1 MKTPLYRIT
10 CWGEGESRVLTVF
23 RLGREFSH
31 PWNAQ
36 GCLGQTQTKARER
49 CPSVPRAAISTALSS
64 PQHATPLPGSLRQP
78 DSRGLSPQGRQI
90 QSPARNP
97 THVSLLVREMGLW
110 PLQQAP
116 GPRNS
121 RQTQHG
127 SVQRPCTSASCPH
140 EREAVQKKTFTK
152 WVNSHLGRVTCRIGD
167 LYTDLRDGRM
177 LIRLLEVL
185 SGEQLPKPTKGRMRI
200 HCLENVDKA
209 LQFLK
214 EQKVHLENMGSH
226 DIVDG
231 NHRLTLG
238 LIWTIILRF
247 QIQDISVETGDNK
260 EKKSAKDALLLWCQ
274 MKTAGYPNVNVHNF
288 TTSWR
293 DGLAFNAIVHKHR
306 PDVIEFD
313 TLKRSN
319 AHHNLQNAF
328 NVAEKELGLTKLL
341 DPEDVNV
348 DQPDEKSIITYVATY
363 YHYFSKMKAL
373 AVEGKRIGKVLDY
386 AIEADQLIDKYETLA
401 SELLQ
406 WIEQTILTL
415 NDRQLANSLSG
426 VQNQLQAFNT
436 YRTVEKPPKFTEK
449 GNLEVLLFTIQSKM
463 RANNQK
469 VYMPRE
475 GKLISDINKAWER
488 LEKAEH
494 ERELALRNELIRQE
508 KLEMLAA
515 RFDRKAAM
523 RETWLSENQ
532 RLVSQDN
539 FGVDLGAVEAAT
551 RKHEAIETDIGA
563 YGERVAA
570 VEAVAREL
578 EAEGYHDV
586 RRVLARRDNVLRLW
600 EYLKELLVARR
611 ERLHAHRDLQRL
623 LQEMSYVMDWMG
635 DMKGRL
641 QSQDSGKHLHD
652 VEDLLQTHTLVEA
665 DISAQAERVRAVQA
679 AAQPFTSPEQS
690 YKPCEP
696 GLVSERVSLLGQAYE
711 ELGRLAVERRERLE
725 DSRKLWQFLWE
736 LGEEA
741 AWIREQEQILAVADC
756 GRDLSSALHLLS
768 KHEAFRDEM
777 AARYTPLSNSIAV
790 GDTLVEEGHY
800 GAPEVTERIA
810 DVRAQ
815 WAHLEEAS
823 QLREQHLKEAVALH
837 QFQTDAND
845 MEAWIQETLRR
856 VSSPEVGHDEF
867 STQTLARKQR
877 EVEEEIQSHRPLID
891 SLHEQALALPA
902 DYANSPEVE
911 GRLPA
916 IEQRYEELEALSAA
930 RRQALEGA
938 LALYRMFSEAGACQ
952 LWVEEKEQW
961 LDTMEIPTKLEDLEV
976 VQQRFETLEP
986 EMNSLGTRVTDVNQ
1000 VAEQLLSTD
1009 HCSKEQI
1016 HQTQDQLN
1024 DRWAEFQEL
1033 ADKKKQALDSAL
1045 NIQNYHLECN
1055 EIQSWMKEKTKVIE
1069 STQSLGNDLAGVMAL
1084 QRKLTGMERDLK
1096 AIQGKLDDLRQEAE
1110 KLAQEHPDQ
1119 AEEIQARLGG
1129 ILEVWEELN
1138 ATMKRREEGLGEAS
1152 KLQGF
1157 LRDLDDFQ
1165 SWLSRTMTAVASE
1178 DIPTSLAEA
1187 EQLLARHEGIKNE
1200 VDNYRE
1206 DYEKMRA
1213 VGEEVTQGQTDA
1225 QHMFLGQRL
1234 QALDTGWNELRRM
1247 WENRHNLLAQAF
1259 DFQTFL
1265 RDVKQAEGF
1274 LNSQEYFLSHT
1285 EMPSSLQGAEEA
1297 IKKHE
1302 DFLTTMEANE
1312 EKIVGVV
1319 EAGRRLV
1326 NNDNANADK
1335 IQEKADSIQD
1345 RHQKNKQA
1353 ASELLA
1359 KLKDN
1364 RELQHFLQDG
1374 QELSLWI
1381 NEKMLTAQDMSYDEA
1396 RNLHSKWQKHQAF
1409 MAELASNK
1417 DWLDKIRKEGEALV
1431 REKPE
1436 LEPVVTQTLEGL
1448 QKQWEE
1454 LEATTQ
1460 TKAQCLFDANRAELF
1475 TQSCSALDTWVN
1487 NLSSQLQS
1495 DDYGKD
1501 LTSVNILLKKH
1512 QMLEHQME
1520 VREKEVQALQ
1530 SQALALS
1537 QEDAGLVEVDSQ
1549 QKKVST
1555 SFAHLLEPLRQRQE
1569 LLLASKEAHQFN
1581 RDLEDEIL
1589 WVKERMPLATSSDHG
1604 KDLPSVQLLMKKNQT
1619 LQKEIQGHQPR
1630 IDDIL
1635 AHGRSLAPAQ
1645 TGPEEEEVDAAGQPG
1660 QAGCLVQLRDS
1671 WAQLIDETDQRH
1683 ARLAEAHRAQQF
1695 YADVAEAEAWMGEQ
1709 ELHMM
1714 SEEKAKDEQSA
1725 VVMVKKHQ
1733 TVEQALED
1741 YAQTIHQLAN
1751 SSRLMVTSEHPESER
1766 ITLRQAQ
1773 VDKLYAGL
1781 KDLAEERRGRLQERL
1796 RLTQL
1801 KREVEDLEQWI
1812 AEREVVAGSHELGQ
1826 DYEHVTMLRDKF
1838 REFARDT
1845 SAIGQER
1852 VDGVN
1857 ALADDLIESGHPENA
1872 SVAEWKDGLNDAWAD
1887 LLELMDTRTQML
1899 AASYE
1904 LHRFH
1909 QDAREVLGRVREK
1922 RDALPSD
1929 LGRDLNSVQHLH
1941 RQHTTYEH
1949 DIQALSGQV
1958 RQVQDD
1964 AARLQK
1970 AYAGEKA
1977 DDIQKHERA
1986 VVEAWDALLAAG
1998 QSRRL
2003 LLLDTVEKFRFLNM
2017 VRDLMLWM
2025 DGVNLQIDAH
2035 DSPRD
2040 VSSAG
2045 LVIAN
2050 HQDIKSEIEAR
2061 DDSFTA
2067 CNEMGNLLINNNHY
2081 AADEI
2086 REKLDQL
2093 QDKRDEI
2100 NKKWQDKMGHLQI
2113 LLEVLQFGRDASVA
2127 ESWLAGQEPLVRTA
2141 ELGANVDEV
2150 ESLIKRHEA
2159 FEKLA
2164 AGWEERF
2171 TLLEKLTTL
2180 EEQVLQKKREDEER
2194 ARRPPTPPPAE
2205 EVVQSEAESQAH
2217 ESAART
2223 SLDQTTLNQS
2233 VSVNGVHS
2241 DQDTSQGSE
2250 SESVNG
2256 PGGDSGLPSSSRP
2269 DASATLPLK
2278 SSTEEPAPE
2287 ALEGLLC
2294 RKQEMESHTKKAASR
2309 SWQNVYC
2316 ALRKGTMGFY
2326 KDSKSAASGVPYHG
2340 EVPVSLAEAVCEIAH
2355 DYKKRKHV
2363 FKLRLNDGKEYL
2375 FQAKDEAEMN
2385 SWIHSIGSS
2394 ITAGEGGAG
2403 NHSPMGPK
2411 VLSRAMTMP
2420 PMSPS
2425 STEAP
2430 GGVTMRSKEG
2440 KERDREK
2447 RFSFFS
2453 KKK

>member
-1 MKTPLYRIT
+1 MAMD
-10 CWGEGESRVLTVF
+10 WG
-23 RLGREFSH
+23 H
-31 PWNAQ
+31 
-36 GCLGQTQTKARER
+36 RER
-49 CPSVPRAAISTALSS
+49 EP
-64 PQHATPLPGSLRQP
+64 
-78 DSRGLSPQGRQI
+78 GLSPAAFVNQVQYSNILEGRFKQ
-90 QSPARNP
+90 
-97 THVSLLVREMGLW
+97 
-110 PLQQAP
+110 LQD
-116 GPRNS
+116 
-121 RQTQHG
+121 
-127 SVQRPCTSASCPH
+127 

-185 SGEQLPKPTKGRMRI
+185 SGEQLPRPTKGRMRI

-247 QIQDISVETGDNK
+247 QIQDISVETEDNK

-274 MKTAGYPNVNVHNF
+274 MKTAGYPNVNIHNF

-306 PDVIEFD
+306 PDLIDFEN
-313 TLKRSN
+313 LKRSN
-319 AHHNLQNAF
+319 AHYNLQNAF

-386 AIEADQLIDKYETLA
+386 AIEADQLIEKYETLA

-406 WIEQTILTL
+406 WIEQTIVTL

-426 VQNQLQAFNT
+426 VQNQLQAFNS

-469 VYMPRE
+469 VYMPKE

-539 FGVDLGAVEAAT
+539 FGTNLGAVEAAT

-563 YGERVAA
+563 YWERVAA
-570 VEAVAREL
+570 VQAVAREL
-578 EAEGYHDV
+578 EAENYHDV
-586 RRVLARRDNVLRLW
+586 RRIVARRDNVLRLW
-600 EYLKELLVARR
+600 EYLKELLAARR
-611 ERLHAHRDLQRL
+611 ERLNAHRDLQRL
-623 LQEMSYVMDWMG
+623 FQEMRYIMDWMG
-635 DMKGRL
+635 DMKSRL
-641 QSQDSGKHLHD
+641 QSPDSGKHLHD
-652 VEDLLQTHTLVEA
+652 VLDLLQKHTLVEA
-665 DISAQAERVRAVQA
+665 DISAQAERIKGVQG
-679 AAQPFTSPEQS
+679 AAQRFTSYEQA

-696 GLVSERVSLLGQAYE
+696 GLVSEKVDLLGQAYE
-711 ELGRLAVERRERLE
+711 ELGQLTVKRREQLE
-725 DSRKLWQFLWE
+725 DSRRLWQFLWDV
-736 LGEEA
+736 GEEA
-741 AWIREQEQILAVADC
+741 AWIREQEQILASGDC
-756 GRDLSSALHLLS
+756 GRDLTSALHLLS
-768 KHEAFRDEM
+768 KHEAFTDEM
-777 AARYTPLSNSIAV
+777 AARYGPLSNSIAV
-790 GDTLVEEGHY
+790 GEALIKEGHF
-800 GAPEVTERIA
+800 GAPEVRERVEDI
-810 DVRAQ
+810 RGQ
-815 WAHLEEAS
+815 WNHLEETTK
-823 QLREQHLKEAVALH
+823 LREQSLKESVALH

-845 MEAWIQETLRR
+845 MEAWIMETFRQ
-856 VSSPEVGHDEF
+856 VSSQEVGHDEF

-877 EVEEEIQSHRPLID
+877 EIEEEIKSHRPLID
-891 SLHEQALALPA
+891 SLHEQAQALPEA
-902 DYANSPEVE
+902 FVHFPEVD

-916 IEQRYEELEALSAA
+916 IEQRYEELESLSAA

-961 LDTMEIPTKLEDLEV
+961 LHGMEIPTKLEDLEV
-976 VQQRFETLEP
+976 VQQRFDTLEP
-986 EMNSLGTRVTDVNQ
+986 EMNNLGARVTDVNQ
-1000 VAEQLLSTD
+1000 VAEQLLSSD
-1009 HCSKEQI
+1009 NRNKDQI
-1016 HQTQDQLN
+1016 HQTRDQLN
-1024 DRWAEFQEL
+1024 NRWKEFEQL
-1033 ADKKKQALDSAL
+1033 AGQKKEDLESAL

-1055 EIQSWMKEKTKVIE
+1055 EIQTWMKEKTKVIE
-1069 STQSLGNDLAGVMAL
+1069 STQGLGNDLAGVMAL
-1084 QRKLTGMERDLK
+1084 QRKLTGMERDLE
-1096 AIQGKLDDLRQEAE
+1096 AIQGKLDDLRTEAE
-1110 KLAQEHPDQ
+1110 KLAKEHPDQ
-1119 AEEIQARLGG
+1119 AGEIQGRLTE
-1129 ILEVWEELN
+1129 IQEVWEDLN
-1138 ATMKRREEGLGEAS
+1138 DTMKRREESLGEAS

-1165 SWLSRTMTAVASE
+1165 TWLSRTQTAVASE
-1178 DIPTSLAEA
+1178 DIPTSLPEA
-1187 EQLLARHEGIKNE
+1187 ESLLAQHESIKNE
-1200 VDNYRE
+1200 VDNYKE

-1225 QHMFLGQRL
+1225 QHMFLAQRL
-1234 QALDTGWNELRRM
+1234 QALDTGWHELRRM
-1247 WENRHNLLAQAF
+1247 WENRHSLLAQAF

-1265 RDVKQAEGF
+1265 RDAKQAETF
-1274 LNSQEYFLSHT
+1274 LNSQEYVLSHT
-1285 EMPSSLQGAEEA
+1285 EMPTSLQGAEEA

-1302 DFLTTMEANE
+1302 DFLTTTEASE
-1312 EKIVGVV
+1312 EKITGVV
-1319 EAGRRLV
+1319 ESGRRLI
-1326 NNDNANADK
+1326 NDSNANSDK
-1335 IQEKADSIQD
+1335 IQEKVDSIQE
-1345 RHQKNKQA
+1345 RHRKNKEA
-1353 ASELLA
+1353 ANELLT

-1374 QELSLWI
+1374 QELTLWI

-1417 DWLDKIRKEGEALV
+1417 DWLDKIDKEGQALV
-1431 REKPE
+1431 AEKPE
-1436 LEPVVTQTLEGL
+1436 LKPVVEQTLQDL
-1448 QKQWEE
+1448 QRQWEE
-1454 LEATTQ
+1454 LEGTTQ

-1475 TQSCSALDTWVN
+1475 TQSCSALDVWLK
-1487 NLSSQLQS
+1487 NLEGQLQS

-1520 VREKEVQALQ
+1520 VREKEVQSLQ

-1537 QEDAGLVEVDSQ
+1537 QEDAGLTEVDGQ
-1549 QKKVST
+1549 QRRVT
-1555 SFAHLLEPLRQRQE
+1555 DTFANLQEPLNLRRQQ
-1569 LLLASKEAHQFN
+1569 LLASKEAHQFN

-1589 WVKERMPLATSSDHG
+1589 WVKERMPLATSTDHG
-1604 KDLPSVQLLMKKNQT
+1604 KDLPTVQLLIKKNQT

-1630 IDDIL
+1630 IDDIDR
-1635 AHGRSLAPAQ
+1635 RSKTQ
-1645 TGPEEEEVDAAGQPG
+1645 SQVDGERQSVQEERLGELQD
-1660 QAGCLVQLRDS
+1660 L
-1671 WAQLIDETDQRH
+1671 WNQLIAETDKRH
-1683 ARLAEAHRAQQF
+1683 TRLIEANRAQQF
-1695 YADVAEAEAWMGEQ
+1695 YTDAAEAEAWMGEQ

-1725 VVMVKKHQ
+1725 LVMVKKHQ
-1733 TVEQALED
+1733 SLEQALED

-1751 SSRLMVTSEHPESER
+1751 SSRLMVNSEHPESER

-1801 KREVEDLEQWI
+1801 KREVDDLEQWI

-1845 SAIGQER
+1845 STIGQER

-1872 SVAEWKDGLNDAWAD
+1872 SVAEWKDGLNEAWAD
-1887 LLELMDTRTQML
+1887 LLELIDTRTQML

-1909 QDAREVLGRVREK
+1909 QDATEVLGRIKEK
-1922 RDALPSD
+1922 REGLPSD
-1929 LGRDLNSVQHLH
+1929 LGRDLNTVQHLH
-1941 RQHTTYEH
+1941 RQHNTFEN

-1958 RQVQDD
+1958 NQVQDD

-1977 DDIQKHERA
+1977 DDIQRSEHA
-1986 VVEAWDALLAAG
+1986 VTSAWEGLLDAG
-1998 QSRRL
+1998 QARRV
-2003 LLLDTVEKFRFLNM
+2003 LLLDTVEKFRFFNM

-2050 HQDIKSEIEAR
+2050 HQDIKSEIETRA
-2061 DDSFTA
+2061 DSFTA
-2067 CNEMGNLLINNNHY
+2067 CTEMGNTLLNNNHY
-2081 AADEI
+2081 ASDEI
-2086 REKLDQL
+2086 REKLIQL
-2093 QDKRDEI
+2093 QEKRDKI
-2100 NKKWQDKMGHLQI
+2100 NKKWQDKMDHLQI
-2113 LLEVLQFGRDASVA
+2113 VLEVLQFGRDAYIA
-2127 ESWLAGQEPLVRTA
+2127 ESWLAGQEPLVRAA

-2164 AGWEERF
+2164 VGWEDRF
-2171 TLLEKLTTL
+2171 VLLEKLTTL
-2180 EEQVLQKKREDEER
+2180 EEQEMQRRREEEER

-2205 EVVQSEAESQAH
+2205 EAADITESH
-2217 ESAART
+2217 VHDSAART

-2241 DQDTSQGSE
+2241 DNDTSQQSLSLSLSLGKKSDPKRVCRPKQLERGSE

-2256 PGGDSGLPSSSRP
+2256 PGRDSGLASSRLEP
-2269 DASATLPLK
+2269 SATLPNRGGAE
-2278 SSTEEPAPE
+2278 SGPE
-2287 ALEGLLC
+2287 TMEGMLN
-2294 RKQEMESHTKKAASR
+2294 RKQEMESHSKKAATR

-2316 ALRKGTMGFY
+2316 VLRKGSLGFY
-2326 KDSKSAASGVPYHG
+2326 KDGKSASNGIPYHG
-2340 EVPVSLAEAVCEIAH
+2340 EVPISLAEAVCEVAH

-2363 FKLRLNDGKEYL
+2363 FKLRLGDGKEFL
-2375 FQAKDEAEMN
+2375 FQAKDEAEMS
-2385 SWIHSIGSS
+2385 SWIRSILGSVPS
-2394 ITAGEGGAG
+2394 GGG
-2403 NHSPMGPK
+2403 DSPGGPRA
-2411 VLSRAMTMP
+2411 LSRAMTMP
-2420 PMSPS
+2420 PISPS
-2425 STEAP
+2425 SAEG
-2430 GGVTMRSKEG
+2430 GGVTMRNKDG
-2440 KERDREK
+2440 KDKDREK
-2447 RFSFFS
+2447 RFSFFG

>member
-1 MKTPLYRIT
+1 MSTISPTDFDSLEIQQQYNDINNRWDLAAETDWDNENSSARLFERSRI
-10 CWGEGESRVLTVF
+10 
-23 RLGREFSH
+23 
-31 PWNAQ
+31 
-36 GCLGQTQTKARER
+36 KAL
-49 CPSVPRAAISTALSS
+49 A
-64 PQHATPLPGSLRQP
+64 
-78 DSRGLSPQGRQI
+78 D
-90 QSPARNP
+90 
-97 THVSLLVREMGLW
+97 
-110 PLQQAP
+110 
-116 GPRNS
+116 
-121 RQTQHG
+121 
-127 SVQRPCTSASCPH
+127 

-260 EKKSAKDALLLWCQ
+260 EKKSAKEALLLWCQ

-306 PDVIEFD
+306 SDLIEFD
-313 TLKRSN
+313 SLKRSN
-319 AHHNLQNAF
+319 AHYNLQNAF

-415 NDRQLANSLSG
+415 NDRQLANSLSA

-570 VEAVAREL
+570 VEAVATEL

-600 EYLKELLVARR
+600 EYLKELLSARR
-611 ERLHAHRDLQRL
+611 ERLHAHLDLQRL
-623 LQEMSYVMDWMG
+623 LQEMRYIMDWMG

-641 QSQDSGKHLHD
+641 QSQDCGKHLHD
-652 VEDLLQTHTLVEA
+652 VEDLLQTHNLVEA
-665 DISAQAERVRAVQA
+665 DISGQAERVKNVQG
-679 AAQPFTSPEQS
+679 AAQRFTFEEQA

-696 GLVSERVSLLGQAYE
+696 ALVDEKVSLLGHAYE
-711 ELGRLAVERRERLE
+711 ELGQLAGQRRERLE
-725 DSRKLWQFLWE
+725 DSRRLWQFMWE

-741 AWIREQEQILAVADC
+741 AWIREQEQILAGGDC
-756 GRDLSSALHLLS
+756 GRDLTSALRLLS

-777 AARYTPLSNSIAV
+777 AARYGPLGNSIAS
-790 GDTLVEEGHY
+790 GQALVEEGHF
-800 GAPEVTERIA
+800 GAGEVTERIT

-815 WAHLEEAS
+815 WAHLEETS
-823 QLREQHLKEAVALH
+823 MLREQRLKEAVALH
-837 QFQTDAND
+837 QFQTDASD
-845 MEAWIQETLRR
+845 MEAWILETLRQ
-856 VSSPEVGHDEF
+856 VSSQEVGHDEF

-891 SLHEQALALPA
+891 SLQEQAQLLPQSFTH
-902 DYANSPEVE
+902 SPEVE
-911 GRLPA
+911 GRLPS
-916 IEQRYEELEALSAA
+916 IEQRYQELESLSVS

-952 LWVEEKEQW
+952 LWVGEKEQW
-961 LDTMEIPTKLEDLEV
+961 LDCMEIPTKLEDLEV

-986 EMNSLGTRVTDVNQ
+986 EMNNLATRITDVNQ
-1000 VAEQLLSTD
+1000 VAEQLLGSD
-1009 HCSKEQI
+1009 DRSKDQV
-1016 HQTQDQLN
+1016 HQTQEQLN
-1024 DRWAEFQEL
+1024 NRWKEFQRL
-1033 ADKKKQALDSAL
+1033 ADQKKQALESAL

-1055 EIQSWMKEKTKVIE
+1055 EIQTWMKEKTKVIE
-1069 STQSLGNDLAGVMAL
+1069 STQGLGNDLAGVMAL
-1084 QRKLTGMERDLK
+1084 QRKLTGMERDLE
-1096 AIQGKLDDLRQEAE
+1096 AIQGKLNDLKGEAE
-1110 KLAQEHPDQ
+1110 KLAREHPDQ

-1129 ILEVWEELN
+1129 IHEVWEELN
-1138 ATMKRREEGLGEAS
+1138 ATMKRREESLGEAS

-1165 SWLSRTMTAVASE
+1165 SWLSRTQTVVASE
-1178 DIPTSLAEA
+1178 DIPTSLPEA
-1187 EQLLARHEGIKNE
+1187 ERLLTQHEGIKNE
-1200 VDNYRE
+1200 VDNYKE

-1213 VGEEVTQGQTDA
+1213 TGEEVTQGQTDS
-1225 QHMFLGQRL
+1225 QHMFLAQRL
-1234 QALDTGWNELRRM
+1234 QALDTGWHELRRM
-1247 WENRHNLLAQAF
+1247 WENRHSLLAQAF
-1259 DFQTFL
+1259 NFQTFL
-1265 RDVKQAEGF
+1265 RDAKQAEGF
-1274 LNSQEYFLSHT
+1274 LNSQEYVLSHT
-1285 EMPSSLQGAEEA
+1285 EMPSSLQGADEA

-1302 DFLTTMEANE
+1302 DFLTTMEASE
-1312 EKIVGVV
+1312 EKITGVV
-1319 EAGRRLV
+1319 DTGKHLV
-1326 NNDNANADK
+1326 SELNANSDK

-1353 ASELLA
+1353 ASELLT

-1374 QELSLWI
+1374 QELTLWI

-1417 DWLDKIRKEGEALV
+1417 DWLDKIDKEGQALV
-1431 REKPE
+1431 KEKPE
-1436 LEPVVTQTLEGL
+1436 LQPVVQQTLEDL
-1448 QKQWEE
+1448 QRQWEE
-1454 LEATTQ
+1454 LEGTTR

-1475 TQSCSALDTWVN
+1475 TQSCSALDVWLK
-1487 NLSSQLQS
+1487 NLGGQLHS

-1501 LTSVNILLKKH
+1501 LTSVNILLQKH

-1520 VREKEVQALQ
+1520 VREKEVQSLQ
-1530 SQALALS
+1530 SQAQVLT
-1537 QEDAGLVEVDSQ
+1537 QEDSGLAEVDGQ
-1549 QKKVST
+1549 QKRVAD
-1555 SFAHLLEPLRQRQE
+1555 SFTELQEPLQLRRQR
-1569 LLLASKEAHQFN
+1569 LLASKEAHQFN

-1589 WVKERMPLATSSDHG
+1589 WVKERMPLANSTDHG
-1604 KDLPSVQLLMKKNQT
+1604 KDLPSVQLLIKKNQT

-1630 IDDIL
+1630 IDDI
-1635 AHGRSLAPAQ
+1635 HRRGGSQ
-1645 TGPEEEEVDAAGQPG
+1645 GPEEVDGERQSALGDRLAE
-1660 QAGCLVQLRDS
+1660 LRDL
-1671 WAQLIDETDQRH
+1671 WAQLIAETDERH
-1683 ARLAEAHRAQQF
+1683 GRLMEANRAQQF
-1695 YADVAEAEAWMGEQ
+1695 YTDAAEAEAWMGEQ

-1725 VVMVKKHQ
+1725 LVMVKKHQ
-1733 TVEQALED
+1733 ILEQALED

-1801 KREVEDLEQWI
+1801 KREVDDLEQWI

-1845 SAIGQER
+1845 STIGQER

-1857 ALADDLIESGHPENA
+1857 SLADDLIESGHPENA
-1872 SVAEWKDGLNDAWAD
+1872 SVAEWKDGLNEAWAD
-1887 LLELMDTRTQML
+1887 LLELIDTRTQML

-1909 QDAREVLGRVREK
+1909 QDAREALGRVREK
-1922 RDALPSD
+1922 RELLPSD
-1929 LGRDLNSVQHLH
+1929 LGRDLNTVQHLH
-1941 RQHTTYEH
+1941 RQHNAYEH

-1958 RQVQDD
+1958 NQVQDD

-1977 DDIQKHERA
+1977 EDIHRSEHS
-1986 VVEAWDALLAAG
+1986 VSEAWEGLLGAG
-1998 QSRRL
+1998 QARRL
-2003 LLLDTVEKFRFLNM
+2003 LLLDTVEKFRFFNM

-2050 HQDIKSEIEAR
+2050 HQDIKSEIETRA
-2061 DDSFTA
+2061 DSFTA
-2067 CNEMGNLLINNNHY
+2067 CIDMGNSLVNNNHY
-2081 AADEI
+2081 AADEV
-2086 REKLDQL
+2086 REKLSQL
-2093 QDKRDEI
+2093 REKREEI
-2100 NKKWQDKMGHLQI
+2100 NQKWQDKMDHLQI
-2113 LLEVLQFGRDASVA
+2113 VLEVLQFGRDACVA
-2127 ESWLAGQEPLVRTA
+2127 ESWLAGQEPLVRAA
-2141 ELGANVDEV
+2141 ELGSNVDEV

-2164 AGWEERF
+2164 AGWDERF
-2171 TLLEKLTTL
+2171 VLLEKLTTL
-2180 EEQVLQKKREDEER
+2180 EEQELQRRLEEEER
-2194 ARRPPTPPPAE
+2194 ARRPPTPPPTE
-2205 EVVQSEAESQAH
+2205 EVAPSELESQAH

-2241 DQDTSQGSE
+2241 DLDTSQSLSVSLSMGKQSEPKSEPKPVCRPKQTERSSE
-2250 SESVNG
+2250 SDSVNG
-2256 PGGDSGLPSSSRP
+2256 PGRDSGLASSRLDP
-2269 DASATLPLK
+2269 SATLPTRGGAE
-2278 SSTEEPAPE
+2278 SGPGTM
-2287 ALEGLLC
+2287 EGMLI
-2294 RKQEMESHTKKAASR
+2294 RKQEMESHNKKAATR
-2309 SWQNVYC
+2309 SWQSVYC
-2316 ALRKGTMGFY
+2316 VLRKGSLGFY
-2326 KDSKSAASGVPYHG
+2326 KDNKSASNGIPYHS
-2340 EVPVSLAEAVCEIAH
+2340 EVPISLGEAVCEVAH

-2363 FKLRLNDGKEYL
+2363 FKLRLGDGKEYL
-2375 FQAKDEAEMN
+2375 FQAKDEAEMS
-2385 SWIHSIGSS
+2385 SWISS
-2394 ITAGEGGAG
+2394 IHGTIPPRGSGD
-2403 NHSPMGPK
+2403 SPVGQRAM
-2411 VLSRAMTMP
+2411 SRAMTMP
-2420 PMSPS
+2420 PISPGS
-2425 STEAP
+2425 ADA
-2430 GGVTMRSKEG
+2430 GGVTMRNKDG
-2440 KERDREK
+2440 KDKNSEK
-2447 RFSFFS
+2447 RFSFFG

>member
-1 MKTPLYRIT
+1 MSTISPTDFDSVEIQQQYNDINNRWDIAAETEWDNENSSARLFERSRI
-10 CWGEGESRVLTVF
+10 
-23 RLGREFSH
+23 
-31 PWNAQ
+31 
-36 GCLGQTQTKARER
+36 KAL
-49 CPSVPRAAISTALSS
+49 A
-64 PQHATPLPGSLRQP
+64 
-78 DSRGLSPQGRQI
+78 D
-90 QSPARNP
+90 
-97 THVSLLVREMGLW
+97 
-110 PLQQAP
+110 
-116 GPRNS
+116 
-121 RQTQHG
+121 
-127 SVQRPCTSASCPH
+127 

-247 QIQDISVETGDNK
+247 QIQDISVETEDNK

-306 PDVIEFD
+306 PDLMDFD
-313 TLKRSN
+313 NLKRSN
-319 AHHNLQNAF
+319 AHYNLQNAF

-341 DPEDVNV
+341 DPEEIPSNTQILKHQIYVNV

-386 AIEADQLIDKYETLA
+386 AIEADQLIEKYETLA

-406 WIEQTILTL
+406 WIEQTIVTL
-415 NDRQLANSLSG
+415 NDRQLANSLSA

-551 RKHEAIETDIGA
+551 RKHEAIETDIQA

-578 EAEGYHDV
+578 EAEGYHEV
-586 RRVLARRDNVLRLW
+586 RRILARRDNVLRLW
-600 EYLKELLVARR
+600 EYLKELLAARR
-611 ERLHAHRDLQRL
+611 ERLNAHRDLQRL
-623 LQEMSYVMDWMG
+623 LQEMSYIMDWME
-635 DMKGRL
+635 DMKSRL

-652 VEDLLQTHTLVEA
+652 VEDLLQKHTLVEA
-665 DISAQAERVRAVQA
+665 DISAQAERVKAVQA
-679 AAQPFTSPEQS
+679 AAKRFTSDEQS
-690 YKPCEP
+690 YKPCDP
-696 GLVSERVSLLGQAYE
+696 TLVEEKVDLLGRAYG
-711 ELGRLAVERRERLE
+711 ELSQLAADRRAQLD
-725 DSRKLWQFLWE
+725 DSRRLWQFLWE

-741 AWIREQEQILAVADC
+741 AWIREQEQILSGGDY
-756 GRDLSSALHLLS
+756 GKDLSSALHLLS

-777 AARYTPLSNSIAV
+777 AARYGPLGNSIASGEAMV
-790 GDTLVEEGHY
+790 KEGHY
-800 GAPEVTERIA
+800 GAPEVTERIK
-810 DVRAQ
+810 DVKAQ
-815 WAHLEEAS
+815 WSHLEEVKH
-823 QLREQHLKEAVALH
+823 QRMHGLKESVAFH
-837 QFQTDAND
+837 QFQTDGND
-845 MEAWIQETLRR
+845 MEAWILETLRQ
-856 VSSPEVGHDEF
+856 VSSQEVGHDEF

-891 SLHEQALALPA
+891 SLHEQASALPEA
-902 DYANSPEVE
+902 YAQSPQVE

-916 IEQRYEELEALSAA
+916 IEQRYEELEELSSSWRKALD
-930 RRQALEGA
+930 GA
-938 LALYRMFSEAGACQ
+938 LALYRMFSEANACQ
-952 LWVEEKEQW
+952 QWVGEKEQW
-961 LDTMEIPTKLEDLEV
+961 LHNMEIPTKLEDLEV

-986 EMNSLGTRVTDVNQ
+986 EMNTLGARITDVNQ
-1000 VAEQLLSTD
+1000 VAQQLLGSD
-1009 HCSKEQI
+1009 NRNKEQI
-1016 HQTQDQLN
+1016 DQTQNQLN
-1024 DRWAEFQEL
+1024 KRYSLSDQR
-1033 ADKKKQALDSAL
+1033 KQALESAL

-1055 EIQSWMKEKTKVIE
+1055 EIKSWMKEKTKVIE

-1084 QRKLTGMERDLK
+1084 QRKLTGMERDLE
-1096 AIQGKLDDLRQEAE
+1096 AIQLDDLHCEAE
-1110 KLAQEHPDQ
+1110 KLASEHPEQ
-1119 AEEIQARLGG
+1119 EEEIKGRLAE
-1129 ILEVWEELN
+1129 IQEVWEELR
-1138 ATMKRREEGLGEAS
+1138 ATMKRREESLGEAS

-1165 SWLSRTMTAVASE
+1165 AWLSRTQTTVASE
-1178 DIPTSLAEA
+1178 DTPTSLAEA
-1187 EQLLARHEGIKNE
+1187 ERLLAQHEAIKNE
-1200 VDNYRE
+1200 VDNYKD

-1213 VGEEVTQGQTDA
+1213 TGVEGQTDA
-1225 QHMFLGQRL
+1225 QHMFLAQRL
-1234 QALDTGWNELRRM
+1234 QALDTGWHELRKM
-1247 WENRHNLLAQAF
+1247 WESRHCVLAQAF
-1259 DFQTFL
+1259 DFQTLL
-1265 RDVKQAEGF
+1265 RDANQAEGF
-1274 LNSQEYFLSHT
+1274 LNSQEYVLSHT
-1285 EMPSSLQGAEEA
+1285 EMPSSLQGAVEA

-1312 EKIVGVV
+1312 EKINGVV
-1319 EAGRRLV
+1319 ESGRRLV
-1326 NNDNANADK
+1326 SDGNTYADK
-1335 IQEKADSIQD
+1335 IQEKTDSIQE

-1353 ASELLA
+1353 ANELLA

-1374 QELSLWI
+1374 QELTLWI

-1417 DWLDKIRKEGEALV
+1417 DWLDKIDKEGQVLV
-1431 REKPE
+1431 KEKPE
-1436 LEPVVTQTLEGL
+1436 LEQTVSETMSSL

-1454 LEATTQ
+1454 LESTTQ
-1460 TKAQCLFDANRAELF
+1460 AKAQCLFDANRH
-1475 TQSCSALDTWVN
+1475 
-1487 NLSSQLQS
+1487 NLHKNTFSVFLLSFFLNRLS
-1495 DDYGKD
+1495 KCV
-1501 LTSVNILLKKH
+1501 TSH
-1512 QMLEHQME
+1512 
-1520 VREKEVQALQ
+1520 
-1530 SQALALS
+1530 
-1537 QEDAGLVEVDSQ
+1537 
-1549 QKKVST
+1549 
-1555 SFAHLLEPLRQRQE
+1555 F
-1569 LLLASKEAHQFN
+1569 FW
-1581 RDLEDEIL
+1581 IL
-1589 WVKERMPLATSSDHG
+1589 WVKERMPLATSTDHG
-1604 KDLPSVQLLMKKNQT
+1604 KDLPSVQLLIKKNQT

-1630 IDDIL
+1630 IDDIQ
-1635 AHGRSLAPAQ
+1635 AHGRTMSP
-1645 TGPEEEEVDAAGQPG
+1645 GKESEMDRERRAA
-1660 QAGCLVQLRDS
+1660 L
-1671 WAQLIDETDQRH
+1671 DE
-1683 ARLAEAHRAQQF
+1683 RLAELRELWALLISETEKRNMRLEEANRAQQF
-1695 YADVAEAEAWMGEQ
+1695 YADAAEAEAWMGEQ

-1725 VVMVKKHQ
+1725 WVMVKKHQ
-1733 TVEQALED
+1733 ILEQTLAD

-1751 SSRLMVTSEHPESER
+1751 SSRLMVNSEHPESER
-1766 ITLRQAQ
+1766 ITLKQAQ

-1781 KDLAEERRGRLQERL
+1781 KDLAEERRGKLQERL

-1801 KREVEDLEQWI
+1801 KREVDDLEQWI

-1845 SAIGQER
+1845 STIGQER
-1852 VDGVN
+1852 VDAVN
-1857 ALADDLIESGHPENA
+1857 AQADELIESGHPENA
-1872 SVAEWKDGLNDAWAD
+1872 SVAEWKDGLNEAWAD
-1887 LLELMDTRTQML
+1887 LLELIDTRTQML

-1909 QDAREVLGRVREK
+1909 QDAREALGLIREK
-1922 RDALPSD
+1922 KETLAGAE
-1929 LGRDLNSVQHLH
+1929 LGRDLNTVQHLL
-1941 RQHTTYEH
+1941 RQHTAYEH
-1949 DIQALSGQV
+1949 DVQV
-1958 RQVQDD
+1958 TQVQDD

-1977 DDIQKHERA
+1977 DDIHRHEHA
-1986 VVEAWDALLAAG
+1986 VTEAWEGL
-1998 QSRRL
+1998 QSATQARRL
-2003 LLLDTVEKFRFLNM
+2003 LLLDTVEKFRYLNM

-2025 DGVNLQIDAH
+2025 EGISLQIQSH

-2050 HQDIKSEIEAR
+2050 HQDIKSEIETRA
-2061 DDSFTA
+2061 DSFTA
-2067 CNEMGNLLINNNHY
+2067 CSEMGRTLTNNNHY
-2081 AADEI
+2081 ASDEI
-2086 REKLDQL
+2086 QEKLDQL
-2093 QDKRDEI
+2093 QAKRTEI
-2100 NKKWQDKMGHLQI
+2100 NQKWQEKMDHLQI
-2113 LLEVLQFGRDASVA
+2113 VLEVLQFSRDASMA
-2127 ESWLAGQEPLVRTA
+2127 ESWLAGQEPLVRA
-2141 ELGANVDEV
+2141 ADLGSNVDEV

-2164 AGWEERF
+2164 AGWEDRF
-2171 TLLEKLTTL
+2171 TQLEKLTTKP
-2180 EEQVLQKKREDEER
+2180 EPKPESKPQSNPVSKPVPKPHKAQEQ
-2194 ARRPPTPPPAE
+2194 
-2205 EVVQSEAESQAH
+2205 
-2217 ESAART
+2217 
-2223 SLDQTTLNQS
+2223 
-2233 VSVNGVHS
+2233 
-2241 DQDTSQGSE
+2241 

-2256 PGGDSGLPSSSRP
+2256 PGRDSGLDSASRQDP
-2269 DASATLPLK
+2269 SATLPGRGGAEAA
-2278 SSTEEPAPE
+2278 TEAM
-2287 ALEGLLC
+2287 EGILC
-2294 RKQEMESHTKKAASR
+2294 RKQEMESHNKKAATR

-2316 ALRKGTMGFY
+2316 VLRKGSLGFY
-2326 KDSKSAASGVPYHG
+2326 KDNKSAANGIPYHG
-2340 EVPVSLAEAVCEIAH
+2340 EVPISLSEAVCEVAH

-2363 FKLRLNDGKEYL
+2363 FK
-2375 FQAKDEAEMN
+2375 
-2385 SWIHSIGSS
+2385 
-2394 ITAGEGGAG
+2394 
-2403 NHSPMGPK
+2403 
-2411 VLSRAMTMP
+2411 LSRAMTMP

-2425 STEAP
+2425 SGDA
-2430 GGVTMRSKEG
+2430 GGVTMRNKDG

-2447 RFSFFS
+2447 RFSFFG

>member
-1 MKTPLYRIT
+1 M
-10 CWGEGESRVLTVF
+10 S
-23 RLGREFSH
+23 
-31 PWNAQ
+31 
-36 GCLGQTQTKARER
+36 
-49 CPSVPRAAISTALSS
+49 AISPTDFDSLEIQQQYNDINNRWDLAAETDWDNENSSARLFERSRIKAL
-64 PQHATPLPGSLRQP
+64 A
-78 DSRGLSPQGRQI
+78 D
-90 QSPARNP
+90 
-97 THVSLLVREMGLW
+97 
-110 PLQQAP
+110 
-116 GPRNS
+116 
-121 RQTQHG
+121 
-127 SVQRPCTSASCPH
+127 

-152 WVNSHLGRVTCRIGD
+152 WVNSHLARVTCRIGD
-167 LYTDLRDGRM
+167 LYGDLRDGRM

-185 SGEQLPKPTKGRMRI
+185 SGEQLPRPTKGRMRI

-247 QIQDISVETGDNK
+247 QIQDISVETEDNK

-306 PDVIEFD
+306 PDVIDFD
-313 TLKRSN
+313 TLKKSN
-319 AHHNLQNAF
+319 AHYNLQNAF

-386 AIEADQLIDKYETLA
+386 AIEADQLIEKYETLA

-406 WIEQTILTL
+406 WIEQTIGTL

-539 FGVDLGAVEAAT
+539 FGLDLGAVEAAT

-578 EAEGYHDV
+578 EAERYHDV
-586 RRVLARRDNVLRLW
+586 RGSW
-600 EYLKELLVARR
+600 
-611 ERLHAHRDLQRL
+611 ERLAAHRDLQRL
-623 LQEMSYVMDWMG
+623 LQEMTYIMDWMG

-641 QSQDSGKHLHD
+641 QSQDSGKHLYH

-665 DISAQAERVRAVQA
+665 DISAQADRVRAVQSS
-679 AAQPFTSPEQS
+679 AQRFTDPEQT
-690 YKPCEP
+690 YMPCEP
-696 GLVSERVSLLGQAYE
+696 GLVSEKVSQLGQSYE
-711 ELGRLAVERRERLE
+711 ELGQLAVQRRARLE
-725 DSRKLWQFLWE
+725 DSRRLWHLLWE

-741 AWIREQEQILAVADC
+741 AWIREQEQILASDER
-756 GRDLSSALHLLS
+756 GRDLTSALHLLS
-768 KHEAFRDEM
+768 KHEAFREEM
-777 AARYTPLSNSIAV
+777 AARYTPLSNSIAI
-790 GDTLVEEGHY
+790 GEALVQEGHF
-800 GAPEVTERIA
+800 GAPEITKRVA

-815 WAHLEEAS
+815 WAHLEETS
-823 QLREQHLKEAVALH
+823 QLREQRLREAVALH

-845 MEAWIQETLRR
+845 MEAWIMEALQR

-867 STQTLARKQR
+867 STQTLVRKQR
-877 EVEEEIQSHRPLID
+877 EVEEEIQSHRSLID
-891 SLHEQALALPA
+891 SLHEQAQALPP
-902 DYANSPEVE
+902 DYAQSPEVE

-916 IEQRYEELEALSAA
+916 IEQRYEELVSLSAA

-938 LALYRMFSEAGACQ
+938 LALYHMFSEADACQ

-961 LDTMEIPTKLEDLEV
+961 LDTMEIPSKLEDLEV
-976 VQQRFETLEP
+976 VQQRFETLET
-986 EMNSLGTRVTDVNQ
+986 EMNNLATRIADVNQ

-1009 HCSKEQI
+1009 HRSKDQI

-1024 DRWAEFQEL
+1024 ARWKEFQDL
-1033 ADKKKQALDSAL
+1033 ANKRKHALESAL
-1045 NIQNYHLECN
+1045 NFQNYRLECN
-1055 EIQSWMKEKTKVIE
+1055 EIQTWMDEGESKSQGDLAG
-1069 STQSLGNDLAGVMAL
+1069 STQSLAWSDL
-1084 QRKLTGMERDLK
+1084 E

-1110 KLAQEHPDQ
+1110 KLTKEHPDQ
-1119 AEEIQARLGG
+1119 ADEIQARLAE
-1129 ILEVWEELN
+1129 IQEVWEELT
-1138 ATMKRREEGLGEAS
+1138 ATMKRREDSLGEAS

-1157 LRDLDDFQ
+1157 LRDLDGFQ
-1165 SWLSRTMTAVASE
+1165 SWLSRTTTAVASE
-1178 DIPTSLAEA
+1178 DTPTSLEEA
-1187 EQLLARHEGIKNE
+1187 EKLLRQHEAIKTE
-1200 VDNYRE
+1200 VDNYKE

-1225 QHMFLGQRL
+1225 QHMFLAQRL
-1234 QALDTGWNELRRM
+1234 QALDTGWHELRRM
-1247 WENRHNLLAQAF
+1247 WENRHSLLAQACN
-1259 DFQTFL
+1259 FQTFL
-1265 RDVKQAEGF
+1265 RDAKQAEGF
-1274 LNSQEYFLSHT
+1274 LNSQEYILSHT
-1285 EMPSSLQGAEEA
+1285 EMPSSLQGAEAA
-1297 IKKHE
+1297 IKKHD

-1312 EKIVGVV
+1312 DKIVGVV
-1319 EAGRRLV
+1319 ETGRRLV
-1326 NNDNANADK
+1326 DDNNTNADK
-1335 IQEKADSIQD
+1335 IQEKTDSIQE
-1345 RHQKNKQA
+1345 RHQKNKEA
-1353 ASELLA
+1353 ARELLA

-1364 RELQHFLQDG
+1364 RELQSFLQDG

-1381 NEKMLTAQDMSYDEA
+1381 DEKMLTAQDMSYDEA

-1417 DWLDKIRKEGEALV
+1417 DWLDKIHTEGEALV

-1448 QKQWEE
+1448 KKRWEE

-1537 QEDAGLVEVDSQ
+1537 QEDTGLEEVDSQ
-1549 QKKVST
+1549 QKKMAD
-1555 SFAHLLEPLRQRQE
+1555 SFSHLLEPLRQRRQF
-1569 LLLASKEAHQFN
+1569 LLASKEAHQFN

-1589 WVKERMPLATSSDHG
+1589 WVKERMPLASSSDHG
-1604 KDLPSVQLLMKKNQT
+1604 KDLPSVQLLIKKNQT

-1635 AHGRSLAPAQ
+1635 AHGRSMARSRLAGRRRRSRGGA
-1645 TGPEEEEVDAAGQPG
+1645 GAAGP
-1660 QAGCLVQLRDS
+1660 AG
-1671 WAQLIDETDQRH
+1671 
-1683 ARLAEAHRAQQF
+1683 RAAGQF

-1725 VVMVKKHQ
+1725 LAMVKKHQ
-1733 TVEQALED
+1733 IVEQALED

-1751 SSRLMVTSEHPESER
+1751 SSRLMVTGEHPESER

-1801 KREVEDLEQWI
+1801 KREVDDLEQWI

-1872 SVAEWKDGLNDAWAD
+1872 SVAEWKDGLNDSWAD

-1909 QDAREVLGRVREK
+1909 QDARETLGRVREK
-1922 RDALPSD
+1922 TDGLPAD

-1941 RQHTTYEH
+1941 RQHTAYEH

-1958 RQVQDD
+1958 RQVQED

-1986 VVEAWDALLAAG
+1986 VVEAWEALLAAG

-2003 LLLDTVEKFRFLNM
+2003 LLLDTVEKFRFFNM

-2061 DDSFTA
+2061 A
-2067 CNEMGNLLINNNHY
+2067 CNSSFCACTQH
-2081 AADEI
+2081 
-2086 REKLDQL
+2086 
-2093 QDKRDEI
+2093 
-2100 NKKWQDKMGHLQI
+2100 
-2113 LLEVLQFGRDASVA
+2113 
-2127 ESWLAGQEPLVRTA
+2127 GQ
-2141 ELGANVDEV
+2141 
-2150 ESLIKRHEA
+2150 
-2159 FEKLA
+2159 
-2164 AGWEERF
+2164 
-2171 TLLEKLTTL
+2171 
-2180 EEQVLQKKREDEER
+2180 
-2194 ARRPPTPPPAE
+2194 PA
-2205 EVVQSEAESQAH
+2205 Q
-2217 ESAART
+2217 
-2223 SLDQTTLNQS
+2223 
-2233 VSVNGVHS
+2233 
-2241 DQDTSQGSE
+2241 
-2250 SESVNG
+2250 
-2256 PGGDSGLPSSSRP
+2256 
-2269 DASATLPLK
+2269 
-2278 SSTEEPAPE
+2278 
-2287 ALEGLLC
+2287 
-2294 RKQEMESHTKKAASR
+2294 
-2309 SWQNVYC
+2309 
-2316 ALRKGTMGFY
+2316 
-2326 KDSKSAASGVPYHG
+2326 
-2340 EVPVSLAEAVCEIAH
+2340 
-2355 DYKKRKHV
+2355 
-2363 FKLRLNDGKEYL
+2363 
-2375 FQAKDEAEMN
+2375 
-2385 SWIHSIGSS
+2385 
-2394 ITAGEGGAG
+2394 
-2403 NHSPMGPK
+2403 
-2411 VLSRAMTMP
+2411 
-2420 PMSPS
+2420 
-2425 STEAP
+2425 
-2430 GGVTMRSKEG
+2430 
-2440 KERDREK
+2440 
-2447 RFSFFS
+2447 
-2453 KKK
+2453 

>member
-1 MKTPLYRIT
+1 MSTISPTDFDSQEIQQQYNDINNRWDLAAETDWDNENSSARLFERSRI
-10 CWGEGESRVLTVF
+10 
-23 RLGREFSH
+23 
-31 PWNAQ
+31 
-36 GCLGQTQTKARER
+36 KAL
-49 CPSVPRAAISTALSS
+49 A
-64 PQHATPLPGSLRQP
+64 
-78 DSRGLSPQGRQI
+78 D
-90 QSPARNP
+90 
-97 THVSLLVREMGLW
+97 
-110 PLQQAP
+110 
-116 GPRNS
+116 
-121 RQTQHG
+121 
-127 SVQRPCTSASCPH
+127 

-247 QIQDISVETGDNK
+247 QIQDISVETEDNK
-260 EKKSAKDALLLWCQ
+260 EKKSAKEALLLWCQ

-313 TLKRSN
+313 SLKRSN
-319 AHHNLQNAF
+319 AHYNLQNAF
-328 NVAEKELGLTKLL
+328 NTAENKLGLTKLL

-373 AVEGKRIGKVLDY
+373 AVEGKRVGKVLDY
-386 AIEADQLIDKYETLA
+386 AIEADQLVGNYESLA

-415 NDRQLANSLSG
+415 NDRQLANSLSA

-539 FGVDLGAVEAAT
+539 FGVDLGAVDAAT

-578 EAEGYHDV
+578 EAENYHDV

-600 EYLKELLVARR
+600 EYLKELLAARR
-611 ERLHAHRDLQRL
+611 ERLNAHRDLQRL
-623 LQEMSYVMDWMG
+623 LQEMRSIMDWMG
-635 DMKGRL
+635 EMKGRL

-652 VEDLLQTHTLVEA
+652 VEDLLQTHNLVEA
-665 DISAQAERVRAVQA
+665 DISAQAEGVRGVQG
-679 AAQPFTSPEQS
+679 AAQRFTSDQQV

-696 GLVSERVSLLGQAYE
+696 ALVGEKVSLLGRAYE
-711 ELGRLAVERRERLE
+711 ELGQLAGERRVRLE
-725 DSRKLWQFLWE
+725 DSRRLWQFLWE

-741 AWIREQEQILAVADC
+741 AWIREQEQILAGGDC
-756 GRDLSSALHLLS
+756 GRDLTSALHLLS

-777 AARYTPLSNSIAV
+777 AARYGPLGNSIAA
-790 GDTLVEEGHY
+790 GQTLVEEGHI
-800 GAPEVTERIA
+800 GAPECTERIR

-815 WAHLEEAS
+815 WAHLEETS
-823 QLREQHLKEAVALH
+823 QLREQQLKEAVALH

-845 MEAWIQETLRR
+845 MEAWILETLRQ
-856 VSSPEVGHDEF
+856 VSSQEVGHDEF

-877 EVEEEIQSHRPLID
+877 EVEEEIQSHRTLID
-891 SLHEQALALPA
+891 SLHEQALTLPPVH
-902 DYANSPEVE
+902 ANSPQVK

-916 IEQRYEELEALSAA
+916 IEQRYHELEALSAS

-938 LALYRMFSEAGACQ
+938 LALYRMYSEAGACQ
-952 LWVEEKEQW
+952 LWVGEKEQW
-961 LDTMEIPTKLEDLEV
+961 LDGMQIPTKLEDLEV

-986 EMNSLGTRVTDVNQ
+986 EMNNLGTRISDVNQ
-1000 VAEQLLSTD
+1000 VAQQLLGSD
-1009 HCSKEQI
+1009 NLSKEQI

-1024 DRWAEFQEL
+1024 NRWKEFQRL
-1033 ADKKKQALDSAL
+1033 ADQRKQALESAL

-1055 EIQSWMKEKTKVIE
+1055 EIQSWMREKTKVIE
-1069 STQSLGNDLAGVMAL
+1069 STESLGNDLAGVMAL
-1084 QRKLTGMERDLK
+1084 QRKLTGMERDLE
-1096 AIQGKLDDLRQEAE
+1096 AIQGKLDDLKKEAE
-1110 KLAQEHPDQ
+1110 TLAEEHPDQ
-1119 AEEIQARLGG
+1119 AEEIHAHLGE
-1129 ILEVWEELN
+1129 IQEVWQELN
-1138 ATMKRREEGLGEAS
+1138 ATMKRREESLGEAS

-1165 SWLSRTMTAVASE
+1165 SWLSRTQTAVASE
-1178 DIPTSLAEA
+1178 DIPTSLPEA
-1187 EQLLARHEGIKNE
+1187 EHLLSQHESIKNE
-1200 VDNYRE
+1200 VDNYKE

-1213 VGEEVTQGQTDA
+1213 VGDEVTQGQTDA
-1225 QHMFLGQRL
+1225 QYMFLAQRL
-1234 QALDTGWNELRRM
+1234 QALDTGWHELRRM
-1247 WENRHNLLAQAF
+1247 WENRHSILAQAF
-1259 DFQTFL
+1259 DFQSFL
-1265 RDVKQAEGF
+1265 REVKQAEGF
-1274 LNSQEYFLSHT
+1274 LNSQEYVLSHT

-1302 DFLTTMEANE
+1302 DFLTTMEASE
-1312 EKIVGVV
+1312 EKITGVV

-1326 NNDNANADK
+1326 NDLNANSDK
-1335 IQEKADSIQD
+1335 IQEKADSIQE
-1345 RHQKNKQA
+1345 RHQKNREA
-1353 ASELLA
+1353 ANELLS

-1374 QELSLWI
+1374 QELTLWI

-1417 DWLDKIRKEGEALV
+1417 DWLDKIDKEGQALV
-1431 REKPE
+1431 TEKPE
-1436 LEPVVTQTLEGL
+1436 LQPVVQQTLESL
-1448 QKQWEE
+1448 QSQWEE
-1454 LEATTQ
+1454 LENTTR

-1475 TQSCSALDTWVN
+1475 TQSCSALDVWLK
-1487 NLSSQLQS
+1487 NLSGQLQS
-1495 DDYGKD
+1495 DDFGKD

-1512 QMLEHQME
+1512 QVGDITPSKPHQME
-1520 VREKEVQALQ
+1520 VREKEVQSLQ
-1530 SQALALS
+1530 SQRRVTDSFS
-1537 QEDAGLVEVDSQ
+1537 QLQDPLNQRRQ
-1549 QKKVST
+1549 Q
-1555 SFAHLLEPLRQRQE
+1555 
-1569 LLLASKEAHQFN
+1569 LLASKEAHQFN

-1589 WVKERMPLATSSDHG
+1589 WVKERMPLATSTDHG
-1604 KDLPSVQLLMKKNQT
+1604 KDLSSVQLLIKKNQT

-1630 IDDIL
+1630 IDDI
-1635 AHGRSLAPAQ
+1635 Q
-1645 TGPEEEEVDAAGQPG
+1645 THRRGMSPG
-1660 QAGCLVQLRDS
+1660 QEEMDGERRSALEGRLVELRDS
-1671 WAQLIDETDQRH
+1671 WAQLIAETDERH
-1683 ARLAEAHRAQQF
+1683 ARLVEANRAQQF
-1695 YADVAEAEAWMGEQ
+1695 YTDAAEAEAWMGEQ

-1725 VVMVKKHQ
+1725 LVMVKKHQ
-1733 TVEQALED
+1733 TLEQTLED
-1741 YAQTIHQLAN
+1741 YAQPIHQLAN
-1751 SSRLMVTSEHPESER
+1751 SSRTMMTSEHPESER
-1766 ITLRQAQ
+1766 INLRQAQ

-1801 KREVEDLEQWI
+1801 KREVDDLEQWI

-1845 SAIGQER
+1845 STIGQER

-1857 ALADDLIESGHPENA
+1857 GLADDLIESGHPENA
-1872 SVAEWKDGLNDAWAD
+1872 SVAEWKDGLNEAWAD
-1887 LLELMDTRTQML
+1887 LLELIDTRTQML
-1899 AASYE
+1899 SASYE

-1909 QDAREVLGRVREK
+1909 QDAREALGRVREK
-1922 RDALPSD
+1922 KEALPSD
-1929 LGRDLNSVQHLH
+1929 LGRDLNTVQHLH
-1941 RQHTTYEH
+1941 RQHTAYEH

-1958 RQVQDD
+1958 NQVQDD

-1977 DDIQKHERA
+1977 EEIHRSERS
-1986 VVEAWDALLAAG
+1986 VTEAWEGLLGAG
-1998 QSRRL
+1998 QARRH
-2003 LLLDTVEKFRFLNM
+2003 LLLDTVEKFRFVNM

-2050 HQDIKSEIEAR
+2050 HQDIKSEIETRA
-2061 DDSFTA
+2061 DSFTT
-2067 CNEMGNLLINNNHY
+2067 CNEMGHSLINNNHY

-2086 REKLDQL
+2086 LEKLDQL

-2100 NKKWQDKMGHLQI
+2100 SNKWQDKMDHLLI
-2113 LLEVLQFGRDASVA
+2113 VLEVLQFGRDACVA
-2127 ESWLAGQEPLVRTA
+2127 ETWLAGQEPLVRGA
-2141 ELGANVDEV
+2141 ELGSNVDEV

-2180 EEQVLQKKREDEER
+2180 EEQEIQRRREEEER
-2194 ARRPPTPPPAE
+2194 ARRTPTPPPTE
-2205 EVVQSEAESQAH
+2205 EVAPSEAETHDAH
-2217 ESAART
+2217 ACMPSANSF
-2223 SLDQTTLNQS
+2223 SL
-2233 VSVNGVHS
+2233 
-2241 DQDTSQGSE
+2241 
-2250 SESVNG
+2250 
-2256 PGGDSGLPSSSRP
+2256 SS
-2269 DASATLPLK
+2269 
-2278 SSTEEPAPE
+2278 
-2287 ALEGLLC
+2287 
-2294 RKQEMESHTKKAASR
+2294 HR

-2316 ALRKGTMGFY
+2316 VLRKGSLGFY
-2326 KDSKSAASGVPYHG
+2326 KDQKSASGGIPYHG
-2340 EVPVSLAEAVCEIAH
+2340 EVPISLGEAVCEVAH

-2363 FKLRLNDGKEYL
+2363 FKLRLGDGKEFL
-2375 FQAKDEAEMN
+2375 FQAKDEPEMA
-2385 SWIHSIGSS
+2385 SWIHSIHSC
-2394 ITAGEGGAG
+2394 IPAGGTGDRSPGGPRA
-2403 NHSPMGPK
+2403 
-2411 VLSRAMTMP
+2411 LSRAMTMP
-2420 PMSPS
+2420 PISPS
-2425 STEAP
+2425 SAEAA
-2430 GGVTMRSKEG
+2430 GVTMRNKEG
-2440 KERDREK
+2440 KEKDREK
-2447 RFSFFS
+2447 RFSFFG

>member
-1 MKTPLYRIT
+1 
-10 CWGEGESRVLTVF
+10 
-23 RLGREFSH
+23 
-31 PWNAQ
+31 
-36 GCLGQTQTKARER
+36 
-49 CPSVPRAAISTALSS
+49 
-64 PQHATPLPGSLRQP
+64 
-78 DSRGLSPQGRQI
+78 
-90 QSPARNP
+90 
-97 THVSLLVREMGLW
+97 
-110 PLQQAP
+110 
-116 GPRNS
+116 
-121 RQTQHG
+121 
-127 SVQRPCTSASCPH
+127 
-140 EREAVQKKTFTK
+140 
-152 WVNSHLGRVTCRIGD
+152 
-167 LYTDLRDGRM
+167 M

-247 QIQDISVETGDNK
+247 QIQDISVETEDNK

-306 PDVIEFD
+306 PDLIEFD
-313 TLKRSN
+313 NLKRSN
-319 AHHNLQNAF
+319 AHYNLQNAF

-386 AIEADQLIDKYETLA
+386 AIEADQLIEKYETLA

-415 NDRQLANSLSG
+415 NDRQLANSLSA
-426 VQNQLQAFNT
+426 VQNQLQAFNS

-539 FGVDLGAVEAAT
+539 FGTDLGAVEAAT

-586 RRVLARRDNVLRLW
+586 RRILARRDNVLRLW
-600 EYLKELLVARR
+600 EYLKELLAARR
-611 ERLHAHRDLQRL
+611 ERLNSHRDLQRL
-623 LQEMSYVMDWMG
+623 LQEMRYIMDWMG

-641 QSQDSGKHLHD
+641 QSQDCGKHLHD
-652 VEDLLQTHTLVEA
+652 VLDLLQTHTLVEA
-665 DISAQAERVRAVQA
+665 DISAQAERIKAVQGT
-679 AAQPFTSPEQS
+679 AQRFTSYEQV

-696 GLVSERVSLLGQAYE
+696 ALVSERVDLLRRAYE
-711 ELGRLAVERRERLE
+711 ELGQLAGQRRVRLE
-725 DSRKLWQFLWE
+725 DSRRLWQFLWE

-741 AWIREQEQILAVADC
+741 AWIREQEQILAGGDC
-756 GRDLSSALHLLS
+756 GRDLTSALHLLS

-777 AARYTPLSNSIAV
+777 AARYGPLGHSIAA
-790 GDTLVEEGHY
+790 GEALVNEGHF
-800 GAPEVTERIA
+800 GAPEVTERIQ
-810 DVRAQ
+810 DIRAQ
-815 WAHLEEAS
+815 WAHLEE
-823 QLREQHLKEAVALH
+823 LREQRLKEAVALH

-845 MEAWIQETLRR
+845 MEAWIMETLRQ
-856 VSSPEVGHDEF
+856 VSSQEVGHDEF

-877 EVEEEIQSHRPLID
+877 EVEEEIHSHRPVID
-891 SLHEQALALPA
+891 SLHEQALALPQA
-902 DYANSPEVE
+902 YIRFPQVD

-916 IEQRYEELEALSAA
+916 IEQRYEELESLSAA

-938 LALYRMFSEAGACQ
+938 LALYRMFSEAGACL

-961 LDTMEIPTKLEDLEV
+961 LYGMEIPTKLEDLEV

-986 EMNSLGTRVTDVNQ
+986 EMNNLGTRVADVNQ
-1000 VAEQLLSTD
+1000 VAQQLLSSD
-1009 HCSKEQI
+1009 NCSKDQI

-1024 DRWAEFQEL
+1024 NRWREFQQL
-1033 ADKKKQALDSAL
+1033 AGQKKLALESAL

-1055 EIQSWMKEKTKVIE
+1055 EIQTWMREKTKVIE

-1084 QRKLTGMERDLK
+1084 QRKLTGMERDLE
-1096 AIQGKLDDLRQEAE
+1096 AIQGKLDDLRNEAA
-1110 KLAQEHPDQ
+1110 KLAKEHPDQ
-1119 AEEIQARLGG
+1119 AEEIQARLAE
-1129 ILEVWEELN
+1129 IQEVWEELN
-1138 ATMKRREEGLGEAS
+1138 TTMRRREESLGEAS

-1165 SWLSRTMTAVASE
+1165 SWLSRTQTAVASE
-1178 DIPTSLAEA
+1178 DIPTSLPES
-1187 EQLLARHEGIKNE
+1187 ESLLAQHESIKNE
-1200 VDNYRE
+1200 VDNYKE

-1225 QHMFLGQRL
+1225 QHMFLAQRL
-1234 QALDTGWNELRRM
+1234 QALDTGWHELRRM
-1247 WENRHNLLAQAF
+1247 WENRHSLLAQAF

-1265 RDVKQAEGF
+1265 RDAKQAEAF
-1274 LNSQEYFLSHT
+1274 LNSQEYVLSHT
-1285 EMPSSLQGAEEA
+1285 EMPNSLQGAEEA

-1302 DFLTTMEANE
+1302 DFLTTTDASE
-1312 EKIVGVV
+1312 EKITGVV
-1319 EAGRRLV
+1319 EAGRRLI
-1326 NNDNANADK
+1326 NEGNANSDK
-1335 IQEKADSIQD
+1335 IQEKADSIQE
-1345 RHQKNKQA
+1345 RHQRNKQA
-1353 ASELLA
+1353 ANELLA

-1374 QELSLWI
+1374 QELTLWI

-1417 DWLDKIRKEGEALV
+1417 DWLDKIDKEGQALV
-1431 REKPE
+1431 KEKPE
-1436 LEPVVTQTLEGL
+1436 LQPVVQKTLEGL
-1448 QKQWEE
+1448 QRQWEE
-1454 LEATTQ
+1454 LEGTTR

-1475 TQSCSALDTWVN
+1475 TQSCSALDVWLK
-1487 NLSSQLQS
+1487 NLEGQLQS

-1512 QMLEHQME
+1512 QMLEHQMD
-1520 VREKEVQALQ
+1520 VREKEVQSLQ

-1537 QEDAGLVEVDSQ
+1537 QEDAGLTEIDGQQRRVTDSFSKLQDPLKMRRQ
-1549 QKKVST
+1549 Q
-1555 SFAHLLEPLRQRQE
+1555 
-1569 LLLASKEAHQFN
+1569 LLASKEAHQFN

-1589 WVKERMPLATSSDHG
+1589 WVKERMPLATSTDHG
-1604 KDLPSVQLLMKKNQT
+1604 KDLPTVQLLIKKNQT

-1630 IDDIL
+1630 IDDI
-1635 AHGRSLAPAQ
+1635 HRRGRTQSQVDGERQ
-1645 TGPEEEEVDAAGQPG
+1645 TALEGR
-1660 QAGCLVQLRDS
+1660 LVELRDL
-1671 WAQLIDETDQRH
+1671 WAQLIAETDERH
-1683 ARLAEAHRAQQF
+1683 ARLIESNRAQQF
-1695 YADVAEAEAWMGEQ
+1695 YTDAAEAEAWMGEQ

-1725 VVMVKKHQ
+1725 LVMVKKHQ
-1733 TVEQALED
+1733 ILEQALED

-1781 KDLAEERRGRLQERL
+1781 KDLAEERRGRLQDRL

-1801 KREVEDLEQWI
+1801 KREVDDLEQWI

-1845 SAIGQER
+1845 STIGQER

-1857 ALADDLIESGHPENA
+1857 GLADDLIESGHPENA
-1872 SVAEWKDGLNDAWAD
+1872 SVAEWKDGLNEAWAD
-1887 LLELMDTRTQML
+1887 LLELIDTRTQML

-1909 QDAREVLGRVREK
+1909 QDAMEALGRVQEK

-1929 LGRDLNSVQHLH
+1929 LGRDLNTVQHLH
-1941 RQHTTYEH
+1941 RQHNTFEH

-1958 RQVQDD
+1958 NQVQDD

-1977 DDIQKHERA
+1977 EEIHRSEHA
-1986 VVEAWDALLAAG
+1986 VTSAWEGLLEAG
-1998 QSRRL
+1998 QARRL
-2003 LLLDTVEKFRFLNM
+2003 LLLDTVEKFRFFNM

-2050 HQDIKSEIEAR
+2050 HQDIKSEIETRA
-2061 DDSFTA
+2061 DSFTA
-2067 CNEMGNLLINNNHY
+2067 CTEMGHTLINNNHY

-2086 REKLDQL
+2086 REKLAQL
-2093 QDKRDEI
+2093 QEKRDKI
-2100 NKKWQDKMGHLQI
+2100 NKKWQDKMDHLQI
-2113 LLEVLQFGRDASVA
+2113 VLEVLQFGRDAYVA
-2127 ESWLAGQEPLVRTA
+2127 ESWLAGQEPLVRAA
-2141 ELGANVDEV
+2141 ELGSNVDEV

-2171 TLLEKLTTL
+2171 VLLEKLTTL
-2180 EEQVLQKKREDEER
+2180 EEQEIQRRREEEAR

-2205 EVVQSEAESQAH
+2205 EVAQSELKGVALDPDISMSI
-2217 ESAART
+2217 SA
-2223 SLDQTTLNQS
+2223 SLSNTGPS
-2233 VSVNGVHS
+2233 ASNGI
-2241 DQDTSQGSE
+2241 
-2250 SESVNG
+2250 
-2256 PGGDSGLPSSSRP
+2256 
-2269 DASATLPLK
+2269 
-2278 SSTEEPAPE
+2278 
-2287 ALEGLLC
+2287 
-2294 RKQEMESHTKKAASR
+2294 
-2309 SWQNVYC
+2309 
-2316 ALRKGTMGFY
+2316 
-2326 KDSKSAASGVPYHG
+2326 PYHG
-2340 EVPVSLAEAVCEIAH
+2340 EVPISLGEAVCEVAH

-2363 FKLRLNDGKEYL
+2363 FKLRLGDGKEYL
-2375 FQAKDEAEMN
+2375 FQAKDESEMS
-2385 SWIHSIGSS
+2385 SWIRSIHSS
-2394 ITAGEGGAG
+2394 IPSGAG
-2403 NHSPMGPK
+2403 GESPGGPRA
-2411 VLSRAMTMP
+2411 LSRAMTMP
-2420 PMSPS
+2420 PISPS
-2425 STEAP
+2425 SGEA
-2430 GGVTMRSKEG
+2430 GGVTMRNKDG
-2440 KERDREK
+2440 KEKDREK
-2447 RFSFFS
+2447 RFSFFG

>member
-1 MKTPLYRIT
+1 MSTISPTDFDSLEIQQQYNDINNRWDLAAETDWDNENSSARLFERSRI
-10 CWGEGESRVLTVF
+10 
-23 RLGREFSH
+23 
-31 PWNAQ
+31 
-36 GCLGQTQTKARER
+36 KAL
-49 CPSVPRAAISTALSS
+49 A
-64 PQHATPLPGSLRQP
+64 
-78 DSRGLSPQGRQI
+78 D
-90 QSPARNP
+90 
-97 THVSLLVREMGLW
+97 
-110 PLQQAP
+110 
-116 GPRNS
+116 
-121 RQTQHG
+121 
-127 SVQRPCTSASCPH
+127 

-152 WVNSHLGRVTCRIGD
+152 WVNSHLGRVTSRIGD

-260 EKKSAKDALLLWCQ
+260 EKKSAKEALLLWCQ
-274 MKTAGYPNVNVHNF
+274 MKTAGYPNVNIHNF

-293 DGLAFNAIVHKHR
+293 DGLAFSAIVHKHR

-313 TLKRSN
+313 NLKRSN

-328 NVAEKELGLTKLL
+328 NVAEKDLGLTKLL

-386 AIEADQLIDKYETLA
+386 AIEADQLIEKYETLA
-401 SELLQ
+401 SELLR
-406 WIEQTILTL
+406 WIEQTIRTL
-415 NDRQLANSLSG
+415 NDRQLANSLNA
-426 VQNQLQAFNT
+426 VQNQLQAFNS

-539 FGVDLGAVEAAT
+539 FGTDLGAVEAAT

-563 YGERVAA
+563 YWERVAA
-570 VEAVAREL
+570 VEAVAKEL
-578 EAEGYHDV
+578 EAERYHDV
-586 RRVLARRDNVLRLW
+586 RRVIARRDNVLRLW
-600 EYLKELLVARR
+600 EYLKELLAARR
-611 ERLHAHRDLQRL
+611 ERLNAHRDLQRL
-623 LQEMSYVMDWMG
+623 FEEMRYIMDWMA

-641 QSQDSGKHLHD
+641 QSPDSGKHLHD
-652 VEDLLQTHTLVEA
+652 VLDLLQKHTLVEA
-665 DISAQAERVRAVQA
+665 DISAQAERIKAVQG
-679 AAQPFTSPEQS
+679 AAQRFTSYEQA

-696 GLVSERVSLLGQAYE
+696 GLVSEKVDLLGQAYE
-711 ELGRLAVERRERLE
+711 ELGQLAGKRRVRLE
-725 DSRKLWQFLWE
+725 ESRRLWQFLWDV
-736 LGEEA
+736 GEEA
-741 AWIREQEQILAVADC
+741 AWIREQEQILASGDC
-756 GRDLSSALHLLS
+756 GRDLTSALHLLS
-768 KHEAFRDEM
+768 KHEAFSDEM
-777 AARYTPLSNSIAV
+777 AARYGPLSNSIAA
-790 GDTLVEEGHY
+790 GEALVEEGHF
-800 GAPEVTERIA
+800 GAPEVTERI
-810 DVRAQ
+810 DDIRAQ
-815 WAHLEEAS
+815 WTHLEE
-823 QLREQHLKEAVALH
+823 LRELSLKEAVALH

-845 MEAWIQETLRR
+845 MEAWIMETLRQ
-856 VSSPEVGHDEF
+856 VSSQEVGHDEF

-877 EVEEEIQSHRPLID
+877 EVEEEIQSHRPGID
-891 SLHEQALALPA
+891 SLHEQVEALPQA
-902 DYANSPEVE
+902 YIHYPQVD

-916 IEQRYEELEALSAA
+916 IEQSYEELESLSVA

-961 LDTMEIPTKLEDLEV
+961 LDGMEIPTKLEDLEV

-986 EMNSLGTRVTDVNQ
+986 EMNNLGTRVTDVNQ
-1000 VAEQLLSTD
+1000 VAEQLLSSD
-1009 HCSKEQI
+1009 NCNKDQI
-1016 HQTQDQLN
+1016 HQTRDQLHN
-1024 DRWAEFQEL
+1024 RWKEFEQM
-1033 ADKKKQALDSAL
+1033 AGQKKIALESAL

-1055 EIQSWMKEKTKVIE
+1055 EIQTWMKEKTKVIE

-1084 QRKLTGMERDLK
+1084 QRKLTGMERDLE
-1096 AIQGKLDDLRQEAE
+1096 AIQGKLDDLRNEAE
-1110 KLAQEHPDQ
+1110 QLAMEHPDQ
-1119 AEEIQARLGG
+1119 AGEIQGHLSG
-1129 ILEVWEELN
+1129 IQDVWKELN
-1138 ATMKRREEGLGEAS
+1138 ATMKRREESLGEAS

-1165 SWLSRTMTAVASE
+1165 SWLSRT
-1178 DIPTSLAEA
+1178 
-1187 EQLLARHEGIKNE
+1187 
-1200 VDNYRE
+1200 
-1206 DYEKMRA
+1206 
-1213 VGEEVTQGQTDA
+1213 QT
-1225 QHMFLGQRL
+1225 
-1234 QALDTGWNELRRM
+1234 
-1247 WENRHNLLAQAF
+1247 
-1259 DFQTFL
+1259 
-1265 RDVKQAEGF
+1265 
-1274 LNSQEYFLSHT
+1274 EYVLSHT
-1285 EMPSSLQGAEEA
+1285 EMPTSLQGAEEA

-1302 DFLTTMEANE
+1302 DFLTTTEASE
-1312 EKIVGVV
+1312 EKITGVV
-1319 EAGRRLV
+1319 EAGRRLI
-1326 NNDNANADK
+1326 NDSNANSDK
-1335 IQEKADSIQD
+1335 IQEKDDSIQE
-1345 RHQKNKQA
+1345 RHLKNKEA
-1353 ASELLA
+1353 ANELLA

-1374 QELSLWI
+1374 QELTLWI

-1417 DWLDKIRKEGEALV
+1417 DWLDKIDKEGQALV
-1431 REKPE
+1431 AEKPE
-1436 LEPVVTQTLEGL
+1436 LKPVVQQTLEDL
-1448 QKQWEE
+1448 QRQWEE
-1454 LEATTQ
+1454 LEGTTR

-1475 TQSCSALDTWVN
+1475 TQSCSSLDVWLK
-1487 NLSSQLQS
+1487 NLEGQLHS

-1501 LTSVNILLKKH
+1501 LTSVNILLQKH
-1512 QMLEHQME
+1512 QMLEHQMD
-1520 VREKEVQALQ
+1520 VREKEVESLQ

-1537 QEDAGLVEVDSQ
+1537 QEDAGIAEVDGQ
-1549 QKKVST
+1549 QRRVTDNFSN
-1555 SFAHLLEPLRQRQE
+1555 LQDPLKLRRHR
-1569 LLLASKEAHQFN
+1569 LLASKEAHQFN

-1589 WVKERMPLATSSDHG
+1589 WVKERMPLAASTDHG
-1604 KDLPSVQLLMKKNQT
+1604 KDLPTGDKDIIDVSELLKRCQT
-1619 LQKEIQGHQPR
+1619 QSQ
-1630 IDDIL
+1630 
-1635 AHGRSLAPAQ
+1635 
-1645 TGPEEEEVDAAGQPG
+1645 VDA
-1660 QAGCLVQLRDS
+1660 
-1671 WAQLIDETDQRH
+1671 ETDKRH
-1683 ARLAEAHRAQQF
+1683 
-1695 YADVAEAEAWMGEQ
+1695 AEAWMGEQ

-1725 VVMVKKHQ
+1725 LVMVKKHQ
-1733 TVEQALED
+1733 TLEQALED

-1751 SSRLMVTSEHPESER
+1751 SSRIMVNGEHPESER

-1801 KREVEDLEQWI
+1801 KREVDELEQWI

-1845 SAIGQER
+1845 STIGQER

-1857 ALADDLIESGHPENA
+1857 GLADDLIESGHPENA
-1872 SVAEWKDGLNDAWAD
+1872 SVAEWKDGLNEAWAD
-1887 LLELMDTRTQML
+1887 LLELIDTRTQML

-1909 QDAREVLGRVREK
+1909 QDAMEVLERVKEK
-1922 RDALPSD
+1922 REGLPSD
-1929 LGRDLNSVQHLH
+1929 LGRDLNTVQHLH
-1941 RQHTTYEH
+1941 RQHNTFEN

-1958 RQVQDD
+1958 NQVQDD

-1977 DDIQKHERA
+1977 DDINRSEHA
-1986 VVEAWDALLAAG
+1986 VTSAWEGLLEAG
-1998 QSRRL
+1998 QARRL
-2003 LLLDTVEKFRFLNM
+2003 LLLDTVEKFRFFNM

-2050 HQDIKSEIEAR
+2050 HQDIKSEIETRA
-2061 DDSFTA
+2061 DSFTA
-2067 CNEMGNLLINNNHY
+2067 CIEMGNSLINNNHY

-2086 REKLDQL
+2086 REKLAQL
-2093 QDKRDEI
+2093 QEKREKI
-2100 NKKWQDKMGHLQI
+2100 NNKWQDKMDHLQI
-2113 LLEVLQFGRDASVA
+2113 VLEVLQFGRDAYVA
-2127 ESWLAGQEPLVRTA
+2127 ESWLAGQEPLVRAA
-2141 ELGANVDEV
+2141 ELGSNVDEV

-2159 FEKLA
+2159 FEKFA
-2164 AGWEERF
+2164 VAWEDRF
-2171 TLLEKLTTL
+2171 VLLEKLTTL
-2180 EEQVLQKKREDEER
+2180 EEHEIQKRREEEER

-2205 EVVQSEAESQAH
+2205 VAQSETESH
-2217 ESAART
+2217 VHDSA
-2223 SLDQTTLNQS
+2223 
-2233 VSVNGVHS
+2233 
-2241 DQDTSQGSE
+2241 GSE
-2250 SESVNG
+2250 TESVNG
-2256 PGGDSGLPSSSRP
+2256 PGRDSGLASSRLEP
-2269 DASATLPLK
+2269 SATLPGRGGA
-2278 SSTEEPAPE
+2278 EPDTM
-2287 ALEGLLC
+2287 EGMLN
-2294 RKQEMESHTKKAASR
+2294 RKQEMESHSKKAPSR

-2316 ALRKGTMGFY
+2316 VLRKGSLGFY
-2326 KDSKSAASGVPYHG
+2326 KDGKSASNGIPYHG
-2340 EVPVSLAEAVCEIAH
+2340 EVPISLGEAVCEVAN
-2355 DYKKRKHV
+2355 DYKKRK
-2363 FKLRLNDGKEYL
+2363 FYNTCLL
-2375 FQAKDEAEMN
+2375 FCLQAEMS
-2385 SWIHSIGSS
+2385 SWIRSILSAIPTGS
-2394 ITAGEGGAG
+2394 AD
-2403 NHSPMGPK
+2403 SPVGPRA
-2411 VLSRAMTMP
+2411 LSRAMTMP
-2420 PMSPS
+2420 PISPS
-2425 STEAP
+2425 SGEA
-2430 GGVTMRSKEG
+2430 GGVTMRNKDG
-2440 KERDREK
+2440 KEKDREK
-2447 RFSFFS
+2447 RFSFFG

>member
-1 MKTPLYRIT
+1 MSTISPTDFDSLEIQQQYNDINNRWDLAAETDWDNENSSARLFERSRI
-10 CWGEGESRVLTVF
+10 
-23 RLGREFSH
+23 
-31 PWNAQ
+31 
-36 GCLGQTQTKARER
+36 KAL
-49 CPSVPRAAISTALSS
+49 A
-64 PQHATPLPGSLRQP
+64 
-78 DSRGLSPQGRQI
+78 D
-90 QSPARNP
+90 
-97 THVSLLVREMGLW
+97 
-110 PLQQAP
+110 
-116 GPRNS
+116 
-121 RQTQHG
+121 
-127 SVQRPCTSASCPH
+127 

-247 QIQDISVETGDNK
+247 QIQDISVETEDNK

-274 MKTAGYPNVNVHNF
+274 MKTAGYPNVNIHNF

-306 PDVIEFD
+306 PDLIEFD
-313 TLKRSN
+313 NLKRSN
-319 AHHNLQNAF
+319 AHYNLQNAF
-328 NVAEKELGLTKLL
+328 NVAEKEMGLTKLL

-386 AIEADQLIDKYETLA
+386 AIEADQLIEKYETLA

-415 NDRQLANSLSG
+415 NDRQLANSLSA
-426 VQNQLQAFNT
+426 VQNQLQAFNS

-469 VYMPRE
+469 VYMPKE

-539 FGVDLGAVEAAT
+539 FGTDLGAVEAAT

-563 YGERVAA
+563 YWERVAA
-570 VEAVAREL
+570 VEAVAKEL
-578 EAEGYHDV
+578 EAEKYHDV
-586 RRVLARRDNVLRLW
+586 RRILARRDNVLRLW
-600 EYLKELLVARR
+600 EYLKELLAARR
-611 ERLHAHRDLQRL
+611 ERLNSHRDLQRL
-623 LQEMSYVMDWMG
+623 FQEMRYIMDWMA
-635 DMKGRL
+635 DEKGRL

-652 VEDLLQTHTLVEA
+652 VLDLLQKHNLVEA
-665 DISAQAERVRAVQA
+665 DISAQAERIKAVQGA
-679 AAQPFTSPEQS
+679 AKRFTSYDQA

-696 GLVSERVSLLGQAYE
+696 GLVGEKVDLLGQAYE
-711 ELGRLAVERRERLE
+711 ELGQLAATRRERLE
-725 DSRKLWQFLWE
+725 DSRRLWQFMWD

-741 AWIREQEQILAVADC
+741 AWIREQEQILASGDN

-777 AARYTPLSNSIAV
+777 AARYGPLSNSIAA
-790 GDTLVEEGHY
+790 GEALVEEGHF
-800 GAPEVTERIA
+800 GAPEITERIQ
-810 DVRAQ
+810 DIRGQ
-815 WAHLEEAS
+815 WAHLEETTK
-823 QLREQHLKEAVALH
+823 LREQSLKESVALH

-845 MEAWIQETLRR
+845 MEAWIMETLRQ
-856 VSSPEVGHDEF
+856 VSSQEVGHDEF

-877 EVEEEIQSHRPLID
+877 EIEEEIQSHRPLID
-891 SLHEQALALPA
+891 SLHEQAQALPEA
-902 DYANSPEVE
+902 YIHFPEVE

-916 IEQRYEELEALSAA
+916 IEQRYEELESLSAA

-938 LALYRMFSEAGACQ
+938 LALYRMFSEADACQ

-961 LDTMEIPTKLEDLEV
+961 LDGMEIPTKLEDLEV
-976 VQQRFETLEP
+976 VQQRFDTLEP
-986 EMNSLGTRVTDVNQ
+986 EMNNLGTRVTDVNQ
-1000 VAEQLLSTD
+1000 VAEQLLSSD
-1009 HCSKEQI
+1009 NCSKDQI
-1016 HQTQDQLN
+1016 HQTRDQLN
-1024 DRWAEFQEL
+1024 NRWKEFEKL
-1033 ADKKKQALDSAL
+1033 AGQKKQALESAL

-1055 EIQSWMKEKTKVIE
+1055 ESQTWMKEKTKVIE

-1084 QRKLTGMERDLK
+1084 QRKLTGMERDLE
-1096 AIQGKLDDLRQEAE
+1096 AIQGKLDDLTKEAE
-1110 KLAQEHPDQ
+1110 KLASEHPDQ
-1119 AEEIQARLGG
+1119 AGEIQGRLAE
-1129 ILEVWEELN
+1129 IQEVWEELN
-1138 ATMKRREEGLGEAS
+1138 ATMKRREESLGEAS

-1165 SWLSRTMTAVASE
+1165 SWLSRTQTAVASE
-1178 DIPTSLAEA
+1178 DSPTSLPEA
-1187 EQLLARHEGIKNE
+1187 ESLLAQHESIKNE
-1200 VDNYRE
+1200 VDNYKE

-1225 QHMFLGQRL
+1225 QHMFLAQRL
-1234 QALDTGWNELRRM
+1234 QALDTGWHELRRM
-1247 WENRHNLLAQAF
+1247 WENRHSLLAQAF

-1265 RDVKQAEGF
+1265 RDAKQAEAF
-1274 LNSQEYFLSHT
+1274 LNSQEYVLSHT
-1285 EMPSSLQGAEEA
+1285 EMPTNLQAAEEA

-1302 DFLTTMEANE
+1302 DFLTTTEASE
-1312 EKIVGVV
+1312 EKITGVV
-1319 EAGRRLV
+1319 EAGRRLI
-1326 NNDNANADK
+1326 NDSNANADK
-1335 IQEKADSIQD
+1335 IQEKVDSIQE
-1345 RHQKNKQA
+1345 RHCKNKEA
-1353 ASELLA
+1353 ANELLS

-1364 RELQHFLQDG
+1364 CELQRFLQDG
-1374 QELSLWI
+1374 QELTLWI
-1381 NEKMLTAQDMSYDEA
+1381 NEKMLTAQDMTYDEA

-1417 DWLDKIRKEGEALV
+1417 DWLDKIDKEGQALV
-1431 REKPE
+1431 AEKPE
-1436 LEPVVTQTLEGL
+1436 LKPVVQQTLEDL
-1448 QKQWEE
+1448 QRQWEE
-1454 LEATTQ
+1454 LESTTR
-1460 TKAQCLFDANRAELF
+1460 TKDQCLFEAHRAEIF
-1475 TQSCSALDTWVN
+1475 TQSCSALDDWLKNIET
-1487 NLSSQLQS
+1487 QLHS

-1520 VREKEVQALQ
+1520 VREKEVQSLQ
-1530 SQALALS
+1530 SQAVALS
-1537 QEDAGLVEVDSQ
+1537 QEDAGLAEVDGQ
-1549 QKKVST
+1549 QKRVID
-1555 SFAHLLEPLRQRQE
+1555 SFSGLQDPLNLRRQQ
-1569 LLLASKEAHQFN
+1569 LLASKEAHQFN

-1589 WVKERMPLATSSDHG
+1589 WVKERMPLASSTDHG
-1604 KDLPSVQLLMKKNQT
+1604 KDLPTVQLLIKKNQT

-1630 IDDIL
+1630 IDDIHRRGE
-1635 AHGRSLAPAQ
+1635 AQSQVDGDRQSLLK
-1645 TGPEEEEVDAAGQPG
+1645 ER
-1660 QAGCLVQLRDS
+1660 LVELRDL
-1671 WAQLIDETDQRH
+1671 WDQLIAETDKRH
-1683 ARLAEAHRAQQF
+1683 DRLIEANRAQQF
-1695 YADVAEAEAWMGEQ
+1695 YADAAEAEAWMGEQ

-1725 VVMVKKHQ
+1725 LAMVKKHQ
-1733 TVEQALED
+1733 ILEQALED

-1781 KDLAEERRGRLQERL
+1781 KDLAEERRVRLQERL

-1801 KREVEDLEQWI
+1801 KREVDDLEQWI

-1845 SAIGQER
+1845 STIGQER

-1857 ALADDLIESGHPENA
+1857 VLADDLIESGHPENA
-1872 SVAEWKDGLNDAWAD
+1872 SVAEWKDGLNEAWAD
-1887 LLELMDTRTQML
+1887 LLELIDTRTQML

-1909 QDAREVLGRVREK
+1909 QDAMEVLGRIKEK
-1922 RDALPSD
+1922 MEAVPSD
-1929 LGRDLNSVQHLH
+1929 LGRDLNTVQHLH
-1941 RQHTTYEH
+1941 RQHNTFEN

-1958 RQVQDD
+1958 NQVQDD

-1977 DDIQKHERA
+1977 DDIQKSETA
-1986 VVEAWDALLAAG
+1986 VTTAWQGLLEAGKA
-1998 QSRRL
+1998 RRL

-2025 DGVNLQIDAH
+2025 DGINVQIDAH
-2035 DSPRD
+2035 ESPRD
-2040 VSSAG
+2040 VSSAE
-2045 LVIAN
+2045 LVIVN
-2050 HQDIKSEIEAR
+2050 HKGIKSEIETRA
-2061 DDSFTA
+2061 DSFTA
-2067 CNEMGNLLINNNHY
+2067 CTKMGNDLINKNHY
-2081 AADEI
+2081 ASDEI
-2086 REKLDQL
+2086 REKMAQL
-2093 QDKRDEI
+2093 QEKRDKI
-2100 NKKWQDKMGHLQI
+2100 NSKWQEKMDHLQI
-2113 LLEVLQFGRDASVA
+2113 VLEVLQFGRDANVA
-2127 ESWLAGQEPLVRTA
+2127 ESWLAGQEPLVRAA

-2164 AGWEERF
+2164 AAWEERF
-2171 TLLEKLTTL
+2171 VQLEKLTTL
-2180 EEQVLQKKREDEER
+2180 EEHEMQRRREEEER
-2194 ARRPPTPPPAE
+2194 ARRPPTPPPVE
-2205 EVVQSEAESQAH
+2205 EVVPSEPHSQPH
-2217 ESAART
+2217 DSAART

-2233 VSVNGVHS
+2233 VSVNGMHS
-2241 DQDTSQGSE
+2241 DNDTSQGSE
-2250 SESVNG
+2250 SDSVNG
-2256 PGGDSGLPSSSRP
+2256 PGRDSGLASSRLEP
-2269 DASATLPLK
+2269 SATLP
-2278 SSTEEPAPE
+2278 SRGGADSEPE
-2287 ALEGLLC
+2287 AMEGILC
-2294 RKQEMESHTKKAASR
+2294 RKQEMESHNKKAATR
-2309 SWQNVYC
+2309 SWQSMYC
-2316 ALRKGTMGFY
+2316 VLRKGSLGFY
-2326 KDSKSAASGVPYHG
+2326 KDSKSASNGIPYHG
-2340 EVPVSLAEAVCEIAH
+2340 EVPIVLDGSVCEVAH

-2363 FKLRLNDGKEYL
+2363 FKLRLADGKEFL
-2375 FQAKDEAEMN
+2375 FQAKDEVEMS
-2385 SWIHSIGSS
+2385 SWIQSIAGSIPS
-2394 ITAGEGGAG
+2394 ASGDSPGA
-2403 NHSPMGPK
+2403 PR
-2411 VLSRAMTMP
+2411 LSRAMTMP
-2420 PMSPS
+2420 PISPS
-2425 STEAP
+2425 SGE
-2430 GGVTMRSKEG
+2430 GVTMRNKEG
-2440 KERDREK
+2440 KEKDREK
-2447 RFSFFS
+2447 RFSFFG

>member
-1 MKTPLYRIT
+1 MSTISPTDFDSLEIQQQYNDINNRWDLAAETDWDNENSSARLFERSRI
-10 CWGEGESRVLTVF
+10 
-23 RLGREFSH
+23 
-31 PWNAQ
+31 
-36 GCLGQTQTKARER
+36 KAL
-49 CPSVPRAAISTALSS
+49 A
-64 PQHATPLPGSLRQP
+64 
-78 DSRGLSPQGRQI
+78 D
-90 QSPARNP
+90 
-97 THVSLLVREMGLW
+97 
-110 PLQQAP
+110 
-116 GPRNS
+116 
-121 RQTQHG
+121 
-127 SVQRPCTSASCPH
+127 

-247 QIQDISVETGDNK
+247 QIQDISVETEDNK

-274 MKTAGYPNVNVHNF
+274 MKTAGYPNVNIHNF

-306 PDVIEFD
+306 SDLIEFD
-313 TLKRSN
+313 NLKRSN
-319 AHHNLQNAF
+319 AHYNLQNAF

-386 AIEADQLIDKYETLA
+386 AIEADQLIEKYETLA

-406 WIEQTILTL
+406 WIEQTIVTL

-426 VQNQLQAFNT
+426 VQNQLQAFNS

-539 FGVDLGAVEAAT
+539 FGTDLGAVEAAT

-563 YGERVAA
+563 YWERVAA
-570 VEAVAREL
+570 VEAVAKEL

-586 RRVLARRDNVLRLW
+586 RRIIARRDNVLRLW
-600 EYLKELLVARR
+600 EYLKELLAARR
-611 ERLHAHRDLQRL
+611 ERLNAHRDLQRL
-623 LQEMSYVMDWMG
+623 FQEMRYIMDWMA

-641 QSQDSGKHLHD
+641 QSPDSGKHLHD
-652 VEDLLQTHTLVEA
+652 VLDLLQKHTLVEA
-665 DISAQAERVRAVQA
+665 DTSAQAERIKAVQG
-679 AAQPFTSPEQS
+679 AAQRFTSYEQA

-696 GLVSERVSLLGQAYE
+696 GLVSEKVDLLGQAYE
-711 ELGRLAVERRERLE
+711 ELGQLAGKRRERLE
-725 DSRKLWQFLWE
+725 DSRRLWQFLWD

-741 AWIREQEQILAVADC
+741 AWIREQEQILASGDC
-756 GRDLSSALHLLS
+756 GRDLTSALHLLS

-777 AARYTPLSNSIAV
+777 AARYGPLSNSIAA
-790 GDTLVEEGHY
+790 GETLIKEGHF
-800 GAPEVTERIA
+800 GAPEVTERIE
-810 DVRAQ
+810 DIRAQ
-815 WAHLEEAS
+815 WAHLEE
-823 QLREQHLKEAVALH
+823 LREQSLKEAVALH

-845 MEAWIQETLRR
+845 MEAWIMETLRQ
-856 VSSPEVGHDEF
+856 VSSQEVGHDEF

-877 EVEEEIQSHRPLID
+877 EIEEEIQSHHPLID
-891 SLHEQALALPA
+891 SLHEQVQALPPA
-902 DYANSPEVE
+902 YVHFPEVD

-916 IEQRYEELEALSAA
+916 IEQRYEELESLSAA

-961 LDTMEIPTKLEDLEV
+961 LHGMEIPTKLEDLEV

-986 EMNSLGTRVTDVNQ
+986 EMNNLGTRVTDVNQ
-1000 VAEQLLSTD
+1000 VAEQLLSSD
-1009 HCSKEQI
+1009 NCNKDQI
-1016 HQTQDQLN
+1016 HQTRDQLN
-1024 DRWAEFQEL
+1024 NRWKEFEQL
-1033 ADKKKQALDSAL
+1033 AGQKKLGLESAL

-1084 QRKLTGMERDLK
+1084 QRKLTGMERDLE
-1096 AIQGKLDDLRQEAE
+1096 AIQGKLDDLRNEAE

-1119 AEEIQARLGG
+1119 AGEIQGRLAE
-1129 ILEVWEELN
+1129 IQEVWEELN
-1138 ATMKRREEGLGEAS
+1138 ATMKRREESLGEAS

-1165 SWLSRTMTAVASE
+1165 SWLSRTQTAVASE
-1178 DIPTSLAEA
+1178 DIPTSLPEA
-1187 EQLLARHEGIKNE
+1187 ESLLAQHESIKNE
-1200 VDNYRE
+1200 VDNYKE

-1225 QHMFLGQRL
+1225 QYMFLAQRL
-1234 QALDTGWNELRRM
+1234 QALDTGWHELRRM
-1247 WENRHNLLAQAF
+1247 WENRHSLLAQAF

-1265 RDVKQAEGF
+1265 RDAQQAEAF
-1274 LNSQEYFLSHT
+1274 LNSQEYVLSHT
-1285 EMPSSLQGAEEA
+1285 EMPTSLQGAEEA

-1302 DFLTTMEANE
+1302 DFLTTTEASE
-1312 EKIVGVV
+1312 EKINGVV
-1319 EAGRRLV
+1319 EAGRRLI
-1326 NNDNANADK
+1326 NDCNANSDK
-1335 IQEKADSIQD
+1335 IQEKVDSIQE
-1345 RHQKNKQA
+1345 RHLKNKEA
-1353 ASELLA
+1353 ANELLT

-1374 QELSLWI
+1374 QELTLWI

-1417 DWLDKIRKEGEALV
+1417 DWLDKIDKEGQALV
-1431 REKPE
+1431 AEKPE
-1436 LEPVVTQTLEGL
+1436 LKPVVQQTLEDL
-1448 QKQWEE
+1448 QRQWEE
-1454 LEATTQ
+1454 LEGTTR

-1475 TQSCSALDTWVN
+1475 TQSCSALEVWLK
-1487 NLSSQLQS
+1487 NLESQLHS

-1520 VREKEVQALQ
+1520 VREKEVQSLQ

-1537 QEDAGLVEVDSQ
+1537 QEDAGLAEVDGQ
-1549 QKKVST
+1549 QRRVTDNFSD
-1555 SFAHLLEPLRQRQE
+1555 LQEPLELRRQQ
-1569 LLLASKEAHQFN
+1569 LLASKEAHQFN

-1589 WVKERMPLATSSDHG
+1589 WVKERMPLASSTDHG
-1604 KDLPSVQLLMKKNQT
+1604 KDLPTVQLLIKKNQT

-1630 IDDIL
+1630 IDDI
-1635 AHGRSLAPAQ
+1635 HRRGQ
-1645 TGPEEEEVDAAGQPG
+1645 TQS
-1660 QAGCLVQLRDS
+1660 QRLVELRDL
-1671 WAQLIDETDQRH
+1671 WDQLIAETDKRH
-1683 ARLAEAHRAQQF
+1683 DRLIEANRAQQF
-1695 YADVAEAEAWMGEQ
+1695 YADAAEAEAWMGEQ

-1725 VVMVKKHQ
+1725 LVMVKKHQ
-1733 TVEQALED
+1733 TLEQALED

-1801 KREVEDLEQWI
+1801 KREVDDLEQWI

-1845 SAIGQER
+1845 STIGQER

-1857 ALADDLIESGHPENA
+1857 GLADDLIESGHPENA
-1872 SVAEWKDGLNDAWAD
+1872 SVAEWKDGLNEAWAD
-1887 LLELMDTRTQML
+1887 LLELIDTRTQML

-1909 QDAREVLGRVREK
+1909 QDAMEVLGRVKEK
-1922 RDALPSD
+1922 REGLPSD
-1929 LGRDLNSVQHLH
+1929 LGRDLNTVQHLH
-1941 RQHTTYEH
+1941 RQHNTFEN

-1958 RQVQDD
+1958 NQVQDD

-1977 DDIQKHERA
+1977 DDIHRSEHA
-1986 VVEAWDALLAAG
+1986 VTSAWEGLLEAG
-1998 QSRRL
+1998 QARRV
-2003 LLLDTVEKFRFLNM
+2003 LLLDTVEKFRFFNM

-2050 HQDIKSEIEAR
+2050 HQDIKSEIETRA
-2061 DDSFTA
+2061 DSFTA
-2067 CNEMGNLLINNNHY
+2067 CIEMGNTLINNNHY

-2086 REKLDQL
+2086 REKLAQL
-2093 QDKRDEI
+2093 QEKRDKI
-2100 NKKWQDKMGHLQI
+2100 NKKWQDKMDHLQI
-2113 LLEVLQFGRDASVA
+2113 VLEVLQFGRDAYVA
-2127 ESWLAGQEPLVRTA
+2127 ESWLAGQEPLVRAA

-2164 AGWEERF
+2164 AAWEDRF
-2171 TLLEKLTTL
+2171 VLLEKLTTL
-2180 EEQVLQKKREDEER
+2180 EEQEIQRRREEEER
-2194 ARRPPTPPPAE
+2194 ARRPPTPPPVE
-2205 EVVQSEAESQAH
+2205 EVAQSETESHAH
-2217 ESAART
+2217 DSCR
-2223 SLDQTTLNQS
+2223 QS
-2233 VSVNGVHS
+2233 KRHHGFSCMAVNGCFAAHCVHPTMCFS
-2241 DQDTSQGSE
+2241 TSSPTFMFWFEPQGSE

-2256 PGGDSGLPSSSRP
+2256 PGRDSGLASSRLDP
-2269 DASATLPLK
+2269 SATLP
-2278 SSTEEPAPE
+2278 SRGGAESEPE
-2287 ALEGLLC
+2287 TMEGMLC
-2294 RKQEMESHTKKAASR
+2294 RKQEMESHSKKAATR

-2316 ALRKGTMGFY
+2316 VLRKGSLGFY
-2326 KDSKSAASGVPYHG
+2326 KDGKSASNGIPYHG
-2340 EVPVSLAEAVCEIAH
+2340 EVPISLGEAVCEVAN
-2355 DYKKRKHV
+2355 DYKKRKFV
-2363 FKLRLNDGKEYL
+2363 FKLRLGDGKEYL
-2375 FQAKDEAEMN
+2375 FQAKDEAEMS
-2385 SWIHSIGSS
+2385 SWIRSIISS
-2394 ITAGEGGAG
+2394 IPTGSGDSPGGPRA
-2403 NHSPMGPK
+2403 
-2411 VLSRAMTMP
+2411 LSRAMTMP
-2420 PMSPS
+2420 PISPS
-2425 STEAP
+2425 SGDA
-2430 GGVTMRSKEG
+2430 GGVTMRNKDG
-2440 KERDREK
+2440 KEKDREK
-2447 RFSFFS
+2447 RFSFFG

>member
-1 MKTPLYRIT
+1 MSTISPTDFDSLEIQQQYNDINNRWDLAAETDWDNENSSARLFERSRI
-10 CWGEGESRVLTVF
+10 
-23 RLGREFSH
+23 
-31 PWNAQ
+31 
-36 GCLGQTQTKARER
+36 KAL
-49 CPSVPRAAISTALSS
+49 A
-64 PQHATPLPGSLRQP
+64 
-78 DSRGLSPQGRQI
+78 D
-90 QSPARNP
+90 
-97 THVSLLVREMGLW
+97 
-110 PLQQAP
+110 
-116 GPRNS
+116 
-121 RQTQHG
+121 
-127 SVQRPCTSASCPH
+127 

-185 SGEQLPKPTKGRMRI
+185 SGEQLPRPTKGRMRI

-247 QIQDISVETGDNK
+247 QIQDISVETEDNK

-274 MKTAGYPNVNVHNF
+274 MKTAGYPNVNIHNF

-306 PDVIEFD
+306 PDLIDFEN
-313 TLKRSN
+313 LKRSN
-319 AHHNLQNAF
+319 AHYNLQNAF

-386 AIEADQLIDKYETLA
+386 AIEADQLIEKYETLA

-406 WIEQTILTL
+406 WIEQTIVTL

-426 VQNQLQAFNT
+426 VQNQLQAFNS

-469 VYMPRE
+469 VYMPKE

-539 FGVDLGAVEAAT
+539 FGTNLGAVEAAT

-563 YGERVAA
+563 YWERVAA
-570 VEAVAREL
+570 VQAVAREL
-578 EAEGYHDV
+578 EAENYHDV
-586 RRVLARRDNVLRLW
+586 RRVVARRDNVLRLW
-600 EYLKELLVARR
+600 EYLKELLAARR
-611 ERLHAHRDLQRL
+611 ERLNAHRDLQRL
-623 LQEMSYVMDWMG
+623 FQEMRYIMDWMG
-635 DMKGRL
+635 DMKSRL
-641 QSQDSGKHLHD
+641 QSPDSGKHLHD
-652 VEDLLQTHTLVEA
+652 VLDLLQKHTLVEA
-665 DISAQAERVRAVQA
+665 DISAQAERIKGVQG
-679 AAQPFTSPEQS
+679 AAQRFTSYEQA

-696 GLVSERVSLLGQAYE
+696 GLVSEKVDLLGQAYE
-711 ELGRLAVERRERLE
+711 ELGQLAVKRREQLE
-725 DSRKLWQFLWE
+725 DSRRLWQFLWDV
-736 LGEEA
+736 GEEA
-741 AWIREQEQILAVADC
+741 AWIREQEQILASGDC
-756 GRDLSSALHLLS
+756 GRDLTSALHLLS
-768 KHEAFRDEM
+768 KHEAFTDEM
-777 AARYTPLSNSIAV
+777 AARYGPLSNSIAV
-790 GDTLVEEGHY
+790 GEALIKEGHF
-800 GAPEVTERIA
+800 GAPEVSERVEDI
-810 DVRAQ
+810 RGQ
-815 WAHLEEAS
+815 WNHLEETTK
-823 QLREQHLKEAVALH
+823 LREQSLKESVALH

-845 MEAWIQETLRR
+845 MEAWIMETFRQ
-856 VSSPEVGHDEF
+856 VSSQEVGHDEF

-877 EVEEEIQSHRPLID
+877 EIEEEIKSHRPLID
-891 SLHEQALALPA
+891 SLHEQAQALPQA
-902 DYANSPEVE
+902 FVHFPEVD

-916 IEQRYEELEALSAA
+916 IEQRYEELESLSAA

-938 LALYRMFSEAGACQ
+938 LALYRMFSEAGACL

-961 LDTMEIPTKLEDLEV
+961 LHGMEIPTKLEDLEV
-976 VQQRFETLEP
+976 VQQRFDTLEP
-986 EMNSLGTRVTDVNQ
+986 EMNNLGARVTDVNQ
-1000 VAEQLLSTD
+1000 VAEQLLSSD
-1009 HCSKEQI
+1009 NRNKDQI
-1016 HQTQDQLN
+1016 HQTRDQLKN
-1024 DRWAEFQEL
+1024 RWKEFEQL
-1033 ADKKKQALDSAL
+1033 AGQKKEDLESAL

-1055 EIQSWMKEKTKVIE
+1055 EIQTWMKEKTKVIE
-1069 STQSLGNDLAGVMAL
+1069 STQGLGNDLAGVMAL
-1084 QRKLTGMERDLK
+1084 QRKLTGMERDLE
-1096 AIQGKLDDLRQEAE
+1096 AIQGKLDDLRTEAE
-1110 KLAQEHPDQ
+1110 KLAKEHPDQ
-1119 AEEIQARLGG
+1119 AGEIQGRLTE
-1129 ILEVWEELN
+1129 IQEVWEDLN
-1138 ATMKRREEGLGEAS
+1138 DTMKRREESLGEAS

-1165 SWLSRTMTAVASE
+1165 TWLSRTQTAVASE
-1178 DIPTSLAEA
+1178 DIPTSLPEA
-1187 EQLLARHEGIKNE
+1187 ESLLAQHESIKNE
-1200 VDNYRE
+1200 VDNYKE

-1225 QHMFLGQRL
+1225 QHMFLAQRL
-1234 QALDTGWNELRRM
+1234 QALDTGWHELRRM
-1247 WENRHNLLAQAF
+1247 WENRHSLLAQAF

-1265 RDVKQAEGF
+1265 RDAKQAETF
-1274 LNSQEYFLSHT
+1274 LNSQEYVLSHT
-1285 EMPSSLQGAEEA
+1285 EMPTSLQGAEEA

-1302 DFLTTMEANE
+1302 DFLTTTEASE
-1312 EKIVGVV
+1312 EKITGVV
-1319 EAGRRLV
+1319 ESGRRLI
-1326 NNDNANADK
+1326 NDSNANSDK
-1335 IQEKADSIQD
+1335 IQEKVDSIQE
-1345 RHQKNKQA
+1345 RHRKNKEA
-1353 ASELLA
+1353 ANELLT

-1374 QELSLWI
+1374 QELTLWI

-1417 DWLDKIRKEGEALV
+1417 DWLDKIDKEGQALV
-1431 REKPE
+1431 AEKPE
-1436 LEPVVTQTLEGL
+1436 LKPVVEQTLQDL
-1448 QKQWEE
+1448 QRQWEE
-1454 LEATTQ
+1454 LEGTTQ

-1475 TQSCSALDTWVN
+1475 TQSCSALDVWLK
-1487 NLSSQLQS
+1487 NLEGQLQS

-1520 VREKEVQALQ
+1520 VREKEVQSLQ

-1537 QEDAGLVEVDSQ
+1537 QEDAGLTEVDGQ
-1549 QKKVST
+1549 QRRVT
-1555 SFAHLLEPLRQRQE
+1555 DTFANLQEPLNLRRQQ
-1569 LLLASKEAHQFN
+1569 LLASKEAHQFN

-1589 WVKERMPLATSSDHG
+1589 WVKERMPLATSTDHG
-1604 KDLPSVQLLMKKNQT
+1604 KDLPTVQLLIKKNQT

-1630 IDDIL
+1630 IDDIDR
-1635 AHGRSLAPAQ
+1635 RSKTQ
-1645 TGPEEEEVDAAGQPG
+1645 SQVDGERQSVQEERLGELQD
-1660 QAGCLVQLRDS
+1660 L
-1671 WAQLIDETDQRH
+1671 WNQLIAETDKRH
-1683 ARLAEAHRAQQF
+1683 TRLIEANRAQQF
-1695 YADVAEAEAWMGEQ
+1695 YTDAAEAEAWMGEQ

-1725 VVMVKKHQ
+1725 LVMVKKHQ
-1733 TVEQALED
+1733 SLEQALED

-1751 SSRLMVTSEHPESER
+1751 SSRLMVNSEHPESER

-1801 KREVEDLEQWI
+1801 KREVDDLEQWI

-1845 SAIGQER
+1845 STIGQER

-1872 SVAEWKDGLNDAWAD
+1872 SVAEWKDGLNEAWAD
-1887 LLELMDTRTQML
+1887 LLELIDTRTQML

-1909 QDAREVLGRVREK
+1909 QDATEVLGRIKEK
-1922 RDALPSD
+1922 REGLPSD
-1929 LGRDLNSVQHLH
+1929 LGRDLNTVQHLH
-1941 RQHTTYEH
+1941 RQHNTFEN

-1958 RQVQDD
+1958 NQVQDD

-1977 DDIQKHERA
+1977 DDIQRSEHA
-1986 VVEAWDALLAAG
+1986 VTSAWEGLLDAG
-1998 QSRRL
+1998 QARRV
-2003 LLLDTVEKFRFLNM
+2003 LLLDTVEKFRFFNM

-2050 HQDIKSEIEAR
+2050 HQDIKSEIETRA
-2061 DDSFTA
+2061 DSFTA
-2067 CNEMGNLLINNNHY
+2067 CIEMGNTLLNNNHY
-2081 AADEI
+2081 ASDEI
-2086 REKLDQL
+2086 REKLIQL
-2093 QDKRDEI
+2093 QEKRDKI
-2100 NKKWQDKMGHLQI
+2100 NKKWQDKMDHLQI
-2113 LLEVLQFGRDASVA
+2113 VLEVLQFGRDAYIA
-2127 ESWLAGQEPLVRTA
+2127 ESWLAGQEPLVRAA

-2164 AGWEERF
+2164 VGWEDRF
-2171 TLLEKLTTL
+2171 VLLEKLTTL
-2180 EEQVLQKKREDEER
+2180 EEQEMQRRREEEER

-2205 EVVQSEAESQAH
+2205 EAADITESH
-2217 ESAART
+2217 VHDSAART

-2241 DQDTSQGSE
+2241 DNDTSQQSLSLSLSLGKKSDPKRVCRPKQLERGSE

-2256 PGGDSGLPSSSRP
+2256 PGRDSGLASSRLEP
-2269 DASATLPLK
+2269 SATLPNRGGAE
-2278 SSTEEPAPE
+2278 SGPE
-2287 ALEGLLC
+2287 TMEGMLN
-2294 RKQEMESHTKKAASR
+2294 RKQEMESHSKKAATR

-2316 ALRKGTMGFY
+2316 VLRKGSLGFY
-2326 KDSKSAASGVPYHG
+2326 KDGKSASNGIPYHG
-2340 EVPVSLAEAVCEIAH
+2340 EVPISLAEAVCEVAH

-2363 FKLRLNDGKEYL
+2363 FKLRLGDGKEFL
-2375 FQAKDEAEMN
+2375 FQAKDEAEMS
-2385 SWIHSIGSS
+2385 SWIRSILASVPS
-2394 ITAGEGGAG
+2394 GGG
-2403 NHSPMGPK
+2403 DSPGGPRA
-2411 VLSRAMTMP
+2411 LSRAMTMP
-2420 PMSPS
+2420 PISPS
-2425 STEAP
+2425 SAEG
-2430 GGVTMRSKEG
+2430 GGVTMRNKDG
-2440 KERDREK
+2440 KDKDREK
-2447 RFSFFS
+2447 RFSFFG

>member
-1 MKTPLYRIT
+1 FFLFPT
-10 CWGEGESRVLTVF
+10 CS
-23 RLGREFSH
+23 
-31 PWNAQ
+31 
-36 GCLGQTQTKARER
+36 
-49 CPSVPRAAISTALSS
+49 LS
-64 PQHATPLPGSLRQP
+64 LP
-78 DSRGLSPQGRQI
+78 
-90 QSPARNP
+90 
-97 THVSLLVREMGLW
+97 VSLCQIICLMLSICFV
-110 PLQQAP
+110 
-116 GPRNS
+116 
-121 RQTQHG
+121 
-127 SVQRPCTSASCPH
+127 VD

-247 QIQDISVETGDNK
+247 QIQDISVETEDNK

-274 MKTAGYPNVNVHNF
+274 MKTAGYQNVNVHNF

-313 TLKRSN
+313 NLKRSN
-319 AHHNLQNAF
+319 AHYNLQNAF

-386 AIEADQLIDKYETLA
+386 AIEADQLIEKYETLA
-401 SELLQ
+401 SELLH
-406 WIEQTILTL
+406 WIEQTIVTL
-415 NDRQLANSLSG
+415 NDRQLANSLSA

-436 YRTVEKPPKFTEK
+436 YRTVEKPPSEFTEK

-539 FGVDLGAVEAAT
+539 FGLDLGAVEAAT
-551 RKHEAIETDIGA
+551 RKHEAIETDIVA
-563 YGERVAA
+563 YGGRVTA

-578 EAEGYHDV
+578 EAESYHDV

-600 EYLKELLVARR
+600 EYLKELLAARR
-611 ERLHAHRDLQRL
+611 ERLQAHRDLQRL
-623 LQEMSYVMDWMG
+623 LQEMRYIMDWMG

-679 AAQPFTSPEQS
+679 SAQRFTSEDQP

-696 GLVSERVSLLGQAYE
+696 ALVNEKVSLLGHAYE
-711 ELGRLAVERRERLE
+711 ELGRLASSRRVRLE
-725 DSRKLWQFLWE
+725 DSRRLWQFLWE
-736 LGEEA
+736 MGEES
-741 AWIREQEQILAVADC
+741 AWIREQEQILANADC

-777 AARYTPLSNSIAV
+777 AARYGPLGNSIAA
-790 GDTLVEEGHY
+790 GEQLVNDGHF
-800 GAPEVTERIA
+800 GTQEVTERIT
-810 DVRAQ
+810 DVRSQ
-815 WAHLEEAS
+815 WSHLEEAS
-823 QLREQHLKEAVALH
+823 KLREQHLKESVALH

-845 MEAWIQETLRR
+845 MEAWILETLRQ
-856 VSSPEVGHDEF
+856 VSSQEVGHDEF

-877 EVEEEIQSHRPLID
+877 EVEEEIQSHRSLID
-891 SLHEQALALPA
+891 SLHEQALTLPEA
-902 DYANSPEVE
+902 YTHSPQVE

-916 IEQRYEELEALSAA
+916 IEQRYEELESLSST

-938 LALYRMFSEAGACQ
+938 LALYRMYSEAGACQ

-961 LDTMEIPTKLEDLEV
+961 LHGMEIPTKLEDLEV

-986 EMNSLGTRVTDVNQ
+986 EMNNLATRVSDVNQ
-1000 VAEQLLSTD
+1000 VAEQLLSSD
-1009 HCSKEQI
+1009 NRNKEQI
-1016 HQTQDQLN
+1016 NETQNQLN
-1024 DRWAEFQEL
+1024 NRWVEFQQL
-1033 ADKKKQALDSAL
+1033 AGQKKQALESAL

-1055 EIQSWMKEKTKVIE
+1055 EIQTWMKEKTKVIE
-1069 STQSLGNDLAGVMAL
+1069 STQGLGNDLAGVMAL
-1084 QRKLTGMERDLK
+1084 QRKLTGMERDLE
-1096 AIQGKLDDLRQEAE
+1096 AIQGKLDDLKKEAK
-1110 KLAQEHPDQ
+1110 KLAEEHPDQ
-1119 AEEIQARLGG
+1119 AQEIQARLGE
-1129 ILEVWEELN
+1129 IQEVWEELY
-1138 ATMKRREEGLGEAS
+1138 ATMKKREESLGEAS

-1165 SWLSRTMTAVASE
+1165 SWLSRTQTAVASE

-1187 EQLLARHEGIKNE
+1187 ERLLTQHEGIKNE

-1213 VGEEVTQGQTDA
+1213 TGAEVTQGQTDA
-1225 QHMFLGQRL
+1225 QHMFLAQRL
-1234 QALDTGWNELRRM
+1234 QALDTGWHELRRM
-1247 WENRHNLLAQAF
+1247 WENRHSLLAQAF

-1265 RDVKQAEGF
+1265 RDAKQAEGF
-1274 LNSQEYFLSHT
+1274 LNSQEYVLSHT
-1285 EMPSSLQGAEEA
+1285 EMPSSLQGAVEA

-1302 DFLTTMEANE
+1302 DFMTTMEASE
-1312 EKIVGVV
+1312 EKISGVV

-1326 NNDNANADK
+1326 SDGNANADK
-1335 IQEKADSIQD
+1335 ILEKADSIQE
-1345 RHQKNKQA
+1345 RHQKNKET
-1353 ASELLA
+1353 ASELLS

-1374 QELSLWI
+1374 QELTLWI

-1409 MAELASNK
+1409 MAELGSNK
-1417 DWLDKIRKEGEALV
+1417 DWLDKIDKEGQALV
-1431 REKPE
+1431 SEKPE
-1436 LEPVVTQTLEGL
+1436 LEPVVKQTREGL

-1454 LEATTQ
+1454 LENTTR

-1475 TQSCSALDTWVN
+1475 TQSCSALDTWLQ

-1495 DDYGKD
+1495 DDFGKD

-1512 QMLEHQME
+1512 QLLEHQMD
-1520 VREKEVQALQ
+1520 VREKEVQSLQ

-1537 QEDAGLVEVDSQ
+1537 QEDAGIMEVDGQQQRVSESFSQ
-1549 QKKVST
+1549 LQ
-1555 SFAHLLEPLRQRQE
+1555 EPLRLRRQQ
-1569 LLLASKEAHQFN
+1569 LLASKEAHQFN

-1589 WVKERMPLATSSDHG
+1589 WVKERMPLATSTDHG
-1604 KDLPSVQLLMKKNQT
+1604 KDLPT

-1630 IDDIL
+1630 IDDIQ
-1635 AHGRSLAPAQ
+1635 AHGQSMAPSQ
-1645 TGPEEEEVDAAGQPG
+1645 EGEVDGERSAALDGRL
-1660 QAGCLVQLRDS
+1660 AELREL
-1671 WAQLIDETDQRH
+1671 WAQLISETDQRH
-1683 ARLAEAHRAQQF
+1683 TRLAEAHRAQQF
-1695 YADVAEAEAWMGEQ
+1695 YADAAEAEAWMGEQ

-1733 TVEQALED
+1733 ILEQALED
-1741 YAQTIHQLAN
+1741 YAQTVYQLAN

-1781 KDLAEERRGRLQERL
+1781 KDLAEERGRLQERL

-1801 KREVEDLEQWI
+1801 KREVDDLEQWI

-1845 SAIGQER
+1845 STIGQER
-1852 VDGVN
+1852 VDAVN
-1857 ALADDLIESGHPENA
+1857 GQADDLIESGHPENA
-1872 SVAEWKDGLNDAWAD
+1872 SVAEWKDGLNEAWAD
-1887 LLELMDTRTQML
+1887 LLELIDTRTQML

-1909 QDAREVLGRVREK
+1909 QDAREALGRVREK
-1922 RDALPSD
+1922 REALSSD
-1929 LGRDLNSVQHLH
+1929 LGRDLNTVQHLH
-1941 RQHTTYEH
+1941 RQHNTYEH

-1958 RQVQDD
+1958 TQVQDD

-1977 DDIQKHERA
+1977 DDIHRHERA
-1986 VVEAWDALLAAG
+1986 VTEAWEELLAAG

-2003 LLLDTVEKFRFLNM
+2003 LLLDTVEKFRFFNM

-2025 DGVNLQIDAH
+2025 DGVNLQIQSH

-2061 DDSFTA
+2061 ADSFNVCT
-2067 CNEMGNLLINNNHY
+2067 EMGNTLIKNNHY

-2093 QDKRDEI
+2093 QAKRDEI
-2100 NKKWQDKMGHLQI
+2100 NQKWQDKMDHLQI
-2113 LLEVLQFGRDASVA
+2113 VLEVLQFGRDASVA
-2127 ESWLAGQEPLVRTA
+2127 ESWLAGQEPLVRAA

-2171 TLLEKLTTL
+2171 VQLEKDWLGVCVTM
-2180 EEQVLQKKREDEER
+2180 
-2194 ARRPPTPPPAE
+2194 
-2205 EVVQSEAESQAH
+2205 
-2217 ESAART
+2217 
-2223 SLDQTTLNQS
+2223 S
-2233 VSVNGVHS
+2233 VGHFPG
-2241 DQDTSQGSE
+2241 QGSE

-2256 PGGDSGLPSSSRP
+2256 PGRDSGLPSSSRQDP
-2269 DASATLPLK
+2269 SATLPMK
-2278 SSTEEPAPE
+2278 IGQEGGTDAT
-2287 ALEGLLC
+2287 EGLLY
-2294 RKQEMESHTKKAASR
+2294 RKQEMESHNKKAASR

-2316 ALRKGTMGFY
+2316 VLRKGSLGFY
-2326 KDSKSAASGVPYHG
+2326 KDQKSASNGIPYHG
-2340 EVPVSLAEAVCEIAH
+2340 EVPISLSEAVCEVAH

-2363 FKLRLNDGKEYL
+2363 FKLRLGDGKEYL
-2375 FQAKDEAEMN
+2375 FQSKDEAEMS
-2385 SWIHSIGSS
+2385 SWIRAIHISMPSSGPAEGSS
-2394 ITAGEGGAG
+2394 PARG
-2403 NHSPMGPK
+2403 
-2411 VLSRAMTMP
+2411 LSRAMTMP
-2420 PMSPS
+2420 PISPS
-2425 STEAP
+2425 SAEG
-2430 GGVTMRSKEG
+2430 GGVTMRNKDG
-2440 KERDREK
+2440 KEKDREK
-2447 RFSFFS
+2447 RFSFFG

>member
-1 MKTPLYRIT
+1 MSTISPTDFDSLEIQQQYNDINNRWDLAAETDWDNENSSARLFERSRI
-10 CWGEGESRVLTVF
+10 
-23 RLGREFSH
+23 
-31 PWNAQ
+31 
-36 GCLGQTQTKARER
+36 KAL
-49 CPSVPRAAISTALSS
+49 A
-64 PQHATPLPGSLRQP
+64 
-78 DSRGLSPQGRQI
+78 D
-90 QSPARNP
+90 
-97 THVSLLVREMGLW
+97 
-110 PLQQAP
+110 
-116 GPRNS
+116 
-121 RQTQHG
+121 
-127 SVQRPCTSASCPH
+127 

-185 SGEQLPKPTKGRMRI
+185 SGEQLPRPTKGRMRI

-247 QIQDISVETGDNK
+247 QIQDISVETEDNK

-274 MKTAGYPNVNVHNF
+274 MKTAGYPNVNIHNF

-306 PDVIEFD
+306 PDLIDFEN
-313 TLKRSN
+313 LKRSN
-319 AHHNLQNAF
+319 AHYNLQNAF

-386 AIEADQLIDKYETLA
+386 AIEADQLIEKYETLA

-406 WIEQTILTL
+406 WIEQTIVTL

-426 VQNQLQAFNT
+426 VQNQLQAFNS

-469 VYMPRE
+469 VYMPKE

-539 FGVDLGAVEAAT
+539 FGTNLGAVEAAT

-563 YGERVAA
+563 YWERVAA
-570 VEAVAREL
+570 VQAVAREL
-578 EAEGYHDV
+578 EAENYHDV
-586 RRVLARRDNVLRLW
+586 RRIVARRDNVLRLW
-600 EYLKELLVARR
+600 EYLKELLAARR
-611 ERLHAHRDLQRL
+611 ERLNAHRDLQRL
-623 LQEMSYVMDWMG
+623 FQEMRYIMDWMG
-635 DMKGRL
+635 DMKSRL
-641 QSQDSGKHLHD
+641 QSPDSGKHLHD
-652 VEDLLQTHTLVEA
+652 VLDLLQKHTLVEA
-665 DISAQAERVRAVQA
+665 DISAQAERIKGVQG
-679 AAQPFTSPEQS
+679 AAQRFTSYEQA

-696 GLVSERVSLLGQAYE
+696 GLVSEKVDLLGQAYE
-711 ELGRLAVERRERLE
+711 ELGQLTVKRREQLE
-725 DSRKLWQFLWE
+725 DSRRLWQFLWDV
-736 LGEEA
+736 GEEA
-741 AWIREQEQILAVADC
+741 AWIREQEQILASGDC
-756 GRDLSSALHLLS
+756 GRDLTSALHLLS
-768 KHEAFRDEM
+768 KHEAFTDEM
-777 AARYTPLSNSIAV
+777 AARYGPLSNSIAV
-790 GDTLVEEGHY
+790 GEALIKEGHF
-800 GAPEVTERIA
+800 GAPEVRERVEDI
-810 DVRAQ
+810 RGQ
-815 WAHLEEAS
+815 WNHLEETTK
-823 QLREQHLKEAVALH
+823 LREQSLKESVALH

-845 MEAWIQETLRR
+845 MEAWIMETFRQ
-856 VSSPEVGHDEF
+856 VSSQEVGHDEF

-877 EVEEEIQSHRPLID
+877 EIEEEIKSHRPLID
-891 SLHEQALALPA
+891 SLHEQAQALPEA
-902 DYANSPEVE
+902 FVHFPEVD

-916 IEQRYEELEALSAA
+916 IEQRYEELESLSAA

-961 LDTMEIPTKLEDLEV
+961 LHGMEIPTKLEDLEV
-976 VQQRFETLEP
+976 VQQRFDTLEP
-986 EMNSLGTRVTDVNQ
+986 EMNNLGARVTDVNQ
-1000 VAEQLLSTD
+1000 VAEQLLSSD
-1009 HCSKEQI
+1009 NRNKDQI
-1016 HQTQDQLN
+1016 HQTRDQLN
-1024 DRWAEFQEL
+1024 NRWKEFEQL
-1033 ADKKKQALDSAL
+1033 AGQKKEDLESAL

-1055 EIQSWMKEKTKVIE
+1055 EIQTWMKEKTKVIE
-1069 STQSLGNDLAGVMAL
+1069 STQGLGNDLAGVMAL
-1084 QRKLTGMERDLK
+1084 QRKLTGMERDLE
-1096 AIQGKLDDLRQEAE
+1096 AIQGKLDDLRTEAE
-1110 KLAQEHPDQ
+1110 KLAKEHPDQ
-1119 AEEIQARLGG
+1119 AGEIQGRLTE
-1129 ILEVWEELN
+1129 IQEVWEDLN
-1138 ATMKRREEGLGEAS
+1138 DTMKRREESLGEAS

-1165 SWLSRTMTAVASE
+1165 TWLSRTQTAVASE
-1178 DIPTSLAEA
+1178 DIPTSLPEA
-1187 EQLLARHEGIKNE
+1187 ESLLAQHESIKNE
-1200 VDNYRE
+1200 VDNYKE

-1225 QHMFLGQRL
+1225 QHMFLAQRL
-1234 QALDTGWNELRRM
+1234 QALDTGWHELRRM
-1247 WENRHNLLAQAF
+1247 WENRHSLLAQAF

-1265 RDVKQAEGF
+1265 RDAKQAETF
-1274 LNSQEYFLSHT
+1274 LNSQEYVLSHT
-1285 EMPSSLQGAEEA
+1285 EMPTSLQGAEEA

-1302 DFLTTMEANE
+1302 DFLTTTEASE
-1312 EKIVGVV
+1312 EKITGVV
-1319 EAGRRLV
+1319 ESGRRLI
-1326 NNDNANADK
+1326 NDSNANSDK
-1335 IQEKADSIQD
+1335 IQEKVDSIQE
-1345 RHQKNKQA
+1345 RHRKNKEA
-1353 ASELLA
+1353 ANELLT

-1374 QELSLWI
+1374 QELTLWI

-1417 DWLDKIRKEGEALV
+1417 DWLDKIDKEGQALV
-1431 REKPE
+1431 AEKPE
-1436 LEPVVTQTLEGL
+1436 LKPVVEQTLQDL
-1448 QKQWEE
+1448 QRQWEE
-1454 LEATTQ
+1454 LEGTTQ

-1475 TQSCSALDTWVN
+1475 TQSCSALDVWLK
-1487 NLSSQLQS
+1487 NLEGQLQS

-1520 VREKEVQALQ
+1520 VREKEVQSLQ

-1537 QEDAGLVEVDSQ
+1537 QEDAGLTEVDGQ
-1549 QKKVST
+1549 QRRVT
-1555 SFAHLLEPLRQRQE
+1555 DTFANLQEPLNLRRQQ
-1569 LLLASKEAHQFN
+1569 LLASKEAHQFN

-1589 WVKERMPLATSSDHG
+1589 WVKERMPLATSTDHG
-1604 KDLPSVQLLMKKNQT
+1604 KDLPTVQLLIKKNQT

-1630 IDDIL
+1630 IDDIDR
-1635 AHGRSLAPAQ
+1635 RSKTQ
-1645 TGPEEEEVDAAGQPG
+1645 SQVDGERQSVQEERLGELQD
-1660 QAGCLVQLRDS
+1660 L
-1671 WAQLIDETDQRH
+1671 WNQLIAETDKRH
-1683 ARLAEAHRAQQF
+1683 TRLIEANRAQQF
-1695 YADVAEAEAWMGEQ
+1695 YTDAAEAEAWMGEQ

-1725 VVMVKKHQ
+1725 LVMVKKHQ
-1733 TVEQALED
+1733 SLEQALED

-1751 SSRLMVTSEHPESER
+1751 SSRLMVNSEHPESER

-1801 KREVEDLEQWI
+1801 KREVDDLEQWI

-1845 SAIGQER
+1845 STIGQER

-1872 SVAEWKDGLNDAWAD
+1872 SVAEWKDGLNEAWAD
-1887 LLELMDTRTQML
+1887 LLELIDTRTQML

-1909 QDAREVLGRVREK
+1909 QDATEVLGRIKEK
-1922 RDALPSD
+1922 REGLPSD
-1929 LGRDLNSVQHLH
+1929 LGRDLNTVQHLH
-1941 RQHTTYEH
+1941 RQHNTFEN

-1958 RQVQDD
+1958 NQVQDD

-1977 DDIQKHERA
+1977 DDIQRSEHA
-1986 VVEAWDALLAAG
+1986 VTSAWEGLLDAG
-1998 QSRRL
+1998 QARRV
-2003 LLLDTVEKFRFLNM
+2003 LLLDTVEKFRFFNM

-2050 HQDIKSEIEAR
+2050 HQDIKSEIETRA
-2061 DDSFTA
+2061 DSFTA
-2067 CNEMGNLLINNNHY
+2067 CTEMGNTLLNNNHY
-2081 AADEI
+2081 ASDEI
-2086 REKLDQL
+2086 REKLIQL
-2093 QDKRDEI
+2093 QEKRDKI
-2100 NKKWQDKMGHLQI
+2100 NKKWQDKMDHLQI
-2113 LLEVLQFGRDASVA
+2113 VLEVLQFGRDAYIA
-2127 ESWLAGQEPLVRTA
+2127 ESWLAGQEPLVRAA

-2164 AGWEERF
+2164 VGWEDRF
-2171 TLLEKLTTL
+2171 VLLEKLTTL
-2180 EEQVLQKKREDEER
+2180 EEQEMQRRREEEER

-2205 EVVQSEAESQAH
+2205 EAADITESH
-2217 ESAART
+2217 VHDSAART

-2241 DQDTSQGSE
+2241 DNDTSQSLSLSLSLGKKSDPKRVCRPKQLERGSE

-2256 PGGDSGLPSSSRP
+2256 PGRDSGLASSRLEP
-2269 DASATLPLK
+2269 SATLPNRGGAE
-2278 SSTEEPAPE
+2278 SGPE
-2287 ALEGLLC
+2287 TMEGMLN
-2294 RKQEMESHTKKAASR
+2294 RKQEMESHSKKAATR

-2316 ALRKGTMGFY
+2316 VLRKGSLGFY
-2326 KDSKSAASGVPYHG
+2326 KDGKSASNGIPYHG
-2340 EVPVSLAEAVCEIAH
+2340 EVPISLAEAVCEVAH

-2363 FKLRLNDGKEYL
+2363 FKLRLGDGKEFL
-2375 FQAKDEAEMN
+2375 FQAKDEAEMS
-2385 SWIHSIGSS
+2385 SWIRSILGSVPS
-2394 ITAGEGGAG
+2394 GGG
-2403 NHSPMGPK
+2403 DSPGGPRA
-2411 VLSRAMTMP
+2411 LSRAMTMP
-2420 PMSPS
+2420 PISPS
-2425 STEAP
+2425 SAEG
-2430 GGVTMRSKEG
+2430 GGVTMRNKDG
-2440 KERDREK
+2440 KDKDREK
-2447 RFSFFS
+2447 RFSFFG

>member
-1 MKTPLYRIT
+1 MSTISPTDFDSLEIQQQYNDINNRWDLAAETDWDNENSSARLFERSRI
-10 CWGEGESRVLTVF
+10 
-23 RLGREFSH
+23 
-31 PWNAQ
+31 
-36 GCLGQTQTKARER
+36 KAL
-49 CPSVPRAAISTALSS
+49 A
-64 PQHATPLPGSLRQP
+64 
-78 DSRGLSPQGRQI
+78 D
-90 QSPARNP
+90 
-97 THVSLLVREMGLW
+97 
-110 PLQQAP
+110 
-116 GPRNS
+116 
-121 RQTQHG
+121 
-127 SVQRPCTSASCPH
+127 

-247 QIQDISVETGDNK
+247 QIQDISVETADNK

-274 MKTAGYPNVNVHNF
+274 MKTAGYPNVNIHNF

-293 DGLAFNAIVHKHR
+293 DGLAFSAIVHKHR

-313 TLKRSN
+313 NLKRSN
-319 AHHNLQNAF
+319 AHYNLQNAF

-386 AIEADQLIDKYETLA
+386 AIEADELIEKYETLA

-406 WIEQTILTL
+406 WIEQTIGTL
-415 NDRQLANSLSG
+415 NDRQLANSLNA
-426 VQNQLQAFNT
+426 VQNQLQAFNS

-539 FGVDLGAVEAAT
+539 FGTDLGAVEAAT

-563 YGERVAA
+563 YWERVAA
-570 VEAVAREL
+570 VEAVAKEL
-578 EAEGYHDV
+578 EAERYHDV
-586 RRVLARRDNVLRLW
+586 RRVIARRDNVLRLW
-600 EYLKELLVARR
+600 EYLKELLAARR
-611 ERLHAHRDLQRL
+611 ERLNAHRDLQRL
-623 LQEMSYVMDWMG
+623 FEEMRYIMDWMAE
-635 DMKGRL
+635 MKSRL

-652 VEDLLQTHTLVEA
+652 VLDLLQKHTLVEA
-665 DISAQAERVRAVQA
+665 DISAQAERIKAVQG
-679 AAQPFTSPEQS
+679 AAQRFTSYEQA

-696 GLVSERVSLLGQAYE
+696 GLVSEKVDLLGQAYE
-711 ELGRLAVERRERLE
+711 ELGQLAGKRRLRLE
-725 DSRKLWQFLWE
+725 DSHRLWQFLWDV
-736 LGEEA
+736 GEEA
-741 AWIREQEQILAVADC
+741 AWIREQEQILASGDC
-756 GRDLSSALHLLS
+756 GRDLTSALHLLS

-777 AARYTPLSNSIAV
+777 AARYGPLSNSIAA
-790 GDTLVEEGHY
+790 GEALVQEGHF
-800 GAPEVTERIA
+800 GAPEVTERIE
-810 DVRAQ
+810 DIRAQ
-815 WAHLEEAS
+815 WTHLEE
-823 QLREQHLKEAVALH
+823 LREQSLKEAVALH

-845 MEAWIQETLRR
+845 MEAWIMETLRQ
-856 VSSPEVGHDEF
+856 VSSQEVGHDEF

-877 EVEEEIQSHRPLID
+877 EIEEEIQSHRPGID
-891 SLHEQALALPA
+891 SLHEQVQALPQA
-902 DYANSPEVE
+902 YIHFPEVD

-916 IEQRYEELEALSAA
+916 IEQRFEELESLSAA

-961 LDTMEIPTKLEDLEV
+961 LHGMEIPTKLEDLEV

-986 EMNSLGTRVTDVNQ
+986 EMNNLGIRVTDVNQ
-1000 VAEQLLSTD
+1000 VAEQLLSSD
-1009 HCSKEQI
+1009 NCNKAQI
-1016 HQTQDQLN
+1016 HQTRDQLHN
-1024 DRWAEFQEL
+1024 RWKEFEQL
-1033 ADKKKQALDSAL
+1033 AGQKKVALESAL

-1055 EIQSWMKEKTKVIE
+1055 EIQTWMKEKTKVIE

-1084 QRKLTGMERDLK
+1084 QRKLTGMERDLE
-1096 AIQGKLDDLRQEAE
+1096 AIQGKLDDLRNEAE
-1110 KLAQEHPDQ
+1110 KLATEHPDQ
-1119 AEEIQARLGG
+1119 AGEIQGHLAG
-1129 ILEVWEELN
+1129 IQEVWEELN
-1138 ATMKRREEGLGEAS
+1138 ATMKRREESLGEAS

-1165 SWLSRTMTAVASE
+1165 SWLSRTQTAVASE
-1178 DIPTSLAEA
+1178 DIPTSLPEA
-1187 EQLLARHEGIKNE
+1187 ESLLAQHESIKNE
-1200 VDNYRE
+1200 VDNYKE

-1225 QHMFLGQRL
+1225 QHMFLAQRL
-1234 QALDTGWNELRRM
+1234 QALDTGWHELRRM
-1247 WENRHNLLAQAF
+1247 WENRHSLLAQAF
-1259 DFQTFL
+1259 DYQTFL
-1265 RDVKQAEGF
+1265 RDAKQAEAF
-1274 LNSQEYFLSHT
+1274 LNSQEYVLSHT
-1285 EMPSSLQGAEEA
+1285 EMPTSLQGAEEA

-1302 DFLTTMEANE
+1302 DFLTTTEASE
-1312 EKIVGVV
+1312 EKITGVV
-1319 EAGRRLV
+1319 EAGRRLI
-1326 NNDNANADK
+1326 NDCNANSDK
-1335 IQEKADSIQD
+1335 IQEKVDSIQE
-1345 RHQKNKQA
+1345 RHVKNKEA
-1353 ASELLA
+1353 ANELLT

-1374 QELSLWI
+1374 QELTLWI

-1417 DWLDKIRKEGEALV
+1417 DWLDKIDKEGQALV
-1431 REKPE
+1431 AEKPE
-1436 LEPVVTQTLEGL
+1436 LKPVVQQTLEDL
-1448 QKQWEE
+1448 QRQWEE
-1454 LEATTQ
+1454 LEGTTR

-1475 TQSCSALDTWVN
+1475 TQSCSALDVWLK
-1487 NLSSQLQS
+1487 NLEGQLYS
-1495 DDYGKD
+1495 DDFGKD
-1501 LTSVNILLKKH
+1501 LTSIAKCHIILSNIVVLSLYRCLSTKWRSERRRCNG
-1512 QMLEHQME
+1512 QQRRVTDNFSNLQDPLEL
-1520 VREKEVQALQ
+1520 R
-1530 SQALALS
+1530 
-1537 QEDAGLVEVDSQ
+1537 
-1549 QKKVST
+1549 
-1555 SFAHLLEPLRQRQE
+1555 RQR
-1569 LLLASKEAHQFN
+1569 LLASKEAHQFN

-1589 WVKERMPLATSSDHG
+1589 WVKERMPLADSTDHG
-1604 KDLPSVQLLMKKNQT
+1604 KDLPTVQLLIKKNQT

-1630 IDDIL
+1630 IDDIHRRGKTQSQVDGERQSVL
-1635 AHGRSLAPAQ
+1635 
-1645 TGPEEEEVDAAGQPG
+1645 EER
-1660 QAGCLVQLRDS
+1660 LVELQDLWD
-1671 WAQLIDETDQRH
+1671 QLIAETDKRH
-1683 ARLAEAHRAQQF
+1683 ARLIEANRAQQF
-1695 YADVAEAEAWMGEQ
+1695 YTDAAEAEAWMGEQ

-1725 VVMVKKHQ
+1725 LVMVKKHQ
-1733 TVEQALED
+1733 TLEQALED

-1801 KREVEDLEQWI
+1801 KREVDDLEQWI

-1845 SAIGQER
+1845 STIGQER

-1857 ALADDLIESGHPENA
+1857 GLADDLIESGHPENA
-1872 SVAEWKDGLNDAWAD
+1872 SVAEWKDGLNEAWAD
-1887 LLELMDTRTQML
+1887 LLELIDTRTQML

-1909 QDAREVLGRVREK
+1909 QDAMEVLGRVKEK
-1922 RDALPSD
+1922 REGLPSD
-1929 LGRDLNSVQHLH
+1929 LGRDLNTVQHLH
-1941 RQHTTYEH
+1941 RQHNTFEN

-1958 RQVQDD
+1958 NQVQDD

-1977 DDIQKHERA
+1977 DDINRSEHA
-1986 VVEAWDALLAAG
+1986 VTSAWEGLIEAG
-1998 QSRRL
+1998 QARRL
-2003 LLLDTVEKFRFLNM
+2003 LLLDTVEKFRFFNM

-2050 HQDIKSEIEAR
+2050 HQDIKSEIETRA
-2061 DDSFTA
+2061 DSFTA
-2067 CNEMGNLLINNNHY
+2067 CIEMGNTLINNNHY

-2086 REKLDQL
+2086 REKLAQL
-2093 QDKRDEI
+2093 QEKREKI
-2100 NKKWQDKMGHLQI
+2100 NKKWQDKMDHLQI
-2113 LLEVLQFGRDASVA
+2113 VLEVLQFGRDAYVA
-2127 ESWLAGQEPLVRTA
+2127 ESWLAGQEPLVRAA
-2141 ELGANVDEV
+2141 ELGSNVDEV

-2164 AGWEERF
+2164 AAWEDRF
-2171 TLLEKLTTL
+2171 VLLEKLTTL
-2180 EEQVLQKKREDEER
+2180 EEHEMQRRREEEER

-2205 EVVQSEAESQAH
+2205 VAQSEAESHAH
-2217 ESAART
+2217 DSAA
-2223 SLDQTTLNQS
+2223 
-2233 VSVNGVHS
+2233 
-2241 DQDTSQGSE
+2241 
-2250 SESVNG
+2250 
-2256 PGGDSGLPSSSRP
+2256 
-2269 DASATLPLK
+2269 
-2278 SSTEEPAPE
+2278 
-2287 ALEGLLC
+2287 
-2294 RKQEMESHTKKAASR
+2294 R

-2316 ALRKGTMGFY
+2316 VLRKGSLGFY
-2326 KDSKSAASGVPYHG
+2326 KDGKSASNGIPYHG
-2340 EVPVSLAEAVCEIAH
+2340 EVPISLGEAVCEVAN
-2355 DYKKRKHV
+2355 DYKKRKFV
-2363 FKLRLNDGKEYL
+2363 FKLRLGDGKEYL
-2375 FQAKDEAEMN
+2375 TITVFDFCLKAEM
-2385 SWIHSIGSS
+2385 
-2394 ITAGEGGAG
+2394 
-2403 NHSPMGPK
+2403 SPRA
-2411 VLSRAMTMP
+2411 LSRAMTMP
-2420 PMSPS
+2420 PISPS
-2425 STEAP
+2425 SGDA
-2430 GGVTMRSKEG
+2430 GGVTMRNKDG
-2440 KERDREK
+2440 KEKDREK
-2447 RFSFFS
+2447 RFSFFG

>member
-1 MKTPLYRIT
+1 MEWDHRD
-10 CWGEGESRVLTVF
+10 
-23 RLGREFSH
+23 RE
-31 PWNAQ
+31 P
-36 GCLGQTQTKARER
+36 C
-49 CPSVPRAAISTALSS
+49 
-64 PQHATPLPGSLRQP
+64 
-78 DSRGLSPQGRQI
+78 LSPAAFVNQVQYSNILEGRFKQ
-90 QSPARNP
+90 
-97 THVSLLVREMGLW
+97 
-110 PLQQAP
+110 LQD
-116 GPRNS
+116 
-121 RQTQHG
+121 
-127 SVQRPCTSASCPH
+127 

-247 QIQDISVETGDNK
+247 QIQDISVETEDNK

-274 MKTAGYPNVNVHNF
+274 MKTAGYPNVNIHNF

-306 PDVIEFD
+306 PDLIEFD
-313 TLKRSN
+313 NLKRSN
-319 AHHNLQNAF
+319 AHYNLQNAF
-328 NVAEKELGLTKLL
+328 NVAEKEMGLTKLL

-386 AIEADQLIDKYETLA
+386 AIEADQLIEKYETLA

-415 NDRQLANSLSG
+415 NDRQLANSLSA
-426 VQNQLQAFNT
+426 VQNQLQAFNS

-469 VYMPRE
+469 VYMPKE

-539 FGVDLGAVEAAT
+539 FGTDLGAVEAAT

-563 YGERVAA
+563 YWERVAA
-570 VEAVAREL
+570 VEAVAKEL
-578 EAEGYHDV
+578 EAEKYHDV
-586 RRVLARRDNVLRLW
+586 RRILARRDNVLRLW
-600 EYLKELLVARR
+600 EYLKELLAARR
-611 ERLHAHRDLQRL
+611 ERLNSHRDLQRL
-623 LQEMSYVMDWMG
+623 FQEMRYIMDWMA
-635 DMKGRL
+635 DEKGRL

-652 VEDLLQTHTLVEA
+652 VLDLLQKHNLVEA
-665 DISAQAERVRAVQA
+665 DISAQAERIKAVQGA
-679 AAQPFTSPEQS
+679 AKRFTSYDQA

-696 GLVSERVSLLGQAYE
+696 GLVSEKVDLLGQAYE
-711 ELGRLAVERRERLE
+711 ELGQLAATRRERLE
-725 DSRKLWQFLWE
+725 DSRRLWQFMWD

-741 AWIREQEQILAVADC
+741 AWIREQEQILASGDN

-777 AARYTPLSNSIAV
+777 AARYGPLSNSIAA
-790 GDTLVEEGHY
+790 GEALVEEGHF
-800 GAPEVTERIA
+800 GAPEITERIQ
-810 DVRAQ
+810 DIRGQ
-815 WAHLEEAS
+815 WAHLEETTK
-823 QLREQHLKEAVALH
+823 LREQSLKESVALH

-845 MEAWIQETLRR
+845 MEAWIMETLRQ
-856 VSSPEVGHDEF
+856 VSSQEVGHDEF

-877 EVEEEIQSHRPLID
+877 EIEEEIQSHRPLID
-891 SLHEQALALPA
+891 SLHEQAQALPEA
-902 DYANSPEVE
+902 YIHFPEVE

-916 IEQRYEELEALSAA
+916 IEQRYEELESLSAA

-938 LALYRMFSEAGACQ
+938 LALYRMFSEADACQ

-961 LDTMEIPTKLEDLEV
+961 LDGMEIPTKLEDLEV
-976 VQQRFETLEP
+976 VQQRFDTLEP
-986 EMNSLGTRVTDVNQ
+986 EMNNLGTRVTDVNQ
-1000 VAEQLLSTD
+1000 VAEQLLSSD
-1009 HCSKEQI
+1009 NCSKDQI
-1016 HQTQDQLN
+1016 HQTRDQLN
-1024 DRWAEFQEL
+1024 NRWKEFEKL
-1033 ADKKKQALDSAL
+1033 AGQKKQALESAL

-1055 EIQSWMKEKTKVIE
+1055 ESQTWMKEKTKVIE

-1084 QRKLTGMERDLK
+1084 QRKLTGMERDLE
-1096 AIQGKLDDLRQEAE
+1096 AIQGKLDDLTKEAE
-1110 KLAQEHPDQ
+1110 KLASEHPDQ
-1119 AEEIQARLGG
+1119 AGEIQGRLAE
-1129 ILEVWEELN
+1129 IQEVWEELN
-1138 ATMKRREEGLGEAS
+1138 ATMKRREESLGEAS

-1165 SWLSRTMTAVASE
+1165 SWLSRTQTAVASE
-1178 DIPTSLAEA
+1178 DSPTSLPEA
-1187 EQLLARHEGIKNE
+1187 ESLLAQHESIKNE
-1200 VDNYRE
+1200 VDNYKE

-1225 QHMFLGQRL
+1225 QHMFLAQRL
-1234 QALDTGWNELRRM
+1234 QALDTGWHELRRM
-1247 WENRHNLLAQAF
+1247 WENRHSLLAQAF

-1265 RDVKQAEGF
+1265 RDAKQAEAF
-1274 LNSQEYFLSHT
+1274 LNSQEYVLSHT
-1285 EMPSSLQGAEEA
+1285 EMPTNLQAAEEA

-1302 DFLTTMEANE
+1302 DFLTTTEASE
-1312 EKIVGVV
+1312 EKITGVV
-1319 EAGRRLV
+1319 EAGRRLI
-1326 NNDNANADK
+1326 NDSNANADK
-1335 IQEKADSIQD
+1335 IQEKVDSIQE
-1345 RHQKNKQA
+1345 RHCKNKEA
-1353 ASELLA
+1353 ANELLS

-1364 RELQHFLQDG
+1364 CELQRFLQDG
-1374 QELSLWI
+1374 QELTLWI
-1381 NEKMLTAQDMSYDEA
+1381 NEKMLTAQDMTYDEA

-1417 DWLDKIRKEGEALV
+1417 DWLDKIDKEGQALV
-1431 REKPE
+1431 AEKPE
-1436 LEPVVTQTLEGL
+1436 LKPVVQQTLEDL
-1448 QKQWEE
+1448 QRQWEE
-1454 LEATTQ
+1454 LESTTR
-1460 TKAQCLFDANRAELF
+1460 TKDQCLFEAHRAEIF
-1475 TQSCSALDTWVN
+1475 TQSCSALDDWLKNIET
-1487 NLSSQLQS
+1487 QLHS

-1520 VREKEVQALQ
+1520 VREKEVQSLQ
-1530 SQALALS
+1530 SQAVALS
-1537 QEDAGLVEVDSQ
+1537 QEDAGLAEVDGQ
-1549 QKKVST
+1549 QKRVID
-1555 SFAHLLEPLRQRQE
+1555 SFSGLQDPLNLRRQQ
-1569 LLLASKEAHQFN
+1569 LLASKEAHQFN

-1589 WVKERMPLATSSDHG
+1589 WVKERMPLASSTDHG
-1604 KDLPSVQLLMKKNQT
+1604 KDLPTVQLLIKKNQT

-1630 IDDIL
+1630 IDDIHRRGE
-1635 AHGRSLAPAQ
+1635 AQSQVDGDRQSLLK
-1645 TGPEEEEVDAAGQPG
+1645 ER
-1660 QAGCLVQLRDS
+1660 LVELRDL
-1671 WAQLIDETDQRH
+1671 WDQLIAETDKRH
-1683 ARLAEAHRAQQF
+1683 DRLIEANRAQQF
-1695 YADVAEAEAWMGEQ
+1695 YADAAEAEAWMGEQ

-1725 VVMVKKHQ
+1725 LAMVKKHQ
-1733 TVEQALED
+1733 ILEQALED

-1781 KDLAEERRGRLQERL
+1781 KDLAEERRVRLQERL

-1801 KREVEDLEQWI
+1801 KREVDDLEQWI

-1845 SAIGQER
+1845 STIGQER

-1872 SVAEWKDGLNDAWAD
+1872 SVAEWKDGLNEAWAD
-1887 LLELMDTRTQML
+1887 LLELIDTRTQML

-1909 QDAREVLGRVREK
+1909 QDAMEVLGRIKEK
-1922 RDALPSD
+1922 KEAVPSD
-1929 LGRDLNSVQHLH
+1929 LGRDLNTVQHLH
-1941 RQHTTYEH
+1941 RQHNTFEN

-1958 RQVQDD
+1958 NQVQDD

-1977 DDIQKHERA
+1977 DDIQKSETA
-1986 VVEAWDALLAAG
+1986 VTTAWQGLLEAGKA
-1998 QSRRL
+1998 RRL

-2025 DGVNLQIDAH
+2025 DGINVQIDAH
-2035 DSPRD
+2035 ESPRD
-2040 VSSAG
+2040 VSSAE
-2045 LVIAN
+2045 LVIVN
-2050 HQDIKSEIEAR
+2050 HKGIKSEIETRA
-2061 DDSFTA
+2061 DSFTA
-2067 CNEMGNLLINNNHY
+2067 CTKMGNDLINKNHY
-2081 AADEI
+2081 ASDEI
-2086 REKLDQL
+2086 REKMAQL
-2093 QDKRDEI
+2093 QEKRDKI
-2100 NKKWQDKMGHLQI
+2100 NSKWQEKMDHLQI
-2113 LLEVLQFGRDASVA
+2113 VLEVLQFGRDANVA
-2127 ESWLAGQEPLVRTA
+2127 ESWLAGQEPLVRAA

-2164 AGWEERF
+2164 AAWEERF
-2171 TLLEKLTTL
+2171 VQLEKLTTL
-2180 EEQVLQKKREDEER
+2180 EEHEMQRRREEEER
-2194 ARRPPTPPPAE
+2194 ARRPPTPPPVE
-2205 EVVQSEAESQAH
+2205 EVVPSEPHSQPH
-2217 ESAART
+2217 DSAART

-2241 DQDTSQGSE
+2241 DNDTSQQSLSLPLSVGKKSEPKRVCKPKQQERGSE
-2250 SESVNG
+2250 SDSVNG
-2256 PGGDSGLPSSSRP
+2256 PGRDSGLASSRLEP
-2269 DASATLPLK
+2269 SATLP
-2278 SSTEEPAPE
+2278 SRGGADSEPE
-2287 ALEGLLC
+2287 AMEGNLC
-2294 RKQEMESHTKKAASR
+2294 RKQEMESHNKKAATR
-2309 SWQNVYC
+2309 SWQSMYC
-2316 ALRKGTMGFY
+2316 VLRKGSLGFY
-2326 KDSKSAASGVPYHG
+2326 KDSKSASNGIPYHG
-2340 EVPVSLAEAVCEIAH
+2340 EVPIVLDGSVCEVAH

-2363 FKLRLNDGKEYL
+2363 FKLRLADGKEFL
-2375 FQAKDEAEMN
+2375 FQAKDEVEMS
-2385 SWIHSIGSS
+2385 SWIQSIAGSIPS
-2394 ITAGEGGAG
+2394 ASGDSPGA
-2403 NHSPMGPK
+2403 PR
-2411 VLSRAMTMP
+2411 LSRAMTMP
-2420 PMSPS
+2420 PISPS
-2425 STEAP
+2425 SGE
-2430 GGVTMRSKEG
+2430 GVTMRNKEG
-2440 KERDREK
+2440 KEKDREK
-2447 RFSFFS
+2447 RFSFFG

>member
-1 MKTPLYRIT
+1 MSTISPTDFDSLEIQQQYNDINNRWDLAAETDWDNENSSARLFERSRI
-10 CWGEGESRVLTVF
+10 
-23 RLGREFSH
+23 
-31 PWNAQ
+31 
-36 GCLGQTQTKARER
+36 KAL
-49 CPSVPRAAISTALSS
+49 A
-64 PQHATPLPGSLRQP
+64 
-78 DSRGLSPQGRQI
+78 D
-90 QSPARNP
+90 
-97 THVSLLVREMGLW
+97 
-110 PLQQAP
+110 
-116 GPRNS
+116 
-121 RQTQHG
+121 
-127 SVQRPCTSASCPH
+127 

-152 WVNSHLGRVTCRIGD
+152 WVNSHLGRVTSRIGD

-274 MKTAGYPNVNVHNF
+274 MKTAGYPNVNIHNF

-293 DGLAFNAIVHKHR
+293 DGLAFSAIVHKHR

-313 TLKRSN
+313 NLKRSN
-319 AHHNLQNAF
+319 AHYNLQNAF
-328 NVAEKELGLTKLL
+328 NVAEKDLGLTKLL

-386 AIEADQLIDKYETLA
+386 AIEADQLIEKYETLA

-406 WIEQTILTL
+406 WIEQTIGTL
-415 NDRQLANSLSG
+415 NDRQLANSLNA
-426 VQNQLQAFNT
+426 VQNQLQAFNS

-539 FGVDLGAVEAAT
+539 FGTDLGAVEAAT

-563 YGERVAA
+563 YWERVAA
-570 VEAVAREL
+570 VEAVAKEL
-578 EAEGYHDV
+578 EAERYHDV
-586 RRVLARRDNVLRLW
+586 RRVIARRDNVLRLW
-600 EYLKELLVARR
+600 EYLKELLAARR
-611 ERLHAHRDLQRL
+611 ERLNAHRDLQRL
-623 LQEMSYVMDWMG
+623 FEEMRYIMDWMA

-652 VEDLLQTHTLVEA
+652 VLDLLQKHTLVEA
-665 DISAQAERVRAVQA
+665 DISAQAERIKAVQGS
-679 AAQPFTSPEQS
+679 AQRFTSYEQA

-696 GLVSERVSLLGQAYE
+696 GLVGEKVDQLGQAYE
-711 ELGRLAVERRERLE
+711 ELGQLAGNRRVRLE
-725 DSRKLWQFLWE
+725 ESRRLWQFLWDV
-736 LGEEA
+736 GEEA
-741 AWIREQEQILAVADC
+741 AWIREQEQILASGDC
-756 GRDLSSALHLLS
+756 GRDLTSALHLLS

-777 AARYTPLSNSIAV
+777 AARYGPLSNSIAA
-790 GDTLVEEGHY
+790 GEALVQEGHF
-800 GAPEVTERIA
+800 GAQEVSERIQ
-810 DVRAQ
+810 DIRAQ
-815 WAHLEEAS
+815 WTHLEETTK
-823 QLREQHLKEAVALH
+823 LREQSLKEAVALQ

-845 MEAWIQETLRR
+845 MEAWIMETLRQ
-856 VSSPEVGHDEF
+856 VSSQEVGHDEF
-867 STQTLARKQR
+867 STTTLARKQR
-877 EVEEEIQSHRPLID
+877 EIEEEIQSHRPGID
-891 SLHEQALALPA
+891 SLHEQVQAMPQAYLDFPQV
-902 DYANSPEVE
+902 D
-911 GRLPA
+911 GRLSA
-916 IEQRYEELEALSAA
+916 IEQRFEELETLSVA

-961 LDTMEIPTKLEDLEV
+961 LHSMEIPTKLEDLEV

-986 EMNSLGTRVTDVNQ
+986 EMNNLGTRVTDVNQ
-1000 VAEQLLSTD
+1000 VAEQLLTSD
-1009 HCSKEQI
+1009 NCSKDQI
-1016 HQTQDQLN
+1016 HQTRDQLHN
-1024 DRWAEFQEL
+1024 RWNEFEQL
-1033 ADKKKQALDSAL
+1033 AGQKKLALESAL

-1055 EIQSWMKEKTKVIE
+1055 EIQTWMKEKTKVIE

-1084 QRKLTGMERDLK
+1084 QRKLTGMERDLE
-1096 AIQGKLDDLRQEAE
+1096 AIQGKLDDLSNEAE
-1110 KLAQEHPDQ
+1110 KLAKEHPDE
-1119 AEEIQARLGG
+1119 AGEIQGHLAG
-1129 ILEVWEELN
+1129 IQEVWEELN
-1138 ATMKRREEGLGEAS
+1138 ATMKRREESLGEAS

-1165 SWLSRTMTAVASE
+1165 SWLSRTQTAVASE
-1178 DIPTSLAEA
+1178 DIPTSLTEA
-1187 EQLLARHEGIKNE
+1187 ESLLTQHESIKNE
-1200 VDNYRE
+1200 VDNYKE

-1225 QHMFLGQRL
+1225 QYMFLAQRL
-1234 QALDTGWNELRRM
+1234 QALDTGWHELRRM
-1247 WENRHNLLAQAF
+1247 WENRHSLLAQSF

-1265 RDVKQAEGF
+1265 RDAKQAEAF
-1274 LNSQEYFLSHT
+1274 LNSQEYVLSHT
-1285 EMPSSLQGAEEA
+1285 EMPTSLQGAEEA

-1302 DFLTTMEANE
+1302 DFLTTTEASE
-1312 EKIVGVV
+1312 EKITGVV
-1319 EAGRRLV
+1319 EAGRRLI
-1326 NNDNANADK
+1326 NDCNANSDK
-1335 IQEKADSIQD
+1335 IQEKVDSIQE
-1345 RHQKNKQA
+1345 RHLKNKDSA
-1353 ASELLA
+1353 NELLA

-1374 QELSLWI
+1374 QELTLWI

-1417 DWLDKIRKEGEALV
+1417 DWLDKIDKEGQALV
-1431 REKPE
+1431 AEKPE
-1436 LEPVVTQTLEGL
+1436 LKPVVQQTLEDL
-1448 QKQWEE
+1448 QRQWEE
-1454 LEATTQ
+1454 LEATTR

-1475 TQSCSALDTWVN
+1475 TQSCYSLDVWLK
-1487 NLSSQLQS
+1487 NLEGQLHS

-1501 LTSVNILLKKH
+1501 LTSVNILLQKH
-1512 QMLEHQME
+1512 QMLEHQMD
-1520 VREKEVQALQ
+1520 VREKEVQSIQ

-1537 QEDAGLVEVDSQ
+1537 QEDAGLAEVDGQ
-1549 QKKVST
+1549 QRRVTDNFSNIQD
-1555 SFAHLLEPLRQRQE
+1555 PLKLRRQR
-1569 LLLASKEAHQFN
+1569 LLASKEAHQFN

-1589 WVKERMPLATSSDHG
+1589 WVRERMPLADSTDHG
-1604 KDLPSVQLLMKKNQT
+1604 KDLPTVQLLIKKNQT

-1630 IDDIL
+1630 IDDIHRRGKTQSQVDGERQSVL
-1635 AHGRSLAPAQ
+1635 
-1645 TGPEEEEVDAAGQPG
+1645 EER
-1660 QAGCLVQLRDS
+1660 LVELRDL
-1671 WAQLIDETDQRH
+1671 WDQLIAETDKRH
-1683 ARLAEAHRAQQF
+1683 ARLIEANRAQQF
-1695 YADVAEAEAWMGEQ
+1695 YADAAEAEAWMGEQ

-1725 VVMVKKHQ
+1725 LVMVKKHQ
-1733 TVEQALED
+1733 TLEQALED
-1741 YAQTIHQLAN
+1741 YAQTIHQLSN
-1751 SSRLMVTSEHPESER
+1751 SSRLMVSSEHPESER

-1801 KREVEDLEQWI
+1801 KREVDELEQWI

-1845 SAIGQER
+1845 STIGQER

-1872 SVAEWKDGLNDAWAD
+1872 SVAEWKDGLNEAWAD
-1887 LLELMDTRTQML
+1887 LLELIDTRTQML

-1909 QDAREVLGRVREK
+1909 QDAMEVLGRVKEK
-1922 RDALPSD
+1922 REGLPSD
-1929 LGRDLNSVQHLH
+1929 LGRDLNTVQHLH
-1941 RQHTTYEH
+1941 RQHNTFEN

-1958 RQVQDD
+1958 NQVQDD

-1977 DDIQKHERA
+1977 DDINKSEHA
-1986 VVEAWDALLAAG
+1986 VSSAWESLLEAG
-1998 QSRRL
+1998 QARRL
-2003 LLLDTVEKFRFLNM
+2003 LLLDTVEKFRFFNM
-2017 VRDLMLWM
+2017 VRDLMRWM
-2025 DGVNLQIDAH
+2025 NRVNVQIDTQH
-2035 DSPRD
+2035 NPRD

-2045 LVIAN
+2045 LAIAN
-2050 HQDIKSEIEAR
+2050 HQDIKSEIETRAN
-2061 DDSFTA
+2061 SFTA
-2067 CNEMGNLLINNNHY
+2067 CIDMGTTLINNNHY

-2086 REKLDQL
+2086 QEKLTQL
-2093 QDKRDEI
+2093 QDDRKRI
-2100 NKKWQDKMGHLQI
+2100 NNNWLYRMDDLQI
-2113 LLEVLQFGRDASVA
+2113 MLEVLQFERDAYVA
-2127 ESWLAGQEPLVRTA
+2127 ESWLAGQEPLVRAA
-2141 ELGANVDEV
+2141 ELGSNVDEV

-2164 AGWEERF
+2164 TAWEDRF
-2171 TLLEKLTTL
+2171 VLLEKLTTL
-2180 EEQVLQKKREDEER
+2180 EEQENKRRREEEER

-2205 EVVQSEAESQAH
+2205 IAQSETESQAH
-2217 ESAART
+2217 DSAART
-2223 SLDQTTLNQS
+2223 SLDQTTLNQT

-2241 DQDTSQGSE
+2241 DNDTSQQSLSLSLSVGQKSQPKRVCKPKQPERGSE
-2250 SESVNG
+2250 SESNG
-2256 PGGDSGLPSSSRP
+2256 PGRDSGLASSRLEP
-2269 DASATLPLK
+2269 SATLP
-2278 SSTEEPAPE
+2278 SRGGAESEPDTM
-2287 ALEGLLC
+2287 EGMLC
-2294 RKQEMESHTKKAASR
+2294 RKQEMESHSKKAASR

-2316 ALRKGTMGFY
+2316 ALRKGSLGFY
-2326 KDSKSAASGVPYHG
+2326 KDGKSASNGIPYHG
-2340 EVPVSLAEAVCEIAH
+2340 EVPISLGEAVCEVAH
-2355 DYKKRKHV
+2355 GYKKRKFV
-2363 FKLRLNDGKEYL
+2363 FKLRLGDGKEYL
-2375 FQAKDEAEMN
+2375 FQAKDEAEMS
-2385 SWIHSIGSS
+2385 SWIRSIISS
-2394 ITAGEGGAG
+2394 IPTGSD
-2403 NHSPMGPK
+2403 SPVGPRA
-2411 VLSRAMTMP
+2411 LSRAMTMP
-2420 PMSPS
+2420 PISPS
-2425 STEAP
+2425 SGDT
-2430 GGVTMRSKEG
+2430 GGVTMRNKDG
-2440 KERDREK
+2440 KDKDREK
-2447 RFSFFS
+2447 RFSFFG

>member
-1 MKTPLYRIT
+1 MSTISPTDFDSLEIQQQYNDINNRWDLAAETDWDNENSSARLFERSRI
-10 CWGEGESRVLTVF
+10 
-23 RLGREFSH
+23 
-31 PWNAQ
+31 
-36 GCLGQTQTKARER
+36 KAL
-49 CPSVPRAAISTALSS
+49 A
-64 PQHATPLPGSLRQP
+64 
-78 DSRGLSPQGRQI
+78 D
-90 QSPARNP
+90 
-97 THVSLLVREMGLW
+97 
-110 PLQQAP
+110 
-116 GPRNS
+116 
-121 RQTQHG
+121 
-127 SVQRPCTSASCPH
+127 

-247 QIQDISVETGDNK
+247 QIQDISVETEDNK

-274 MKTAGYPNVNVHNF
+274 MKTAGYPNVNIHNF

-306 PDVIEFD
+306 PDLIEFGN
-313 TLKRSN
+313 LKRSN
-319 AHHNLQNAF
+319 AHYNLQNAF

-386 AIEADQLIDKYETLA
+386 AIEADQLIEKYETLA

-406 WIEQTILTL
+406 WIEQTIVTL
-415 NDRQLANSLSG
+415 NDRQLANSLSA
-426 VQNQLQAFNT
+426 VQNQLQAFNS

-539 FGVDLGAVEAAT
+539 FGTDLGAVEAAT

-563 YGERVAA
+563 YWERVAA
-570 VEAVAREL
+570 VEAVAKEL
-578 EAEGYHDV
+578 EAEAYHDV
-586 RRVLARRDNVLRLW
+586 RRILARRDNVLRLW
-600 EYLKELLVARR
+600 EYLKELLAARR
-611 ERLHAHRDLQRL
+611 ERLNAHRDLQRL
-623 LQEMSYVMDWMG
+623 FQEMRYIMDWMA

-641 QSQDSGKHLHD
+641 QSPDSGKHLHD
-652 VEDLLQTHTLVEA
+652 VLDLLQKHTLVEA
-665 DISAQAERVRAVQA
+665 DISAQAERIKAVQG
-679 AAQPFTSPEQS
+679 AAQP

-696 GLVSERVSLLGQAYE
+696 GLVSEKVDLLGQAYE
-711 ELGRLAVERRERLE
+711 ELGQLAVNRRERLE
-725 DSRKLWQFLWE
+725 DSRRLWQFLWD

-741 AWIREQEQILAVADC
+741 AWIREQEQILASGDC
-756 GRDLSSALHLLS
+756 GRDLTSALHLLS

-777 AARYTPLSNSIAV
+777 AARYGPLSNSIAA
-790 GDTLVEEGHY
+790 GEALVMEGHF
-800 GAPEVTERIA
+800 GAPEVTERIQ
-810 DVRAQ
+810 DIRAQ
-815 WAHLEEAS
+815 WTHLEEVGGKK
-823 QLREQHLKEAVALH
+823 QRLKEAVALH

-845 MEAWIQETLRR
+845 MEAWIMETFRQ
-856 VSSPEVGHDEF
+856 VSSQEVGHDEF

-877 EVEEEIQSHRPLID
+877 EIEEEIQSHRPLID
-891 SLHEQALALPA
+891 SLHEQVQALPQA
-902 DYANSPEVE
+902 YLHIPQVD

-916 IEQRYEELEALSAA
+916 IEQRYEELESLSAA

-938 LALYRMFSEAGACQ
+938 LALYRMFSEADACQ

-961 LDTMEIPTKLEDLEV
+961 LDGMEIPTKLEDLEV

-986 EMNSLGTRVTDVNQ
+986 EMNNLSTRVTDNVYLHL
-1000 VAEQLLSTD
+1000 VDS
-1009 HCSKEQI
+1009 
-1016 HQTQDQLN
+1016 
-1024 DRWAEFQEL
+1024 
-1033 ADKKKQALDSAL
+1033 SAL

-1084 QRKLTGMERDLK
+1084 QRKLTGMERDLE
-1096 AIQGKLDDLRQEAE
+1096 AIEGKLDDLRNEAE
-1110 KLAQEHPDQ
+1110 KLAKEHPDQ
-1119 AEEIQARLGG
+1119 AGEIQGRLTE
-1129 ILEVWEELN
+1129 IQEVWDELN
-1138 ATMKRREEGLGEAS
+1138 ATMKRREESLGEAS

-1165 SWLSRTMTAVASE
+1165 SWLSRTQTAVASE
-1178 DIPTSLAEA
+1178 DIPTTLPEA
-1187 EQLLARHEGIKNE
+1187 ESLLTQHENIKNE
-1200 VDNYRE
+1200 VDNYKE

-1225 QHMFLGQRL
+1225 QHMFLAQRL
-1234 QALDTGWNELRRM
+1234 QALDTGWHELRQM
-1247 WENRHNLLAQAF
+1247 WENRHSLLAQAY

-1265 RDVKQAEGF
+1265 RDAKQAEAF
-1274 LNSQEYFLSHT
+1274 LNSQEYVLSHT
-1285 EMPSSLQGAEEA
+1285 EMPTSLQGAEEA

-1302 DFLTTMEANE
+1302 DFLTTTEASE
-1312 EKIVGVV
+1312 EKITGVV
-1319 EAGRRLV
+1319 EAGRRLI
-1326 NNDNANADK
+1326 NDSNANADK
-1335 IQEKADSIQD
+1335 IQEKVDSIQE
-1345 RHQKNKQA
+1345 RHLKNKEA
-1353 ASELLA
+1353 ANELLT

-1374 QELSLWI
+1374 QELTLWI

-1417 DWLDKIRKEGEALV
+1417 DWLDKIDKEGQALV
-1431 REKPE
+1431 AEKPE
-1436 LEPVVTQTLEGL
+1436 LKPVVQQTLEDL
-1448 QKQWEE
+1448 QRQWEE
-1454 LEATTQ
+1454 LENTTR

-1475 TQSCSALDTWVN
+1475 TQSCSALDVWLK
-1487 NLSSQLQS
+1487 NLESQLQS

-1520 VREKEVQALQ
+1520 IREKEVQSLQ
-1530 SQALALS
+1530 AQALALS
-1537 QEDAGLVEVDSQ
+1537 QEDAGLAEVDGQ
-1549 QKKVST
+1549 QRRVTDNFSNLKD
-1555 SFAHLLEPLRQRQE
+1555 PLQQRRQQ
-1569 LLLASKEAHQFN
+1569 LLASKEAHQFN

-1589 WVKERMPLATSSDHG
+1589 WVKERMPLATSTDHG
-1604 KDLPSVQLLMKKNQT
+1604 KDLPTVQLLIKKNQT

-1630 IDDIL
+1630 IDDI
-1635 AHGRSLAPAQ
+1635 HRRGKTQSQ
-1645 TGPEEEEVDAAGQPG
+1645 VDGERQ
-1660 QAGCLVQLRDS
+1660 CVLDERLVELRDL
-1671 WAQLIDETDQRH
+1671 WDQLIAETDKRH
-1683 ARLAEAHRAQQF
+1683 TRLIEANRAQQF
-1695 YADVAEAEAWMGEQ
+1695 YADAAEAEAWMGEQ

-1733 TVEQALED
+1733 ILEQALED

-1751 SSRLMVTSEHPESER
+1751 SSRLMVTNEHPESER

-1801 KREVEDLEQWI
+1801 KREVDDLEQWI

-1845 SAIGQER
+1845 STIGQER

-1857 ALADDLIESGHPENA
+1857 GLADDLIESGHPENA
-1872 SVAEWKDGLNDAWAD
+1872 SVAEWKDGLNEAWAD
-1887 LLELMDTRTQML
+1887 LLELIDTRTQML

-1909 QDAREVLGRVREK
+1909 QDAMEVLGRVKEK
-1922 RDALPSD
+1922 REALPSD
-1929 LGRDLNSVQHLH
+1929 LGRDLNTVQHLH
-1941 RQHTTYEH
+1941 RQHNAFEH

-1958 RQVQDD
+1958 NQVQDD

-1977 DDIQKHERA
+1977 DDIHRSEHA
-1986 VVEAWDALLAAG
+1986 VTSAWEDLLEAG
-1998 QSRRL
+1998 QARRL
-2003 LLLDTVEKFRFLNM
+2003 LLLDTVEKFRFFNM

-2050 HQDIKSEIEAR
+2050 HQDIKAEIETRA
-2061 DDSFTA
+2061 DSFTA
-2067 CNEMGNLLINNNHY
+2067 CIEMGNTLINKNHY

-2086 REKLDQL
+2086 REKLTQL
-2093 QDKRDEI
+2093 QEKRDRI
-2100 NKKWQDKMGHLQI
+2100 NKKWQDKMDHLQI
-2113 LLEVLQFGRDASVA
+2113 VLEVLQFGRDAYVA
-2127 ESWLAGQEPLVRTA
+2127 ESWLAGQEPLVRAA
-2141 ELGANVDEV
+2141 ELGSNVDEV

-2164 AGWEERF
+2164 AAWEDRF
-2171 TLLEKLTTL
+2171 VLLEKLTTL
-2180 EEQVLQKKREDEER
+2180 EEQEIQRRREEEER

-2205 EVVQSEAESQAH
+2205 VVQSETESQVH
-2217 ESAART
+2217 DSA
-2223 SLDQTTLNQS
+2223 
-2233 VSVNGVHS
+2233 
-2241 DQDTSQGSE
+2241 GSE

-2256 PGGDSGLPSSSRP
+2256 PGRDSGMASSCLE
-2269 DASATLPLK
+2269 ASATLP
-2278 SSTEEPAPE
+2278 SRGGAESEPE
-2287 ALEGLLC
+2287 AMEGMLC
-2294 RKQEMESHTKKAASR
+2294 RKQEMESHSKKAATR

-2316 ALRKGTMGFY
+2316 VLRKGSLGFY
-2326 KDSKSAASGVPYHG
+2326 KDSKSASNGIPYHG
-2340 EVPVSLAEAVCEIAH
+2340 EVPISLGEAVCEVAH

-2363 FKLRLNDGKEYL
+2363 FKLRLGDGKEYL
-2375 FQAKDEAEMN
+2375 FQAKDEAEMS
-2385 SWIHSIGSS
+2385 SWIQSILISIPTGSS
-2394 ITAGEGGAG
+2394 DSPGA
-2403 NHSPMGPK
+2403 PRA
-2411 VLSRAMTMP
+2411 LSRAMTMP
-2420 PMSPS
+2420 PISPS
-2425 STEAP
+2425 AGDA
-2430 GGVTMRSKEG
+2430 GGVTMRNKEG
-2440 KERDREK
+2440 KEKDREK
-2447 RFSFFS
+2447 RFSFFG

>member
-1 MKTPLYRIT
+1 MELDRQRDAPL
-10 CWGEGESRVLTVF
+10 
-23 RLGREFSH
+23 
-31 PWNAQ
+31 
-36 GCLGQTQTKARER
+36 
-49 CPSVPRAAISTALSS
+49 
-64 PQHATPLPGSLRQP
+64 
-78 DSRGLSPQGRQI
+78 LSPAAFINQVQYSNILEGRFKQ
-90 QSPARNP
+90 
-97 THVSLLVREMGLW
+97 
-110 PLQQAP
+110 LQD
-116 GPRNS
+116 
-121 RQTQHG
+121 
-127 SVQRPCTSASCPH
+127 

-247 QIQDISVETGDNK
+247 QIQDISVETEDNK
-260 EKKSAKDALLLWCQ
+260 EKKSAKEALLLWCQ

-306 PDVIEFD
+306 SDLIEFD

-319 AHHNLQNAF
+319 AHYNLQNAF

-373 AVEGKRIGKVLDY
+373 AVEGKRVGKVLDY
-386 AIEADQLIDKYETLA
+386 AIEADQLVGNYESLA

-415 NDRQLANSLSG
+415 NDRQLANSLNG

-469 VYMPRE
+469 VYIPRE

-578 EAEGYHDV
+578 EAENYHEV

-600 EYLKELLVARR
+600 EYLKELLAARR

-623 LQEMSYVMDWMG
+623 LQEMQYIMDWME

-652 VEDLLQTHTLVEA
+652 VEDLLQTHSLVEA
-665 DISAQAERVRAVQA
+665 DISAQAERVRGVQA
-679 AAQPFTSPEQS
+679 AAQRFTSDEQV

-696 GLVSERVSLLGQAYE
+696 ALVGEKVSLLGRAYE
-711 ELGRLAVERRERLE
+711 ELGQLANVRRERLE
-725 DSRKLWQFLWE
+725 DSRRLWQFLWE

-741 AWIREQEQILAVADC
+741 AWIREQEQILAGGDC
-756 GRDLSSALHLLS
+756 GRDLTSSLHLLS

-777 AARYTPLSNSIAV
+777 AARYGPLSNSIAA
-790 GDTLVEEGHY
+790 GQTLVEEGHF
-800 GAPEVTERIA
+800 GAPECTERIK

-815 WAHLEEAS
+815 WAHLEE
-823 QLREQHLKEAVALH
+823 LREQQLKEAVALH

-845 MEAWIQETLRR
+845 MEAWIMETLRQ
-856 VSSPEVGHDEF
+856 VSSQEVGHDEF

-877 EVEEEIQSHRPLID
+877 EVEEEIQSHRTLID
-891 SLHEQALALPA
+891 SLHEQALSLPTVH
-902 DYANSPEVE
+902 ANSPQVSYRCTETQFLLSNSGPCLHNVSVE

-916 IEQRYEELEALSAA
+916 IEQRYQELESLSAA

-938 LALYRMFSEAGACQ
+938 LALYRMYSEAGACQ
-952 LWVEEKEQW
+952 LWVGEKEQW
-961 LDTMEIPTKLEDLEV
+961 LDGMQIPTKLEDLEV

-986 EMNSLGTRVTDVNQ
+986 EMNNLVTRIADVNQ
-1000 VAEQLLSTD
+1000 VAQQLLGSD
-1009 HCSKEQI
+1009 NRSKEQI
-1016 HQTQDQLN
+1016 YQTQEQLN
-1024 DRWAEFQEL
+1024 NRWKEFQRL
-1033 ADKKKQALDSAL
+1033 ADQRKQALESAL

-1055 EIQSWMKEKTKVIE
+1055 EIQTWMKEKTKVIE
-1069 STQSLGNDLAGVMAL
+1069 STESLGNDLAGVMAL
-1084 QRKLTGMERDLK
+1084 QRKLTGMERDLE
-1096 AIQGKLDDLRQEAE
+1096 AIQGKLDDLKKEAE
-1110 KLAQEHPDQ
+1110 KLAEEHPEQ
-1119 AEEIQARLGG
+1119 SEEIHAHLGE
-1129 ILEVWEELN
+1129 IQEVWQELN
-1138 ATMKRREEGLGEAS
+1138 ATMKRREESLGEAS

-1165 SWLSRTMTAVASE
+1165 SWLSRTQTAVASE
-1178 DIPTSLAEA
+1178 DIPTSLPEA
-1187 EQLLARHEGIKNE
+1187 ECLLNQHESIKNE
-1200 VDNYRE
+1200 VENYKE

-1213 VGEEVTQGQTDA
+1213 VGDEVTQGQTDS
-1225 QHMFLGQRL
+1225 QYMFLAQRL
-1234 QALDTGWNELRRM
+1234 QALDTGWHELRRM
-1247 WENRHNLLAQAF
+1247 WENRHSLLAQAF

-1265 RDVKQAEGF
+1265 RDVKQAESF
-1274 LNSQEYFLSHT
+1274 LNSQEYVLSHT
-1285 EMPSSLQGAEEA
+1285 EMPCSLQGAEEA

-1302 DFLTTMEANE
+1302 DFLTTMEASE
-1312 EKIVGVV
+1312 EKILGVV

-1326 NNDNANADK
+1326 NDDNANSEK

-1345 RHQKNKQA
+1345 RHKKNKEA
-1353 ASELLA
+1353 ANELLS

-1374 QELSLWI
+1374 QELNLWI

-1417 DWLDKIRKEGEALV
+1417 DWLDKIDKEGHALV
-1431 REKPE
+1431 TEKPE
-1436 LEPVVTQTLEGL
+1436 LQPVVQQTLDGL
-1448 QKQWEE
+1448 KGQWEE
-1454 LEATTQ
+1454 LENTTR

-1475 TQSCSALDTWVN
+1475 TQSCSALDGWLK

-1520 VREKEVQALQ
+1520 VREKEVQSLQ

-1537 QEDAGLVEVDSQ
+1537 QEEPGVAVVEVDGQ
-1549 QKKVST
+1549 QKRVT
-1555 SFAHLLEPLRQRQE
+1555 DSFSELQDPLNLRRQR
-1569 LLLASKEAHQFN
+1569 LLASKEAHQFN

-1589 WVKERMPLATSSDHG
+1589 WVKERMPLATSTDHG
-1604 KDLPSVQLLMKKNQT
+1604 KDLPSVQLLIKKNQT

-1630 IDDIL
+1630 IDDI
-1635 AHGRSLAPAQ
+1635 Q
-1645 TGPEEEEVDAAGQPG
+1645 THRRGMSPG
-1660 QAGCLVQLRDS
+1660 QEDVDGERHSALEGRLAELRDS
-1671 WAQLIDETDQRH
+1671 WAQLIAETDKRH
-1683 ARLAEAHRAQQF
+1683 ARLVDSNRAQQF
-1695 YADVAEAEAWMGEQ
+1695 YADAAEAEAWMGEQ

-1714 SEEKAKDEQSA
+1714 SEEKAKDEQCA
-1725 VVMVKKHQ
+1725 LVMVKKHQ
-1733 TVEQALED
+1733 TLEQALED

-1751 SSRLMVTSEHPESER
+1751 SSRTMMASDHPESER
-1766 ITLRQAQ
+1766 INLRQAQ

-1801 KREVEDLEQWI
+1801 KREVDDLEQWI

-1845 SAIGQER
+1845 STIGQER
-1852 VDGVN
+1852 VDAVN
-1857 ALADDLIESGHPENA
+1857 SLADDLIESGHPENA
-1872 SVAEWKDGLNDAWAD
+1872 SVAEWKDGLNEAWAD
-1887 LLELMDTRTQML
+1887 LLELIDTRTQML

-1909 QDAREVLGRVREK
+1909 QDAREALGRIREK
-1922 RDALPSD
+1922 KDALPSD
-1929 LGRDLNSVQHLH
+1929 LGRDLNTVQHLH
-1941 RQHTTYEH
+1941 RQHTAYEH

-1958 RQVQDD
+1958 NQVQDD

-1977 DDIQKHERA
+1977 EEIHRSERS
-1986 VVEAWDALLAAG
+1986 VTEAWEELLRAG
-1998 QSRRL
+1998 QTRRHL
-2003 LLLDTVEKFRFLNM
+2003 LQDTVEKFRFFNM

-2050 HQDIKSEIEAR
+2050 HQDIKSEMETRA
-2061 DDSFTA
+2061 DSFTA
-2067 CNEMGNLLINNNHY
+2067 CNDMGLTLIDKKHY
-2081 AADEI
+2081 AADEV

-2093 QDKRDEI
+2093 QAKRDEI
-2100 NKKWQDKMGHLQI
+2100 NNKWRDKMDHLQI
-2113 LLEVLQFGRDASVA
+2113 VLEVLQFGQNAYVA
-2127 ESWLAGQEPLVRTA
+2127 ETWLAGQEPLVRGA
-2141 ELGANVDEV
+2141 ELGSNVDEV

-2164 AGWEERF
+2164 ACWEERF
-2171 TLLEKLTTL
+2171 TVLEKLTTL
-2180 EEQVLQKKREDEER
+2180 EEKEIRRRREEEEM
-2194 ARRPPTPPPAE
+2194 ARRPPTPPPTEDVAP
-2205 EVVQSEAESQAH
+2205 SEAEGETQDDS
-2217 ESAART
+2217 ES
-2223 SLDQTTLNQS
+2223 D
-2233 VSVNGVHS
+2233 SVNGA
-2241 DQDTSQGSE
+2241 GR
-2250 SESVNG
+2250 
-2256 PGGDSGLPSSSRP
+2256 DSGLASSRLEP
-2269 DASATLPLK
+2269 SATLPSK
-2278 SSTEEPAPE
+2278 GADGG
-2287 ALEGLLC
+2287 ADAMEGMLY
-2294 RKQEMESHTKKAASR
+2294 RKQEMESHAKKAASR

-2316 ALRKGTMGFY
+2316 VLRKGSLGFY
-2326 KDSKSAASGVPYHG
+2326 KDQKSASNGIPYHG
-2340 EVPVSLAEAVCEIAH
+2340 EVPISLGEAACEVAH

-2363 FKLRLNDGKEYL
+2363 FKLRLGDGKEFL
-2375 FQAKDEAEMN
+2375 FQAKDEPEMAL
-2385 SWIHSIGSS
+2385 WIRSIHGAIPAVGSEDRS
-2394 ITAGEGGAG
+2394 PGGPRA
-2403 NHSPMGPK
+2403 
-2411 VLSRAMTMP
+2411 LSRAMTMP
-2420 PMSPS
+2420 PISPS
-2425 STEAP
+2425 SAEAS
-2430 GGVTMRSKEG
+2430 GVTMRNKEG
-2440 KERDREK
+2440 KEKDREK
-2447 RFSFFS
+2447 RFSFFG

>member
-1 MKTPLYRIT
+1 MSTISPTDFDSLEIQQQYNDINNRWDLAAETDWDNENSSARLFERSRI
-10 CWGEGESRVLTVF
+10 
-23 RLGREFSH
+23 
-31 PWNAQ
+31 
-36 GCLGQTQTKARER
+36 KAL
-49 CPSVPRAAISTALSS
+49 A
-64 PQHATPLPGSLRQP
+64 
-78 DSRGLSPQGRQI
+78 D
-90 QSPARNP
+90 
-97 THVSLLVREMGLW
+97 
-110 PLQQAP
+110 
-116 GPRNS
+116 
-121 RQTQHG
+121 
-127 SVQRPCTSASCPH
+127 

-247 QIQDISVETGDNK
+247 QIQDISVETEDNK

-274 MKTAGYPNVNVHNF
+274 MKTAGYPNVNIHNF

-306 PDVIEFD
+306 PDLIEFD
-313 TLKRSN
+313 NLKRSN
-319 AHHNLQNAF
+319 AHYNLQNAF

-386 AIEADQLIDKYETLA
+386 AIEADQLIEKYETLA

-406 WIEQTILTL
+406 WIEQTIVTL
-415 NDRQLANSLSG
+415 NDRQLANSLSA
-426 VQNQLQAFNT
+426 VQNQLQAFNS

-539 FGVDLGAVEAAT
+539 FGTDLGAVEAAT

-563 YGERVAA
+563 YWERVAA
-570 VEAVAREL
+570 VEAVAKEL

-586 RRVLARRDNVLRLW
+586 RRILARRDNVLRLW
-600 EYLKELLVARR
+600 EYLKELLAARR
-611 ERLHAHRDLQRL
+611 ERLNAHRDLQRL
-623 LQEMSYVMDWMG
+623 FQEMRYIMDWMG
-635 DMKGRL
+635 DEKGRL

-652 VEDLLQTHTLVEA
+652 VLDLLQKHTLVEA
-665 DISAQAERVRAVQA
+665 DISAQAERIKGVQGA
-679 AAQPFTSPEQS
+679 AKRFTSYEQA

-696 GLVSERVSLLGQAYE
+696 GLVSEKVELLGQAYE
-711 ELGRLAVERRERLE
+711 ELGQLAVKRRERLE
-725 DSRKLWQFLWE
+725 DSRRLWQFLWD

-741 AWIREQEQILAVADC
+741 AWIREQEQILASGDC

-777 AARYTPLSNSIAV
+777 AARYGPLSNSIAA
-790 GDTLVEEGHY
+790 GEDLVKEGHF
-800 GAPEVTERIA
+800 GAPEVTERIQ
-810 DVRAQ
+810 DIRAQ
-815 WAHLEEAS
+815 WTHLEETTK
-823 QLREQHLKEAVALH
+823 QREQSLKEAVALH

-845 MEAWIQETLRR
+845 MEAWIMETLRQ
-856 VSSPEVGHDEF
+856 VSSQDVGHDEF

-877 EVEEEIQSHRPLID
+877 EIEEEIQSHHPLID
-891 SLHEQALALPA
+891 SLHEQAQALPQA
-902 DYANSPEVE
+902 YIHYPQVD

-916 IEQRYEELEALSAA
+916 IEQSYQELESLSAA

-961 LDTMEIPTKLEDLEV
+961 LHGMEIPTKLEDLEV

-986 EMNSLGTRVTDVNQ
+986 EMNNLGARVTDVDQ
-1000 VAEQLLSTD
+1000 VAEQLLSSD
-1009 HCSKEQI
+1009 NCNKDQI
-1016 HQTQDQLN
+1016 HKTTDQLN
-1024 DRWAEFQEL
+1024 NRWKEFQQL
-1033 ADKKKQALDSAL
+1033 AGQKKQALESAL

-1084 QRKLTGMERDLK
+1084 QRKLTGMERDLE
-1096 AIQGKLDDLRQEAE
+1096 AIQGKLDDLRNEAE
-1110 KLAQEHPDQ
+1110 KLAKEHPDQ
-1119 AEEIQARLGG
+1119 AGEIQGRLAE
-1129 ILEVWEELN
+1129 IQEVWEELN
-1138 ATMKRREEGLGEAS
+1138 ATMKRREESLGEAS

-1165 SWLSRTMTAVASE
+1165 SWLSRTQTAVASE
-1178 DIPTSLAEA
+1178 DIPTSLPEA
-1187 EQLLARHEGIKNE
+1187 ESLLAQHESIKNE
-1200 VDNYRE
+1200 VDNYKE

-1225 QHMFLGQRL
+1225 QHMFLAQRL
-1234 QALDTGWNELRRM
+1234 QALDTGWHELRRM
-1247 WENRHNLLAQAF
+1247 WENRHSLLAQAF

-1265 RDVKQAEGF
+1265 RDAKQAEAF
-1274 LNSQEYFLSHT
+1274 LNSQEYVLSHT
-1285 EMPSSLQGAEEA
+1285 EMPTSLQAAEEA

-1302 DFLTTMEANE
+1302 DFLTTTEASE
-1312 EKIVGVV
+1312 EKITGVV
-1319 EAGRRLV
+1319 EAGRRLI
-1326 NNDNANADK
+1326 NDSNANSDK
-1335 IQEKADSIQD
+1335 IQEKVDSIQE
-1345 RHQKNKQA
+1345 RHLKNKEA
-1353 ASELLA
+1353 ANELLA

-1374 QELSLWI
+1374 QELTLWI

-1417 DWLDKIRKEGEALV
+1417 DWLDKIDKEGQALV
-1431 REKPE
+1431 AEKPE
-1436 LEPVVTQTLEGL
+1436 LKPVVQQTLEDL
-1448 QKQWEE
+1448 QRQWEE
-1454 LEATTQ
+1454 LEGTTR

-1475 TQSCSALDTWVN
+1475 TQSCSALDVWLK
-1487 NLSSQLQS
+1487 NLKSQLHS

-1520 VREKEVQALQ
+1520 VREKEVHALK

-1537 QEDAGLVEVDSQ
+1537 QEDAGLTEIDGQ
-1549 QKKVST
+1549 QRRVT
-1555 SFAHLLEPLRQRQE
+1555 DNFAGLQEPLKLRRQQ
-1569 LLLASKEAHQFN
+1569 LLASKEAHQFN

-1589 WVKERMPLATSSDHG
+1589 WVKERMPIATSTDHG
-1604 KDLPSVQLLMKKNQT
+1604 KDLPTVQLLIKKNQT

-1630 IDDIL
+1630 IDDI
-1635 AHGRSLAPAQ
+1635 HRRGKTQSQ
-1645 TGPEEEEVDAAGQPG
+1645 VDGERQSV
-1660 QAGCLVQLRDS
+1660 LEDRLIELKDL
-1671 WAQLIDETDQRH
+1671 WDQLIAETDKRH
-1683 ARLAEAHRAQQF
+1683 ARLIEANRAQQF
-1695 YADVAEAEAWMGEQ
+1695 YADAAEAEAWMGEQ

-1714 SEEKAKDEQSA
+1714 SEEKAKDEQNA
-1725 VVMVKKHQ
+1725 LVMVKKHQ
-1733 TVEQALED
+1733 ILEQALED

-1751 SSRLMVTSEHPESER
+1751 SSRLMVNNEHPESER

-1801 KREVEDLEQWI
+1801 KREVDDLEQWI

-1845 SAIGQER
+1845 STIGQER

-1857 ALADDLIESGHPENA
+1857 GLADDLIESGHPENA
-1872 SVAEWKDGLNDAWAD
+1872 SVAEWKDGLNEAWAD
-1887 LLELMDTRTQML
+1887 LLELIDTRTQML

-1909 QDAREVLGRVREK
+1909 QDAMEVLGRVKEK
-1922 RDALPSD
+1922 RETLPSE
-1929 LGRDLNSVQHLH
+1929 LGRDLNTVQHLH
-1941 RQHTTYEH
+1941 RQHTALEH

-1958 RQVQDD
+1958 NQVQDD

-1977 DDIQKHERA
+1977 DDIHRSEHA
-1986 VVEAWDALLAAG
+1986 VTSAWEGLLEAGEA
-1998 QSRRL
+1998 RRL
-2003 LLLDTVEKFRFLNM
+2003 LLLDTVEKFRFFNM

-2061 DDSFTA
+2061 TDSFTA
-2067 CNEMGNLLINNNHY
+2067 CIEMGNTLINKNHY
-2081 AADEI
+2081 ASDEI
-2086 REKLDQL
+2086 REKLAQL
-2093 QDKRDEI
+2093 QEKRDKI
-2100 NKKWQDKMGHLQI
+2100 NKKWQDKMDHLQI
-2113 LLEVLQFGRDASVA
+2113 VLEVLQFGRDAYVA
-2127 ESWLAGQEPLVRTA
+2127 ESWLAGQEPLVRAA

-2164 AGWEERF
+2164 AAWEERF
-2171 TLLEKLTTL
+2171 VQLEKLTTL
-2180 EEQVLQKKREDEER
+2180 EEHEIQRRREEEER

-2205 EVVQSEAESQAH
+2205 EVPQSEAESQAH
-2217 ESAART
+2217 DSAART

-2241 DQDTSQGSE
+2241 DNDTSQSLSLSLSVGKKSEPKRVCKPKQQERGSE

-2256 PGGDSGLPSSSRP
+2256 PGRDSGLASSRLDP
-2269 DASATLPLK
+2269 SATLP
-2278 SSTEEPAPE
+2278 SRGAAESEPE
-2287 ALEGLLC
+2287 AMEGMLC
-2294 RKQEMESHTKKAASR
+2294 RKQEMESHSKKAASR

-2316 ALRKGTMGFY
+2316 VLRKGSLGFY
-2326 KDSKSAASGVPYHG
+2326 KDSKSASNGIPYHG
-2340 EVPVSLAEAVCEIAH
+2340 EVPISLAEAVCEVAH
-2355 DYKKRKHV
+2355 DYKKRKNV
-2363 FKLRLNDGKEYL
+2363 FKLRLGDGKEYL
-2375 FQAKDEAEMN
+2375 FQAKDEAEMS
-2385 SWIHSIGSS
+2385 SWIQSILCS
-2394 ITAGEGGAG
+2394 IPKESGD
-2403 NHSPMGPK
+2403 SPVGPRA
-2411 VLSRAMTMP
+2411 LSRAMTMP
-2420 PMSPS
+2420 PISPS
-2425 STEAP
+2425 SGEA
-2430 GGVTMRSKEG
+2430 GGVTMRNKEG
-2440 KERDREK
+2440 KEKDREK
-2447 RFSFFS
+2447 RFSFFG

>member
-1 MKTPLYRIT
+1 MSTISPTDFDSVEIQQQYNDINNRWDIAAETEWDNENSSARLFERSRI
-10 CWGEGESRVLTVF
+10 
-23 RLGREFSH
+23 
-31 PWNAQ
+31 
-36 GCLGQTQTKARER
+36 KAL
-49 CPSVPRAAISTALSS
+49 A
-64 PQHATPLPGSLRQP
+64 
-78 DSRGLSPQGRQI
+78 D
-90 QSPARNP
+90 
-97 THVSLLVREMGLW
+97 
-110 PLQQAP
+110 
-116 GPRNS
+116 
-121 RQTQHG
+121 
-127 SVQRPCTSASCPH
+127 

-247 QIQDISVETGDNK
+247 QIQDISVETEDNK

-306 PDVIEFD
+306 PDLIDFD
-313 TLKRSN
+313 NLKRSN
-319 AHHNLQNAF
+319 AHYNLQNAF

-386 AIEADQLIDKYETLA
+386 AIEADQLIEKYETLA

-406 WIEQTILTL
+406 WIEQTIVTL
-415 NDRQLANSLSG
+415 NDRQLANSLNG

-532 RLVSQDN
+532 RLVSQDS

-551 RKHEAIETDIGA
+551 RKHEAIETDIQA

-578 EAEGYHDV
+578 EAEGYHEV
-586 RRVLARRDNVLRLW
+586 RRILARRDNVLRLW
-600 EYLKELLVARR
+600 EYLKELLAARR
-611 ERLHAHRDLQRL
+611 ERLFAHRDLQRL
-623 LQEMSYVMDWMG
+623 LQEMSYIMDWME
-635 DMKGRL
+635 DMESRL
-641 QSQDSGKHLHD
+641 QSQDNGKHLHD
-652 VEDLLQTHTLVEA
+652 VEDLLQKHTLVEA
-665 DISAQAERVRAVQA
+665 DIAAQAERVKAVQA
-679 AAQPFTSPEQS
+679 AAKRFTSNEQS
-690 YKPCEP
+690 YKPCDP
-696 GLVSERVSLLGQAYE
+696 SLVEEKVDLLGRTYGD
-711 ELGRLAVERRERLE
+711 LGQLAADRRARLD
-725 DSRKLWQFLWE
+725 DSRRLWQFLWE

-741 AWIREQEQILAVADC
+741 AWIREQEQILSGGDY
-756 GRDLSSALHLLS
+756 GKDLSSALHLLS

-777 AARYTPLSNSIAV
+777 AARYGPLGNSIA
-790 GDTLVEEGHY
+790 GGEALVKEGHF
-800 GAPEVTERIA
+800 GAPEVAERIK
-810 DVRAQ
+810 DVSAQ
-815 WAHLEEAS
+815 WSHMEEVKD
-823 QLREQHLKEAVALH
+823 QTLNCVAEFGRQIDCYSVFCL
-837 QFQTDAND
+837 Q
-845 MEAWIQETLRR
+845 
-856 VSSPEVGHDEF
+856 VSSQEVGHDEF

-877 EVEEEIQSHRPLID
+877 EVEEEIQSHRSLID
-891 SLHEQALALPA
+891 SLHEQASTLPEA
-902 DYANSPEVE
+902 YAHSPQVE

-916 IEQRYEELEALSAA
+916 IEQQYEELEGLSSSW
-930 RRQALEGA
+930 RQALDGA
-938 LALYRMFSEAGACQ
+938 LALYRMFSEASACQ
-952 LWVEEKEQW
+952 LWVGEKELW
-961 LDTMEIPTKLEDLEV
+961 LHNMEIPTKLEDLEV

-986 EMNSLGTRVTDVNQ
+986 EMNTLGARISDVNQ
-1000 VAEQLLSTD
+1000 VAQQLLGSD
-1009 HCSKEQI
+1009 NRNKEQI
-1016 HQTQDQLN
+1016 DQTQDQLN
-1024 DRWAEFQEL
+1024 KRWSDFQSL
-1033 ADKKKQALDSAL
+1033 ANQRKQALESAL

-1055 EIQSWMKEKTKVIE
+1055 EIKSWMKEKTKVIE

-1084 QRKLTGMERDLK
+1084 QRKLTGMERDLE
-1096 AIQGKLDDLRQEAE
+1096 AIQGKLDDLRSEAE
-1110 KLAQEHPDQ
+1110 KLASEHPEQ
-1119 AEEIQARLGG
+1119 EEEIKGRLAE
-1129 ILEVWEELN
+1129 IQEVWEELR
-1138 ATMKRREEGLGEAS
+1138 ATMKRREESLGEAS

-1165 SWLSRTMTAVASE
+1165 AWLSRTQTTVASE
-1178 DIPTSLAEA
+1178 DTPTSLAEA
-1187 EQLLARHEGIKNE
+1187 ERLLAQHEAIKNE

-1213 VGEEVTQGQTDA
+1213 TGAEVTQGQTDA
-1225 QHMFLGQRL
+1225 QHMFLAQRL
-1234 QALDTGWNELRRM
+1234 QALDTGWHELRRM
-1247 WENRHNLLAQAF
+1247 WESRHCVLAQAF
-1259 DFQTFL
+1259 DFQTLL
-1265 RDVKQAEGF
+1265 RDAKQAEGF
-1274 LNSQEYFLSHT
+1274 LNSQEYVLSHT
-1285 EMPSSLQGAEEA
+1285 EMPSSLQGAVES

-1312 EKIVGVV
+1312 EKINSVV
-1319 EAGRRLV
+1319 ESGRRLISDG
-1326 NNDNANADK
+1326 NTYADK
-1335 IQEKADSIQD
+1335 IEEKTDSIQES
-1345 RHQKNKQA
+1345 KP
-1353 ASELLA
+1353 
-1359 KLKDN
+1359 
-1364 RELQHFLQDG
+1364 QHRLQD
-1374 QELSLWI
+1374 ELTLWI

-1417 DWLDKIRKEGEALV
+1417 DWLDKIDKEGQVLV
-1431 REKPE
+1431 KEKPE
-1436 LEPVVTQTLEGL
+1436 LEQTVSETMSSL

-1454 LEATTQ
+1454 LESTTQ
-1460 TKAQCLFDANRAELF
+1460 AKAQCLFDANRAELF
-1475 TQSCSALDTWVN
+1475 TQSCSALDSWLQN
-1487 NLSSQLQS
+1487 ISSQLQS
-1495 DDYGKD
+1495 DDFGKD

-1520 VREKEVQALQ
+1520 VREKEVQSLQ
-1530 SQALALS
+1530 SQALALA
-1537 QEDAGLVEVDSQ
+1537 QEDSGIMEVDGQ
-1549 QKKVST
+1549 QRRVT
-1555 SFAHLLEPLRQRQE
+1555 DSFSKLQDPLRQRRQH
-1569 LLLASKEAHQFN
+1569 LLDSKEAHQFN

-1589 WVKERMPLATSSDHG
+1589 WVKERMPLATSTDHG
-1604 KDLPSVQLLMKKNQT
+1604 KDLPSVQLLIKKNQT

-1630 IDDIL
+1630 IDDIQ
-1635 AHGRSLAPAQ
+1635 AHGRNMS
-1645 TGPEEEEVDAAGQPG
+1645 PEESEMDRERRAALDG
-1660 QAGCLVQLRDS
+1660 
-1671 WAQLIDETDQRH
+1671 
-1683 ARLAEAHRAQQF
+1683 RLAELRELWALLISETEKRNLRLEEANRAQQF
-1695 YADVAEAEAWMGEQ
+1695 YADAAEAEAWMGEQ

-1725 VVMVKKHQ
+1725 LVMVKKHQ
-1733 TVEQALED
+1733 ILEQALED

-1751 SSRLMVTSEHPESER
+1751 SSRLMVNSEHPESER

-1781 KDLAEERRGRLQERL
+1781 KDLAEERRGKLQERL

-1801 KREVEDLEQWI
+1801 KREVDDLEQWI

-1845 SAIGQER
+1845 STIGQER
-1852 VDGVN
+1852 VDAVN
-1857 ALADDLIESGHPENA
+1857 DQANELIESGHPENA
-1872 SVAEWKDGLNDAWAD
+1872 SVAEWKDGLNEAWAD
-1887 LLELMDTRTQML
+1887 LLELIDTRTQML

-1909 QDAREVLGRVREK
+1909 QDAREALGLIREK
-1922 RDALPSD
+1922 KETLAGAE
-1929 LGRDLNSVQHLH
+1929 LGRDLNTVQHFL
-1941 RQHTTYEH
+1941 RQHTAYEH
-1949 DIQALSGQV
+1949 DVQALSGQV
-1958 RQVQDD
+1958 TQVQDD

-1977 DDIQKHERA
+1977 DDIHRHERA
-1986 VVEAWDALLAAG
+1986 VTEAWEGL
-1998 QSRRL
+1998 QSATQARRL

-2025 DGVNLQIDAH
+2025 EGINLQIQSH

-2050 HQDIKSEIEAR
+2050 HQDIKSEIETRA
-2061 DDSFTA
+2061 DSFTA
-2067 CNEMGNLLINNNHY
+2067 CSEMGRTLINNNHY
-2081 AADEI
+2081 ASDEI
-2086 REKLDQL
+2086 QEKLDQL
-2093 QDKRDEI
+2093 QAKRTEI
-2100 NKKWQDKMGHLQI
+2100 NQKWQEKMDHLQI
-2113 LLEVLQFGRDASVA
+2113 VLEVLQFSRDASMA
-2127 ESWLAGQEPLVRTA
+2127 ESWLVGQEPLVRGA
-2141 ELGANVDEV
+2141 ELGSNVDEV

-2164 AGWEERF
+2164 AGWEDRF
-2171 TLLEKLTTL
+2171 TQLEKLTTL
-2180 EEQVLQKKREDEER
+2180 EEQEIQRRREEEER
-2194 ARRPPTPPPAE
+2194 ARRPPTPPPVE
-2205 EVVQSEAESQAH
+2205 EVVQSEINDSH
-2217 ESAART
+2217 V
-2223 SLDQTTLNQS
+2223 L
-2233 VSVNGVHS
+2233 VN
-2241 DQDTSQGSE
+2241 QGSE

-2256 PGGDSGLPSSSRP
+2256 PGRDSGLDSASRQDP
-2269 DASATLPLK
+2269 SATLPGRGGAEAA
-2278 SSTEEPAPE
+2278 TETM
-2287 ALEGLLC
+2287 EGILC
-2294 RKQEMESHTKKAASR
+2294 RKQEMESHNKKAATR

-2316 ALRKGTMGFY
+2316 ILRKGSLGFY
-2326 KDSKSAASGVPYHG
+2326 KDNKSASNGIPYHG
-2340 EVPVSLAEAVCEIAH
+2340 EVPISLSEAVCEVAH
-2355 DYKKRKHV
+2355 DYKKRKNV
-2363 FKLRLNDGKEYL
+2363 FKLRLGDGKEFL
-2375 FQAKDEAEMN
+2375 FQAKDEAEMS
-2385 SWIHSIGSS
+2385 SWIQAIQSTLSS
-2394 ITAGEGGAG
+2394 TERSPGGTRG
-2403 NHSPMGPK
+2403 
-2411 VLSRAMTMP
+2411 LSRAMTMP

-2425 STEAP
+2425 SGDA
-2430 GGVTMRSKEG
+2430 GGVTMRNKDG

-2447 RFSFFS
+2447 RFSFFG

>member
-1 MKTPLYRIT
+1 MSTISPTDFDSLEIQQQYNDINNRWDLAAETNWDNENSSARLFERSRI
-10 CWGEGESRVLTVF
+10 
-23 RLGREFSH
+23 
-31 PWNAQ
+31 
-36 GCLGQTQTKARER
+36 KAL
-49 CPSVPRAAISTALSS
+49 A
-64 PQHATPLPGSLRQP
+64 
-78 DSRGLSPQGRQI
+78 D
-90 QSPARNP
+90 
-97 THVSLLVREMGLW
+97 
-110 PLQQAP
+110 
-116 GPRNS
+116 
-121 RQTQHG
+121 
-127 SVQRPCTSASCPH
+127 

-185 SGEQLPKPTKGRMRI
+185 SGEQLVSNSQSLFICPANPDPNLNPDQSLMAPLV
-200 HCLENVDKA
+200 CPE
-209 LQFLK
+209 
-214 EQKVHLENMGSH
+214 
-226 DIVDG
+226 
-231 NHRLTLG
+231 LTLSHSCILFSC
-238 LIWTIILRF
+238 LI
-247 QIQDISVETGDNK
+247 IQDISVETEDNK
-260 EKKSAKDALLLWCQ
+260 EKKSAKEALLLWCQ
-274 MKTAGYPNVNVHNF
+274 MKTICKMMSY
-288 TTSWR
+288 
-293 DGLAFNAIVHKHR
+293 GLAFNAIVHKHR

-319 AHHNLQNAF
+319 AHYNLQNAF
-328 NVAEKELGLTKLL
+328 NTAENKLGLTKLL

-373 AVEGKRIGKVLDY
+373 AVEGKRVGKVLDY
-386 AIEADQLIDKYETLA
+386 AIEADQLVGNYESLA

-415 NDRQLANSLSG
+415 NDRQLANSLNG

-469 VYMPRE
+469 VYIPRE

-578 EAEGYHDV
+578 EAENYHDV

-600 EYLKELLVARR
+600 EYLKELLAARR

-623 LQEMSYVMDWMG
+623 LEEMRYIMDWMG

-652 VEDLLQTHTLVEA
+652 VEDLLQTHNLVEA
-665 DISAQAERVRAVQA
+665 DISAQAERVRGVQRA
-679 AAQPFTSPEQS
+679 AHYFSPS
-690 YKPCEP
+690 VYKPCEP
-696 GLVSERVSLLGQAYE
+696 ALVGEKVSLLGRAYE
-711 ELGRLAVERRERLE
+711 ELGQLAGERRERLE
-725 DSRKLWQFLWE
+725 ASRRLWQFLWE
-736 LGEEA
+736 MGEEA
-741 AWIREQEQILAVADC
+741 AWIREQEQILSGGDC
-756 GRDLSSALHLLS
+756 GRDLTSALHLLS

-777 AARYTPLSNSIAV
+777 AARYGPLGHSIAA
-790 GDTLVEEGHY
+790 GQTLVEEGHF
-800 GAPEVTERIA
+800 GAPECTERIR

-815 WAHLEEAS
+815 WAHLEE
-823 QLREQHLKEAVALH
+823 LREVQLKEAVALH

-845 MEAWIQETLRR
+845 MEAWILETLRQ
-856 VSSPEVGHDEF
+856 VSSQEVGHDEF

-877 EVEEEIQSHRPLID
+877 EVEEEIQSHRTLID
-891 SLHEQALALPA
+891 SLHEQALGLPPVH
-902 DYANSPEVE
+902 ANSAQ

-916 IEQRYEELEALSAA
+916 IEQRYEELESLSAS

-938 LALYRMFSEAGACQ
+938 LALYRMYSEAGACQ
-952 LWVEEKEQW
+952 LWVGEKEQW
-961 LDTMEIPTKLEDLEV
+961 LDGIMIPTKLEDLEV

-986 EMNSLGTRVTDVNQ
+986 EMNNLGTRISDVNQ
-1000 VAEQLLSTD
+1000 VAQQLLGSD
-1009 HCSKEQI
+1009 NRSKEQI

-1024 DRWAEFQEL
+1024 NRWKEFQRL
-1033 ADKKKQALDSAL
+1033 ADQRKHALESAL

-1055 EIQSWMKEKTKVIE
+1055 EIQSWMREKTKVIE
-1069 STQSLGNDLAGVMAL
+1069 STESLGNDLAGVMAL
-1084 QRKLTGMERDLK
+1084 QRKLTGMERDLE
-1096 AIQGKLDDLRQEAE
+1096 AIQGKLDDLRNEAE
-1110 KLAQEHPDQ
+1110 KLAEEHPDQ
-1119 AEEIQARLGG
+1119 ADEIHAHLGG
-1129 ILEVWEELN
+1129 IQEVWEELN
-1138 ATMKRREEGLGEAS
+1138 ATMKRREESLGEAS

-1165 SWLSRTMTAVASE
+1165 SWLSRTQTAVASE
-1178 DIPTSLAEA
+1178 DIPTSLPEA
-1187 EQLLARHEGIKNE
+1187 EHLLTQHESIKNE
-1200 VDNYRE
+1200 WDNYKE

-1213 VGEEVTQGQTDA
+1213 VGDEVTQGQTDA
-1225 QHMFLGQRL
+1225 QYMFLAQRL
-1234 QALDTGWNELRRM
+1234 QALDTGWQDLRRM
-1247 WENRHNLLAQAF
+1247 WENRHSLLAQAF

-1274 LNSQEYFLSHT
+1274 LNSQEYVLSHT

-1302 DFLTTMEANE
+1302 DFLTTMEASE
-1312 EKIVGVV
+1312 EKITGVV

-1326 NNDNANADK
+1326 NDLNANSDK
-1335 IQEKADSIQD
+1335 IQEKADSIQE
-1345 RHQKNKQA
+1345 RHQKNREA
-1353 ASELLA
+1353 ANELLS

-1374 QELSLWI
+1374 QELTLWI

-1417 DWLDKIRKEGEALV
+1417 DWLDKIDKEGQVLV
-1431 REKPE
+1431 TEKPE
-1436 LEPVVTQTLEGL
+1436 LQPVVQQTLEGL
-1448 QKQWEE
+1448 QSQWEE
-1454 LEATTQ
+1454 LESTTRA
-1460 TKAQCLFDANRAELF
+1460 KAQCLFDANRAELF
-1475 TQSCSALDTWVN
+1475 TQSCSALDVWLK
-1487 NLSSQLQS
+1487 NLSGQLQS
-1495 DDYGKD
+1495 DDFGKD

-1520 VREKEVQALQ
+1520 VREKEVQSLQ

-1537 QEDAGLVEVDSQ
+1537 QDDAGVAVVEVDGQQRRVTDSFSQ
-1549 QKKVST
+1549 LQD
-1555 SFAHLLEPLRQRQE
+1555 PLNQRRQQ
-1569 LLLASKEAHQFN
+1569 LLASKEAHQFN

-1589 WVKERMPLATSSDHG
+1589 WVKERMPLATSTDHG
-1604 KDLPSVQLLMKKNQT
+1604 KDLPSVQLLIKKNQT

-1630 IDDIL
+1630 IDDI
-1635 AHGRSLAPAQ
+1635 Q
-1645 TGPEEEEVDAAGQPG
+1645 THHRGMSPGKEEVDGEWQSALEQR
-1660 QAGCLVQLRDS
+1660 LVELRDS
-1671 WAQLIDETDQRH
+1671 WAQLIAETDERH
-1683 ARLAEAHRAQQF
+1683 ARLVEANRAQQF
-1695 YADVAEAEAWMGEQ
+1695 YTDAAEAEAWMGEQ

-1714 SEEKAKDEQSA
+1714 SEDKAKDEQSA
-1725 VVMVKKHQ
+1725 LVMVKKHQ
-1733 TVEQALED
+1733 TLEQALED

-1751 SSRLMVTSEHPESER
+1751 SSRTMMTSEHPESER
-1766 ITLRQAQ
+1766 INLRQAQ

-1801 KREVEDLEQWI
+1801 KREVDDLEQWI

-1845 SAIGQER
+1845 STIGQER
-1852 VDGVN
+1852 VDAVN
-1857 ALADDLIESGHPENA
+1857 GQADDLIESGHPENA
-1872 SVAEWKDGLNDAWAD
+1872 SVAEWKDGLNEAWAD
-1887 LLELMDTRTQML
+1887 LLELIDTRTQML
-1899 AASYE
+1899 SASYE

-1909 QDAREVLGRVREK
+1909 QDAREAMGRVREK
-1922 RDALPSD
+1922 KEALPSD
-1929 LGRDLNSVQHLH
+1929 LGRDLNTVQHLH
-1941 RQHTTYEH
+1941 RQHNAYEH

-1958 RQVQDD
+1958 NQVQDD

-1977 DDIQKHERA
+1977 EEIHRSERS
-1986 VVEAWDALLAAG
+1986 VTEAWEGLLGAG
-1998 QSRRL
+1998 QARRH
-2003 LLLDTVEKFRFLNM
+2003 LLLDTVEKFRFFNM

-2050 HQDIKSEIEAR
+2050 HQDIKSEIETR
-2061 DDSFTA
+2061 VDSFTS
-2067 CNEMGNLLINNNHY
+2067 CNEMGHTLINNNHY

-2086 REKLDQL
+2086 REKLHQL
-2093 QDKRDEI
+2093 QGKRDEI
-2100 NKKWQDKMGHLQI
+2100 NNKWQDKMDHLQI
-2113 LLEVLQFGRDASVA
+2113 VLEVLQFGRDAYVA
-2127 ESWLAGQEPLVRTA
+2127 ETWLAGQEPLVRGA
-2141 ELGANVDEV
+2141 ELGSNVDEV

-2171 TLLEKLTTL
+2171 TLLEKLTT
-2180 EEQVLQKKREDEER
+2180 
-2194 ARRPPTPPPAE
+2194 
-2205 EVVQSEAESQAH
+2205 
-2217 ESAART
+2217 
-2223 SLDQTTLNQS
+2223 
-2233 VSVNGVHS
+2233 GS
-2241 DQDTSQGSE
+2241 DSD
-2250 SESVNG
+2250 SVNG
-2256 PGGDSGLPSSSRP
+2256 PGRDSGLASSRLDP
-2269 DASATLPLK
+2269 SATLPSK
-2278 SSTEEPAPE
+2278 RADPGTDAM
-2287 ALEGLLC
+2287 EGMLY
-2294 RKQEMESHTKKAASR
+2294 RKQEMESHAKKAASR

-2316 ALRKGTMGFY
+2316 VLRKGSLGFY
-2326 KDSKSAASGVPYHG
+2326 KDQKSASSGIPYHG
-2340 EVPVSLAEAVCEIAH
+2340 EVPISLGEAVCEVAH

-2363 FKLRLNDGKEYL
+2363 FKLRLGDGKEFL
-2375 FQAKDEAEMN
+2375 FQAKDEVNVTFQTKQDSDAPLVALN
-2385 SWIHSIGSS
+2385 
-2394 ITAGEGGAG
+2394 
-2403 NHSPMGPK
+2403 
-2411 VLSRAMTMP
+2411 RAMTMP
-2420 PMSPS
+2420 PISPS
-2425 STEAP
+2425 SADAA
-2430 GGVTMRSKEG
+2430 GVTMRNKEG

-2447 RFSFFS
+2447 RFSFFG

>member
-1 MKTPLYRIT
+1 MSTISPTDFDSLEIQQQYNDINNRWDLAAETDWDNENSSARLFERSRI
-10 CWGEGESRVLTVF
+10 
-23 RLGREFSH
+23 
-31 PWNAQ
+31 
-36 GCLGQTQTKARER
+36 KAL
-49 CPSVPRAAISTALSS
+49 A
-64 PQHATPLPGSLRQP
+64 
-78 DSRGLSPQGRQI
+78 D
-90 QSPARNP
+90 
-97 THVSLLVREMGLW
+97 
-110 PLQQAP
+110 
-116 GPRNS
+116 
-121 RQTQHG
+121 
-127 SVQRPCTSASCPH
+127 

-247 QIQDISVETGDNK
+247 QIQDISVETEDNK

-274 MKTAGYPNVNVHNF
+274 MKTAGYPNVNIHNF

-306 PDVIEFD
+306 PDLIEFD
-313 TLKRSN
+313 NLKRSN
-319 AHHNLQNAF
+319 AHYNLQNAF

-386 AIEADQLIDKYETLA
+386 AIEADQLIEKYETLA

-406 WIEQTILTL
+406 WIEQTIVTL

-426 VQNQLQAFNT
+426 VQNQLQAFNS

-539 FGVDLGAVEAAT
+539 FGTDLGAVEAAT

-563 YGERVAA
+563 YWERVAA
-570 VEAVAREL
+570 VEAVAKEL
-578 EAEGYHDV
+578 EAERYHDV
-586 RRVLARRDNVLRLW
+586 RRILARRDNVLRLW

-611 ERLHAHRDLQRL
+611 ERLNAHRDLQRL
-623 LQEMSYVMDWMG
+623 FQEMRYIMDWMA

-652 VEDLLQTHTLVEA
+652 VLDLLQKHTLVEA
-665 DISAQAERVRAVQA
+665 DISAQAERIKGVQGSA
-679 AAQPFTSPEQS
+679 KRFTSHEQA

-696 GLVSERVSLLGQAYE
+696 GLVSEKVDLLGQAYE
-711 ELGRLAVERRERLE
+711 ELGDLAAKRRERLE
-725 DSRKLWQFLWE
+725 DSRRLWQFLWD

-741 AWIREQEQILAVADC
+741 AWIREQEQILASGDC
-756 GRDLSSALHLLS
+756 GRDLTSALHLLS

-777 AARYTPLSNSIAV
+777 AARYGPLSNSIAA
-790 GDTLVEEGHY
+790 GEALVKEGHF
-800 GAPEVTERIA
+800 GAKEVTERIQ
-810 DVRAQ
+810 DIRAQ
-815 WAHLEEAS
+815 WTHLEETTK
-823 QLREQHLKEAVALH
+823 QREQSLKEAVALH

-845 MEAWIQETLRR
+845 MEAWIMETLRQ
-856 VSSPEVGHDEF
+856 VSSQEVGHDEF

-877 EVEEEIQSHRPLID
+877 EIEEEIQSHRPLID
-891 SLHEQALALPA
+891 SLHEQ
-902 DYANSPEVE
+902 V
-911 GRLPA
+911 
-916 IEQRYEELEALSAA
+916 
-930 RRQALEGA
+930 QALFHA
-938 LALYRMFSEAGACQ
+938 PSMMKFHLHEAGACQ

-961 LDTMEIPTKLEDLEV
+961 LYGMEIPTKLEDLEV

-986 EMNSLGTRVTDVNQ
+986 EMNNLGTRVTDVNQ
-1000 VAEQLLSTD
+1000 VAEQLLNSD
-1009 HCSKEQI
+1009 NCSKDQI
-1016 HQTQDQLN
+1016 HQTRDQLN
-1024 DRWAEFQEL
+1024 NRWREFEQL
-1033 ADKKKQALDSAL
+1033 AGQKKQALESAL

-1055 EIQSWMKEKTKVIE
+1055 EIQTWMKEKTKVIE

-1084 QRKLTGMERDLK
+1084 QRKLTGMERDLE
-1096 AIQGKLDDLRQEAE
+1096 AIQGKLDDLRNEAE
-1110 KLAQEHPDQ
+1110 KLAKEHPDQ
-1119 AEEIQARLGG
+1119 AGEIQGRLAE
-1129 ILEVWEELN
+1129 IQEVWEELN
-1138 ATMKRREEGLGEAS
+1138 ATMKRREESLGEAS

-1165 SWLSRTMTAVASE
+1165 SWLSRTQTAVASE
-1178 DIPTSLAEA
+1178 DIPTSLPEA
-1187 EQLLARHEGIKNE
+1187 ESLLAQHESIKNE
-1200 VDNYRE
+1200 VDNYKE

-1225 QHMFLGQRL
+1225 QHMFLAQRL
-1234 QALDTGWNELRRM
+1234 QALDTGWHELRRM
-1247 WENRHNLLAQAF
+1247 WENRHSVLAQAF

-1265 RDVKQAEGF
+1265 RDAKQAEAF
-1274 LNSQEYFLSHT
+1274 LNSQEYVLSHT
-1285 EMPSSLQGAEEA
+1285 EMPTSLQGAEEA

-1302 DFLTTMEANE
+1302 DFLTTTEASE
-1312 EKIVGVV
+1312 EKITGVV
-1319 EAGRRLV
+1319 EAGRRLI
-1326 NNDNANADK
+1326 NDSNANSDK
-1335 IQEKADSIQD
+1335 IEEKVDSIQE
-1345 RHQKNKQA
+1345 RHCKNKKA
-1353 ASELLA
+1353 ANELLT

-1374 QELSLWI
+1374 QELTLWI

-1417 DWLDKIRKEGEALV
+1417 DWLDKIDKEGQALV
-1431 REKPE
+1431 AEKPE
-1436 LEPVVTQTLEGL
+1436 LKPVVQQTLEDL
-1448 QKQWEE
+1448 QRQWEE
-1454 LEATTQ
+1454 LEGTTR

-1475 TQSCSALDTWVN
+1475 TQSCSALDVWLK
-1487 NLSSQLQS
+1487 NLESQLHS

-1520 VREKEVQALQ
+1520 VREKEVQSLQ

-1537 QEDAGLVEVDSQ
+1537 QEDAGLTEVDGQ
-1549 QKKVST
+1549 QRRVT
-1555 SFAHLLEPLRQRQE
+1555 DNFANLQDPLKLRRQR
-1569 LLLASKEAHQFN
+1569 LLASKEAHQFN

-1589 WVKERMPLATSSDHG
+1589 WVKERMPLATSTDHG
-1604 KDLPSVQLLMKKNQT
+1604 KDLPTVQLLIKKNQT

-1630 IDDIL
+1630 IDDI
-1635 AHGRSLAPAQ
+1635 HRRGKTQSQVDGERQSVQ
-1645 TGPEEEEVDAAGQPG
+1645 EER
-1660 QAGCLVQLRDS
+1660 LVELRGLWD
-1671 WAQLIDETDQRH
+1671 QLIAETDKRH
-1683 ARLAEAHRAQQF
+1683 ARLTEANRAQQF
-1695 YADVAEAEAWMGEQ
+1695 YADAAEAEAWMGEQ

-1725 VVMVKKHQ
+1725 LVMVKKHQ
-1733 TVEQALED
+1733 ILEQALED
-1741 YAQTIHQLAN
+1741 YAQTIHQLSN

-1801 KREVEDLEQWI
+1801 KREVDDLEQWI

-1845 SAIGQER
+1845 STIGQER

-1857 ALADDLIESGHPENA
+1857 GLADDLIESGHPENA
-1872 SVAEWKDGLNDAWAD
+1872 SVAEWKDGLNEAWAD
-1887 LLELMDTRTQML
+1887 LLELIDTRTQML

-1909 QDAREVLGRVREK
+1909 QDAMEVLGRVKEK
-1922 RDALPSD
+1922 REALPSD
-1929 LGRDLNSVQHLH
+1929 LGRDLNTVQHLH
-1941 RQHTTYEH
+1941 RQHNTFER

-1958 RQVQDD
+1958 NQVQDD

-1977 DDIQKHERA
+1977 DDIHRSEHA
-1986 VVEAWDALLAAG
+1986 VTSAWECLLEAG
-1998 QSRRL
+1998 QARRL
-2003 LLLDTVEKFRFLNM
+2003 LLLDTVEKFRFFNM

-2050 HQDIKSEIEAR
+2050 HQDIKSEIETRA
-2061 DDSFTA
+2061 DSFTA
-2067 CNEMGNLLINNNHY
+2067 CIEMGNSLINNNHY

-2086 REKLDQL
+2086 REKLTQL
-2093 QDKRDEI
+2093 QEKREKI
-2100 NKKWQDKMGHLQI
+2100 NKKWQDKMDHLQI
-2113 LLEVLQFGRDASVA
+2113 VLEVLQFGRDAYVA
-2127 ESWLAGQEPLVRTA
+2127 ESWLAGQEPLVRAA
-2141 ELGANVDEV
+2141 ELGSNVDEV

-2164 AGWEERF
+2164 AAWEERF
-2171 TLLEKLTTL
+2171 VLLEKLTTVSTWASSPTSKFIR
-2180 EEQVLQKKREDEER
+2180 QWIVLY
-2194 ARRPPTPPPAE
+2194 
-2205 EVVQSEAESQAH
+2205 
-2217 ESAART
+2217 
-2223 SLDQTTLNQS
+2223 LW
-2233 VSVNGVHS
+2233 
-2241 DQDTSQGSE
+2241 

-2256 PGGDSGLPSSSRP
+2256 PGRDSGLASSRLEP
-2269 DASATLPLK
+2269 SATLP
-2278 SSTEEPAPE
+2278 SRGGAESEPE
-2287 ALEGLLC
+2287 TMEGMLC
-2294 RKQEMESHTKKAASR
+2294 RKQEMESHSKKAASR

-2316 ALRKGTMGFY
+2316 VLRKGSLGFY
-2326 KDSKSAASGVPYHG
+2326 KDGKSASSGIPYHG
-2340 EVPVSLAEAVCEIAH
+2340 EVPISLGEAVCEVAH

-2363 FKLRLNDGKEYL
+2363 FKLRLGDGKEYL
-2375 FQAKDEAEMN
+2375 FQAKDEAEMS
-2385 SWIHSIGSS
+2385 SWIRSILGS
-2394 ITAGEGGAG
+2394 IPAGTGESPGGPRA
-2403 NHSPMGPK
+2403 
-2411 VLSRAMTMP
+2411 LSRAMTMP
-2420 PMSPS
+2420 PISPS
-2425 STEAP
+2425 SGDT
-2430 GGVTMRSKEG
+2430 GGVTMRNKEG
-2440 KERDREK
+2440 KEKDREK
-2447 RFSFFS
+2447 RFSFFG

>member
-1 MKTPLYRIT
+1 MSTISPTDFDSVEIQQQYNDINNRWDLAAEAEWDNENSSARLFERSRI
-10 CWGEGESRVLTVF
+10 
-23 RLGREFSH
+23 
-31 PWNAQ
+31 
-36 GCLGQTQTKARER
+36 KAL
-49 CPSVPRAAISTALSS
+49 A
-64 PQHATPLPGSLRQP
+64 
-78 DSRGLSPQGRQI
+78 D
-90 QSPARNP
+90 
-97 THVSLLVREMGLW
+97 
-110 PLQQAP
+110 
-116 GPRNS
+116 
-121 RQTQHG
+121 
-127 SVQRPCTSASCPH
+127 

-247 QIQDISVETGDNK
+247 QIQDISVETEDNK

-306 PDVIEFD
+306 SDLIEFD

-319 AHHNLQNAF
+319 AHYNLQNAF

-386 AIEADQLIDKYETLA
+386 AIEADQLIEKYETLA

-406 WIEQTILTL
+406 WIEQTIVTL
-415 NDRQLANSLSG
+415 NDRQLANSLSA

-539 FGVDLGAVEAAT
+539 FGFDLGAVEAAT

-570 VEAVAREL
+570 VESVAREL
-578 EAEGYHDV
+578 EAEAYHEV
-586 RRVLARRDNVLRLW
+586 RRILARKDNVLRLW
-600 EYLKELLVARR
+600 EYLKELLTARR
-611 ERLHAHRDLQRL
+611 ERLTTHRDLQRL
-623 LQEMSYVMDWMG
+623 LEEMRYIMDWMG

-652 VEDLLQTHTLVEA
+652 VEDLLQKHTLVEA
-665 DISAQAERVRAVQA
+665 DISAQAERVRGVQA
-679 AAQPFTSPEQS
+679 AAKRFTTDEMP

-696 GLVSERVSLLGQAYE
+696 ALVEEKVSLLGKTYD
-711 ELGRLAVERRERLE
+711 ELGHLAGERRVKLE
-725 DSRKLWQFLWE
+725 DSRRLWQFLWE

-741 AWIREQEQILAVADC
+741 AWIREQEQILSSGDS

-777 AARYTPLSNSIAV
+777 AARYGPLSNSIAS
-790 GDTLVEEGHY
+790 GEQLVQEGHF
-800 GAPEVTERIA
+800 GAPEVTERIK
-810 DVRAQ
+810 DIRAQ
-815 WAHLEEAS
+815 WSHLEEAS
-823 QLREQHLKEAVALH
+823 KLREQLLKESVALH

-845 MEAWIQETLRR
+845 MEAWILETLRQ
-856 VSSPEVGHDEF
+856 VSSQEVGHDEF

-877 EVEEEIQSHRPLID
+877 EVEEEIQSHRSLID
-891 SLHEQALALPA
+891 SLHEQAETLPA
-902 DYANSPEVE
+902 AYAQSPEVE

-916 IEQRYEELEALSAA
+916 IEQRYEELETLSSA

-952 LWVEEKEQW
+952 LWIGEKEQW
-961 LDTMEIPTKLEDLEV
+961 LHNMEIPSKLEDLEV

-986 EMNSLGTRVTDVNQ
+986 EMNNLGSRITDVNQ
-1000 VAEQLLSTD
+1000 VSEQLLKSD
-1009 HCSKEQI
+1009 NRNKEQI
-1016 HQTQDQLN
+1016 NQTQDQLN
-1024 DRWAEFQEL
+1024 NRWSEFKRV
-1033 ADKKKQALDSAL
+1033 ADERKQALESAL

-1084 QRKLTGMERDLK
+1084 QRKLTGMERDLE
-1096 AIQGKLDDLRQEAE
+1096 AIQGKLGGLRSEAE
-1110 KLAQEHPDQ
+1110 KLASEHPEQ
-1119 AEEIQARLGG
+1119 AGEIRARLEEIQ
-1129 ILEVWEELN
+1129 EVWEELRS
-1138 ATMKRREEGLGEAS
+1138 TMKRREESLGEAS

-1165 SWLSRTMTAVASE
+1165 AWLSRTQTAVASE
-1178 DIPTSLAEA
+1178 DTPTSLAEA
-1187 EQLLARHEGIKNE
+1187 ERLLAQHEAIKNE

-1213 VGEEVTQGQTDA
+1213 TGAEVTQGQTDA
-1225 QHMFLGQRL
+1225 QYMFLAQRL
-1234 QALDTGWNELRRM
+1234 QALDTGWHELRRM
-1247 WENRHNLLAQAF
+1247 WESRHCLLAQAF

-1265 RDVKQAEGF
+1265 RDAKQAEGF
-1274 LNSQEYFLSHT
+1274 LNSQEYVLSHT
-1285 EMPSSLQGAEEA
+1285 EMPNSLQGAVEA

-1302 DFLTTMEANE
+1302 DFLTTMEASE
-1312 EKIVGVV
+1312 EKINGVV
-1319 EAGRRLV
+1319 ESGRRLV
-1326 NNDNANADK
+1326 SDGNANADK
-1335 IQEKADSIQD
+1335 IQEKADSIQE

-1353 ASELLA
+1353 ANDLLT

-1374 QELSLWI
+1374 QELTLWI

-1417 DWLDKIRKEGEALV
+1417 DWLDKIDKEGQALV
-1431 REKPE
+1431 VEKPE
-1436 LEPVVTQTLEGL
+1436 LEETVSETLQGL

-1454 LEATTQ
+1454 LENTTQ

-1475 TQSCSALDTWVN
+1475 TQSCSALDSWLQN
-1487 NLSSQLQS
+1487 ISSLLQS
-1495 DDYGKD
+1495 DDFGKD

-1520 VREKEVQALQ
+1520 VREKEVQSLQ
-1530 SQALALS
+1530 SQALALA
-1537 QEDAGLVEVDSQ
+1537 QEDAGVMEVDGQ
-1549 QKKVST
+1549 QRRVAD
-1555 SFAHLLEPLRQRQE
+1555 SFTQLQEPLNQRRQQ
-1569 LLLASKEAHQFN
+1569 LLASKEAHQFN

-1589 WVKERMPLATSSDHG
+1589 WVKERMPLATSTDHG
-1604 KDLPSVQLLMKKNQT
+1604 KDLPSVQLLIKKNQT

-1630 IDDIL
+1630 IDDIQ
-1635 AHGRSLAPAQ
+1635 AHGRSMDGERRADLD
-1645 TGPEEEEVDAAGQPG
+1645 GRLSELGEEWS
-1660 QAGCLVQLRDS
+1660 RFIS
-1671 WAQLIDETDQRH
+1671 ETDKRH
-1683 ARLAEAHRAQQF
+1683 SRLAEANRAQQF
-1695 YADVAEAEAWMGEQ
+1695 YTDAAEAEAWMGEQ

-1725 VVMVKKHQ
+1725 LVMVKKHQ
-1733 TVEQALED
+1733 ILEQALED

-1751 SSRLMVTSEHPESER
+1751 SSRLMVNSEHPESER

-1801 KREVEDLEQWI
+1801 KREVDDLEQWI

-1852 VDGVN
+1852 VDAVN
-1857 ALADDLIESGHPENA
+1857 AQADELIESGHPENA
-1872 SVAEWKDGLNDAWAD
+1872 SVAEWKDGLNEAWAD

-1909 QDAREVLGRVREK
+1909 QDAREALGRVKEK
-1922 RDALPSD
+1922 KEALAGAE
-1929 LGRDLNSVQHLH
+1929 LGRDLNTVQHLH
-1941 RQHTTYEH
+1941 RQHTAYEH
-1949 DIQALSGQV
+1949 DVHALSGQV
-1958 RQVQDD
+1958 TQVQDD

-1977 DDIQKHERA
+1977 EDIHRHERA
-1986 VVEAWDALLAAG
+1986 VTEAWEGLLAAT

-2003 LLLDTVEKFRFLNM
+2003 LLLDTVEKFRFFNM

-2025 DGVNLQIDAH
+2025 DGINLQIQSH

-2050 HQDIKSEIEAR
+2050 HQDIKAEIETRAG
-2061 DDSFTA
+2061 SFTA
-2067 CNEMGNLLINNNHY
+2067 CTDMGNSLLNNNHY
-2081 AADEI
+2081 ASDEI
-2086 REKLDQL
+2086 REKLEQL
-2093 QDKRDEI
+2093 KAKRDEI
-2100 NKKWQDKMGHLQI
+2100 KQKWQDKMDHLQI
-2113 LLEVLQFGRDASVA
+2113 VLEVLQFGRDASVA
-2127 ESWLAGQEPLVRTA
+2127 ESWLAGQEPLVRAA
-2141 ELGANVDEV
+2141 ELGSNVDEV

-2164 AGWEERF
+2164 AGWEDRF
-2171 TLLEKLTTL
+2171 VLLEKLTTL
-2180 EEQVLQKKREDEER
+2180 EEHEIQRLKEEEER

-2205 EVVQSEAESQAH
+2205 EVVQSEAEH

-2241 DQDTSQGSE
+2241 DQDTSQSLSVSVSELPNPEPKPLSKPVSKPVPKPYKAQQRGSE

-2256 PGGDSGLPSSSRP
+2256 PGRDSGLDTASRHDP
-2269 DASATLPLK
+2269 SATLPGRVDP
-2278 SSTEEPAPE
+2278 STEAM
-2287 ALEGLLC
+2287 EGMLC
-2294 RKQEMESHTKKAASR
+2294 RKHEMESHAKKAANR

-2316 ALRKGTMGFY
+2316 VLRKGSLGFY
-2326 KDSKSAASGVPYHG
+2326 KDNKSASNGIPYHG
-2340 EVPVSLAEAVCEIAH
+2340 EVPISLNEATCEVAH
-2355 DYKKRKHV
+2355 DYKKRKNV
-2363 FKLRLNDGKEYL
+2363 FKLRLGDGKEFL
-2375 FQAKDEAEMN
+2375 FQAKDEAEMS
-2385 SWIHSIGSS
+2385 SWIRSIHSSMPSS
-2394 ITAGEGGAG
+2394 GPGDRSPGGQRG
-2403 NHSPMGPK
+2403 
-2411 VLSRAMTMP
+2411 LSRAMTMP
-2420 PMSPS
+2420 PISPS
-2425 STEAP
+2425 SGEA
-2430 GGVTMRSKEG
+2430 GGVTMRNKEG
-2440 KERDREK
+2440 KEKDREK
-2447 RFSFFS
+2447 RFSFFG

>member
-1 MKTPLYRIT
+1 MSTISPTDFDSLEIQQQYNDINNRWDLAAETDWDNENSSARLFERSRI
-10 CWGEGESRVLTVF
+10 
-23 RLGREFSH
+23 
-31 PWNAQ
+31 
-36 GCLGQTQTKARER
+36 KAL
-49 CPSVPRAAISTALSS
+49 A
-64 PQHATPLPGSLRQP
+64 
-78 DSRGLSPQGRQI
+78 D
-90 QSPARNP
+90 
-97 THVSLLVREMGLW
+97 
-110 PLQQAP
+110 
-116 GPRNS
+116 
-121 RQTQHG
+121 
-127 SVQRPCTSASCPH
+127 

-185 SGEQLPKPTKGRMRI
+185 SGEQLPRPTKGRMRI

-247 QIQDISVETGDNK
+247 QIQDISVETEDNK

-274 MKTAGYPNVNVHNF
+274 MKTAGYPNVNIHNF

-306 PDVIEFD
+306 PDLIDFEN
-313 TLKRSN
+313 LKRSN
-319 AHHNLQNAF
+319 AHYNLQNAF

-386 AIEADQLIDKYETLA
+386 AIEADQLIEKYETLA

-406 WIEQTILTL
+406 WIEQTIVTL

-426 VQNQLQAFNT
+426 VQNQLQAFNS

-469 VYMPRE
+469 VYMPKE

-539 FGVDLGAVEAAT
+539 FGTNLGAVEAAT

-563 YGERVAA
+563 YWERVAA
-570 VEAVAREL
+570 VQAVAREL
-578 EAEGYHDV
+578 EAENYHDV
-586 RRVLARRDNVLRLW
+586 RRVVARRDNVLRLW
-600 EYLKELLVARR
+600 EYLKELLAARR
-611 ERLHAHRDLQRL
+611 ERLNAHRDLQRL
-623 LQEMSYVMDWMG
+623 FQEMRYIMDWMG
-635 DMKGRL
+635 DMKSRL
-641 QSQDSGKHLHD
+641 QSPDSGKHLHD
-652 VEDLLQTHTLVEA
+652 VLDLLQKHTLVEA
-665 DISAQAERVRAVQA
+665 DISAQAERIKGVQG
-679 AAQPFTSPEQS
+679 AAQRFTSYEQA

-696 GLVSERVSLLGQAYE
+696 GLVSEKVDLLGQAYE
-711 ELGRLAVERRERLE
+711 ELGQLAVKRREQLE
-725 DSRKLWQFLWE
+725 DSRRLWQFLWDV
-736 LGEEA
+736 GEEA
-741 AWIREQEQILAVADC
+741 AWIREQEQILASGDC
-756 GRDLSSALHLLS
+756 GRDLTSALHLLS
-768 KHEAFRDEM
+768 KHEAFTDEM
-777 AARYTPLSNSIAV
+777 AARYGPLSNSIAV
-790 GDTLVEEGHY
+790 GEALIKEGHF
-800 GAPEVTERIA
+800 GAPEVSERVEDI
-810 DVRAQ
+810 RGQ
-815 WAHLEEAS
+815 WNHLEE
-823 QLREQHLKEAVALH
+823 LREQSLKESVALH

-845 MEAWIQETLRR
+845 MEAWIMETFRQ
-856 VSSPEVGHDEF
+856 VSSQEVGHDEF

-877 EVEEEIQSHRPLID
+877 EIEEEIKSHRPLID
-891 SLHEQALALPA
+891 SLHEQAQALPQA
-902 DYANSPEVE
+902 FVHFPEVD

-916 IEQRYEELEALSAA
+916 IEQRYEELESLSAA

-938 LALYRMFSEAGACQ
+938 LALYRMFSEAGACL

-961 LDTMEIPTKLEDLEV
+961 LHGMEIPTKLEDLEV
-976 VQQRFETLEP
+976 VQQRFDTLEP
-986 EMNSLGTRVTDVNQ
+986 EMNNLGARVTDVNQ
-1000 VAEQLLSTD
+1000 VAEQLLSSD
-1009 HCSKEQI
+1009 NRNKDQI
-1016 HQTQDQLN
+1016 HQTRDQLKN
-1024 DRWAEFQEL
+1024 RWKEFEQL
-1033 ADKKKQALDSAL
+1033 AGQKKEDLESAL

-1055 EIQSWMKEKTKVIE
+1055 EIQTWMKEKTKVIE
-1069 STQSLGNDLAGVMAL
+1069 STQGLGNDLAGVMAL
-1084 QRKLTGMERDLK
+1084 QRKLTGMERDLE
-1096 AIQGKLDDLRQEAE
+1096 AIQGKLDDLRTEAE
-1110 KLAQEHPDQ
+1110 KLAKEHPDQ
-1119 AEEIQARLGG
+1119 AGEIQGRLTE
-1129 ILEVWEELN
+1129 IQEVWEDLN
-1138 ATMKRREEGLGEAS
+1138 DTMKRREESLGEAS

-1165 SWLSRTMTAVASE
+1165 TWLSRTQTAVASE
-1178 DIPTSLAEA
+1178 DIPTSLPEA
-1187 EQLLARHEGIKNE
+1187 ESLLAQHESIKNE
-1200 VDNYRE
+1200 VDNYKE

-1225 QHMFLGQRL
+1225 QHMFLAQRL
-1234 QALDTGWNELRRM
+1234 QALDTGWHELRRM
-1247 WENRHNLLAQAF
+1247 WENRHSLLAQAF

-1265 RDVKQAEGF
+1265 RDAKQAETF
-1274 LNSQEYFLSHT
+1274 LNSQEYVLSHT
-1285 EMPSSLQGAEEA
+1285 EMPTSLQGAEEA

-1302 DFLTTMEANE
+1302 DFLTTTEASE
-1312 EKIVGVV
+1312 EKITGVV
-1319 EAGRRLV
+1319 ESGRRLI
-1326 NNDNANADK
+1326 NDSNANSDK
-1335 IQEKADSIQD
+1335 IQEKVDSIQE
-1345 RHQKNKQA
+1345 RHRKNKEA
-1353 ASELLA
+1353 ANELLT

-1374 QELSLWI
+1374 QELTLWI

-1417 DWLDKIRKEGEALV
+1417 DWLDKIDKEGQALV
-1431 REKPE
+1431 AEKPE
-1436 LEPVVTQTLEGL
+1436 LKPVVEQTLQDL
-1448 QKQWEE
+1448 QRQWEE
-1454 LEATTQ
+1454 LEGTTQ

-1475 TQSCSALDTWVN
+1475 TQSCSALDVWLK
-1487 NLSSQLQS
+1487 NLEGQLQS

-1520 VREKEVQALQ
+1520 VREKEVQSLQ

-1537 QEDAGLVEVDSQ
+1537 QEDAGLTEVDGQ
-1549 QKKVST
+1549 QRRVT
-1555 SFAHLLEPLRQRQE
+1555 DTFANLQEPLNLRRQQ
-1569 LLLASKEAHQFN
+1569 LLASKEAHQFN

-1589 WVKERMPLATSSDHG
+1589 WVKERMPLATSTDHG
-1604 KDLPSVQLLMKKNQT
+1604 KDLPTVQLLIKKNQT

-1630 IDDIL
+1630 IDDIDR
-1635 AHGRSLAPAQ
+1635 RSKTQ
-1645 TGPEEEEVDAAGQPG
+1645 SQVDGERQSVQEERLGELQD
-1660 QAGCLVQLRDS
+1660 L
-1671 WAQLIDETDQRH
+1671 WNQLIAETDKRH
-1683 ARLAEAHRAQQF
+1683 TRLIEANRAQQF
-1695 YADVAEAEAWMGEQ
+1695 YTDAAEAEAWMGEQ

-1725 VVMVKKHQ
+1725 LVMVKKHQ
-1733 TVEQALED
+1733 SLEQALED

-1751 SSRLMVTSEHPESER
+1751 SSRLMVNSEHPESER

-1801 KREVEDLEQWI
+1801 KREVDDLEQWI

-1845 SAIGQER
+1845 STIGQER

-1872 SVAEWKDGLNDAWAD
+1872 SVAEWKDGLNEAWAD
-1887 LLELMDTRTQML
+1887 LLELIDTRTQML

-1909 QDAREVLGRVREK
+1909 QDATEVLGRIKEK
-1922 RDALPSD
+1922 REGLPSD
-1929 LGRDLNSVQHLH
+1929 LGRDLNTVQHLH
-1941 RQHTTYEH
+1941 RQHNTFEN

-1958 RQVQDD
+1958 NQVQDD

-1977 DDIQKHERA
+1977 DDIQRSEHA
-1986 VVEAWDALLAAG
+1986 VTSAWEGLLDAG
-1998 QSRRL
+1998 QARRV
-2003 LLLDTVEKFRFLNM
+2003 LLLDTVEKFRFFNM

-2050 HQDIKSEIEAR
+2050 HQDIKSEIETRA
-2061 DDSFTA
+2061 DSFTA
-2067 CNEMGNLLINNNHY
+2067 CIEMGNTLLNNNHY
-2081 AADEI
+2081 ASDEI
-2086 REKLDQL
+2086 REKLIQL
-2093 QDKRDEI
+2093 QEKRDKI
-2100 NKKWQDKMGHLQI
+2100 NKKWQDKMDHLQI
-2113 LLEVLQFGRDASVA
+2113 VLEVLQFGRDAYIA
-2127 ESWLAGQEPLVRTA
+2127 ESWLAGQEPLVRAA

-2164 AGWEERF
+2164 VGWEDRF
-2171 TLLEKLTTL
+2171 VLLEKLTTL
-2180 EEQVLQKKREDEER
+2180 EEQEMQRRREEEER

-2205 EVVQSEAESQAH
+2205 EAADITESH
-2217 ESAART
+2217 VHDSAP
-2223 SLDQTTLNQS
+2223 S
-2233 VSVNGVHS
+2233 VFTHS
-2241 DQDTSQGSE
+2241 PKVFFFPEPQGSE
-2250 SESVNG
+2250 SES
-2256 PGGDSGLPSSSRP
+2256 P
-2269 DASATLPLK
+2269 SATLPNRGGAE
-2278 SSTEEPAPE
+2278 SGPE
-2287 ALEGLLC
+2287 TMEGMLN
-2294 RKQEMESHTKKAASR
+2294 RKQEMESHSKKAATR

-2316 ALRKGTMGFY
+2316 VLRKGSLGFY
-2326 KDSKSAASGVPYHG
+2326 KDGKSASNGIPYHG
-2340 EVPVSLAEAVCEIAH
+2340 EVPISLAEAVCEVAH

-2363 FKLRLNDGKEYL
+2363 FKLRLGDGKEFL
-2375 FQAKDEAEMN
+2375 FQAKDEAEMS
-2385 SWIHSIGSS
+2385 SWIRSILASVPS
-2394 ITAGEGGAG
+2394 GGG
-2403 NHSPMGPK
+2403 DSPGGPRA
-2411 VLSRAMTMP
+2411 LSRAMTMP
-2420 PMSPS
+2420 PISPS
-2425 STEAP
+2425 SAEG
-2430 GGVTMRSKEG
+2430 GGVTMRNKDG
-2440 KERDREK
+2440 KDKDREK
-2447 RFSFFS
+2447 RFSFFG

>member
-1 MKTPLYRIT
+1 MEV
-10 CWGEGESRVLTVF
+10 G
-23 RLGREFSH
+23 
-31 PWNAQ
+31 
-36 GCLGQTQTKARER
+36 
-49 CPSVPRAAISTALSS
+49 
-64 PQHATPLPGSLRQP
+64 GS
-78 DSRGLSPQGRQI
+78 
-90 QSPARNP
+90 
-97 THVSLLVREMGLW
+97 
-110 PLQQAP
+110 
-116 GPRNS
+116 GPPV
-121 RQTQHG
+121 TIL
-127 SVQRPCTSASCPH
+127 CETY

-247 QIQDISVETGDNK
+247 QIQDISVETEDNK

-274 MKTAGYPNVNVHNF
+274 MKTAGYPNVNIHNF

-306 PDVIEFD
+306 PDLIEFD
-313 TLKRSN
+313 NLKRSN
-319 AHHNLQNAF
+319 AHYNLQNAF
-328 NVAEKELGLTKLL
+328 NVAEKEMGLTKLL

-386 AIEADQLIDKYETLA
+386 AIEADQLIEKYETLA

-415 NDRQLANSLSG
+415 NDRQLANSLSA
-426 VQNQLQAFNT
+426 VQNQLQAFNS

-469 VYMPRE
+469 VYMPKE

-539 FGVDLGAVEAAT
+539 FGTDLGAVEAAT

-563 YGERVAA
+563 YWERVAA
-570 VEAVAREL
+570 VEAVAKEL
-578 EAEGYHDV
+578 EAEKYHDV
-586 RRVLARRDNVLRLW
+586 RRILARRDNVLRLW
-600 EYLKELLVARR
+600 EYLKELLAARR
-611 ERLHAHRDLQRL
+611 ERLNSHRDLQRL
-623 LQEMSYVMDWMG
+623 FQEMRYIMDWMA
-635 DMKGRL
+635 DEKGRL

-652 VEDLLQTHTLVEA
+652 VLDLLQKHNLVEA
-665 DISAQAERVRAVQA
+665 DISAQAERIKVVQGA
-679 AAQPFTSPEQS
+679 AKRFTSYDQA

-696 GLVSERVSLLGQAYE
+696 GLVSEKVDLLGQAYE
-711 ELGRLAVERRERLE
+711 ELGQLAATRRECLE
-725 DSRKLWQFLWE
+725 DSRRLWQFMWD

-741 AWIREQEQILAVADC
+741 AWIREQEQILASGDS

-777 AARYTPLSNSIAV
+777 AARYGPLSNSIAA
-790 GDTLVEEGHY
+790 GEALIEEGHF
-800 GAPEVTERIA
+800 GAPEITERIQ
-810 DVRAQ
+810 DIRGQ
-815 WAHLEEAS
+815 WAHLEETTK
-823 QLREQHLKEAVALH
+823 LREQSLKESVALH

-845 MEAWIQETLRR
+845 MEAWIMETLRQ
-856 VSSPEVGHDEF
+856 VSSQEVGHDEF

-877 EVEEEIQSHRPLID
+877 EIEEEIQSHRPLID
-891 SLHEQALALPA
+891 SLHEQAQALPEA
-902 DYANSPEVE
+902 YIHFPEVE

-916 IEQRYEELEALSAA
+916 IEQRYEELESLSAA

-938 LALYRMFSEAGACQ
+938 LALYRMFSEADACQ

-961 LDTMEIPTKLEDLEV
+961 LDSMEIPTKLEDLEV
-976 VQQRFETLEP
+976 VQQRFDTLEP
-986 EMNSLGTRVTDVNQ
+986 EMNNLGTRVTDVNQ
-1000 VAEQLLSTD
+1000 VAEQLLSSD
-1009 HCSKEQI
+1009 NCSKDQI
-1016 HQTQDQLN
+1016 HQTRDQLN
-1024 DRWAEFQEL
+1024 NIWKEFEKL
-1033 ADKKKQALDSAL
+1033 AGQKKQALESAL

-1055 EIQSWMKEKTKVIE
+1055 ESQTWMKEKTKVIE

-1084 QRKLTGMERDLK
+1084 QRKLTGMERDLE
-1096 AIQGKLDDLRQEAE
+1096 AIQGKLDDLTKEAE
-1110 KLAQEHPDQ
+1110 KLASEHPDQ
-1119 AEEIQARLGG
+1119 AGEIQGRLAE
-1129 ILEVWEELN
+1129 IQEVWEELN
-1138 ATMKRREEGLGEAS
+1138 ATMKRREESLGEAS

-1165 SWLSRTMTAVASE
+1165 SWLSRTQTAVASE
-1178 DIPTSLAEA
+1178 DIPTSLPEA
-1187 EQLLARHEGIKNE
+1187 ESLLAQHESIKNE
-1200 VDNYRE
+1200 VDNYKE

-1225 QHMFLGQRL
+1225 QYMFLAQRL
-1234 QALDTGWNELRRM
+1234 QALDTGWHELRRM
-1247 WENRHNLLAQAF
+1247 WENRHSLLAQAF

-1265 RDVKQAEGF
+1265 RDAKQAEAF
-1274 LNSQEYFLSHT
+1274 LNSQEYVLSHT
-1285 EMPSSLQGAEEA
+1285 EMPTNLQAAEEA

-1302 DFLTTMEANE
+1302 DFLTTTEASE
-1312 EKIVGVV
+1312 EKITGVV
-1319 EAGRRLV
+1319 EAGRRLI
-1326 NNDNANADK
+1326 NDSNANADK
-1335 IQEKADSIQD
+1335 IQEKVDSIQE
-1345 RHQKNKQA
+1345 RHCKNKEA
-1353 ASELLA
+1353 ANELLS

-1364 RELQHFLQDG
+1364 CELQRFLQDG
-1374 QELSLWI
+1374 QELTLWI
-1381 NEKMLTAQDMSYDEA
+1381 NEKMLTAQDMTYDEA

-1417 DWLDKIRKEGEALV
+1417 DWLDKIDKEGQALV
-1431 REKPE
+1431 AEKPE
-1436 LEPVVTQTLEGL
+1436 LKPVVQQTLEDL
-1448 QKQWEE
+1448 QRQWEE
-1454 LEATTQ
+1454 LESTTR
-1460 TKAQCLFDANRAELF
+1460 TKDQCLFEAHRAEIF
-1475 TQSCSALDTWVN
+1475 TQSCSALDDWLKN
-1487 NLSSQLQS
+1487 IESQLHS

-1520 VREKEVQALQ
+1520 VREKEVQSLQ
-1530 SQALALS
+1530 SQAVALS
-1537 QEDAGLVEVDSQ
+1537 QEDAGLAEVDGQ
-1549 QKKVST
+1549 QKRVID
-1555 SFAHLLEPLRQRQE
+1555 SFSSLQDPLNLRRQQ
-1569 LLLASKEAHQFN
+1569 LLASKEAHQFN

-1589 WVKERMPLATSSDHG
+1589 WVKERMPLATSTDHG
-1604 KDLPSVQLLMKKNQT
+1604 KDLPTVQLLIKKNQT

-1630 IDDIL
+1630 IDDIHRRGE
-1635 AHGRSLAPAQ
+1635 AQSQVDGDRQSLLK
-1645 TGPEEEEVDAAGQPG
+1645 E
-1660 QAGCLVQLRDS
+1660 
-1671 WAQLIDETDQRH
+1671 
-1683 ARLAEAHRAQQF
+1683 RLAELRDLWDQLIAETDKRHDRLIEANRAQQF

-1725 VVMVKKHQ
+1725 LAMVKKHQ
-1733 TVEQALED
+1733 ILEQALED

-1801 KREVEDLEQWI
+1801 KREVDDLEQWI

-1845 SAIGQER
+1845 STIGQER

-1872 SVAEWKDGLNDAWAD
+1872 SVAEWKDGLNEAWAD
-1887 LLELMDTRTQML
+1887 LLELIDTRTQML

-1909 QDAREVLGRVREK
+1909 QDAMEVLGRIKEK
-1922 RDALPSD
+1922 KEAVPSD
-1929 LGRDLNSVQHLH
+1929 LGRDLNTVQHLH
-1941 RQHTTYEH
+1941 RQHNTFEN
-1949 DIQALSGQV
+1949 DIQALSGQRLQIRIQKAFSSSYNSKV
-1958 RQVQDD
+1958 NQVQDD

-1977 DDIQKHERA
+1977 DDIQKSETA
-1986 VVEAWDALLAAG
+1986 VTTAWQGLLEAGKA
-1998 QSRRL
+1998 RRL

-2025 DGVNLQIDAH
+2025 DGINVQIDAH
-2035 DSPRD
+2035 ESPRD
-2040 VSSAG
+2040 VSSAE
-2045 LVIAN
+2045 LVIVN
-2050 HQDIKSEIEAR
+2050 HKGIKSEIETRA
-2061 DDSFTA
+2061 DSFTA
-2067 CNEMGNLLINNNHY
+2067 STKMGNDLINKNHY
-2081 AADEI
+2081 ASDEI
-2086 REKLDQL
+2086 REKMAQL
-2093 QDKRDEI
+2093 QGKRDEI
-2100 NKKWQDKMGHLQI
+2100 NSKWQEKMDHLQI
-2113 LLEVLQFGRDASVA
+2113 VLEVLQFGRDANVA
-2127 ESWLAGQEPLVRTA
+2127 ESWLAGQEPLVRAA

-2164 AGWEERF
+2164 AAWEERF
-2171 TLLEKLTTL
+2171 VQLEKLTTL
-2180 EEQVLQKKREDEER
+2180 EEHEMQRRREEEER
-2194 ARRPPTPPPAE
+2194 ARRPPTPPPVE
-2205 EVVQSEAESQAH
+2205 EVVPSEPDSQPH
-2217 ESAART
+2217 DSAART

-2233 VSVNGVHS
+2233 ASVNGVHS
-2241 DQDTSQGSE
+2241 DNDTSQSLSLPLSVGKKSEPKRVRKPKQQERGSE
-2250 SESVNG
+2250 SDSVNG
-2256 PGGDSGLPSSSRP
+2256 PGRDSGLASSRLDP
-2269 DASATLPLK
+2269 SATLP
-2278 SSTEEPAPE
+2278 SRGGADSEPE
-2287 ALEGLLC
+2287 AMEGILC
-2294 RKQEMESHTKKAASR
+2294 RKQEMESHNKKAATR

-2316 ALRKGTMGFY
+2316 VLRKGSLGFY
-2326 KDSKSAASGVPYHG
+2326 KDSKSASSGIPYHG
-2340 EVPVSLAEAVCEIAH
+2340 EVPIGLDGSVCEVAH

-2363 FKLRLNDGKEYL
+2363 FKLRLADGKEFL
-2375 FQAKDEAEMN
+2375 FQAKDEVEMS
-2385 SWIHSIGSS
+2385 SWIQSIAGTIPSGSGDS
-2394 ITAGEGGAG
+2394 PGA
-2403 NHSPMGPK
+2403 PR
-2411 VLSRAMTMP
+2411 LSRAMTMP
-2420 PMSPS
+2420 PISPS
-2425 STEAP
+2425 SGE
-2430 GGVTMRSKEG
+2430 GVTMRNKEG
-2440 KERDREK
+2440 KEKDREK
-2447 RFSFFS
+2447 RFSFFG

>member
-1 MKTPLYRIT
+1 MSTISPTDFDSLEIQQQYNDINNRWDLAAETDWDNENSSARLFERSRI
-10 CWGEGESRVLTVF
+10 
-23 RLGREFSH
+23 
-31 PWNAQ
+31 
-36 GCLGQTQTKARER
+36 KAL
-49 CPSVPRAAISTALSS
+49 A
-64 PQHATPLPGSLRQP
+64 
-78 DSRGLSPQGRQI
+78 D
-90 QSPARNP
+90 
-97 THVSLLVREMGLW
+97 
-110 PLQQAP
+110 
-116 GPRNS
+116 
-121 RQTQHG
+121 
-127 SVQRPCTSASCPH
+127 

-247 QIQDISVETGDNK
+247 QIQDISVETEDNK

-274 MKTAGYPNVNVHNF
+274 MKTAGYPNVNIHNF

-306 PDVIEFD
+306 PDLIEFD
-313 TLKRSN
+313 NLKRSN
-319 AHHNLQNAF
+319 AHYNLQNAF

-386 AIEADQLIDKYETLA
+386 AIEADQLIEKYETLA

-406 WIEQTILTL
+406 WIEQTIVTL

-426 VQNQLQAFNT
+426 VQNQLQAFNS

-475 GKLISDINKAWER
+475 GKLISDINKVRAAWER
-488 LEKAEH
+488 LEK
-494 ERELALRNELIRQE
+494 
-508 KLEMLAA
+508 MLAA

-539 FGVDLGAVEAAT
+539 FGTDLGAVEAAT

-563 YGERVAA
+563 YWERVAA
-570 VEAVAREL
+570 VEAVAKEL
-578 EAEGYHDV
+578 EAERYHDV
-586 RRVLARRDNVLRLW
+586 RRILARRDNVLRLW

-611 ERLHAHRDLQRL
+611 ERLNAHRDLQRL
-623 LQEMSYVMDWMG
+623 FQEMRYIMDWMA

-652 VEDLLQTHTLVEA
+652 VLDLLQKHTLVEA
-665 DISAQAERVRAVQA
+665 DISAQAERIKGVQGSA
-679 AAQPFTSPEQS
+679 KRFTSHEQA

-696 GLVSERVSLLGQAYE
+696 GLVSEKVDLLGQAYE
-711 ELGRLAVERRERLE
+711 ELGDLAAKRRERLE
-725 DSRKLWQFLWE
+725 DSRRLWQFLWD

-741 AWIREQEQILAVADC
+741 AWIREQEQILASGDC
-756 GRDLSSALHLLS
+756 GRDLTSALHLLS

-777 AARYTPLSNSIAV
+777 AARYGPLSNSIAA
-790 GDTLVEEGHY
+790 GEALVKEGHF
-800 GAPEVTERIA
+800 GAKEVTERIQ
-810 DVRAQ
+810 DIRAQ
-815 WAHLEEAS
+815 WTHLEEQS
-823 QLREQHLKEAVALH
+823 LKEAVALH

-845 MEAWIQETLRR
+845 MEAWIMETLRQ
-856 VSSPEVGHDEF
+856 VSSQEVGHDEF

-877 EVEEEIQSHRPLID
+877 EIEEEIQSHRPLID
-891 SLHEQALALPA
+891 SLHEQVQALPQA
-902 DYANSPEVE
+902 YIQYPQVD
-911 GRLPA
+911 GRLPS
-916 IEQRYEELEALSAA
+916 IEKRYEELESLSAA

-961 LDTMEIPTKLEDLEV
+961 LYGMEIPTKLEDLEV

-986 EMNSLGTRVTDVNQ
+986 EMNNLGTRVTDVNQ
-1000 VAEQLLSTD
+1000 VAEQLLNSD
-1009 HCSKEQI
+1009 NCSKDQI
-1016 HQTQDQLN
+1016 HQTRDQLN
-1024 DRWAEFQEL
+1024 NRWREFEQL
-1033 ADKKKQALDSAL
+1033 AGQKKQALESAL

-1055 EIQSWMKEKTKVIE
+1055 EIQTWMKEKTKVIE

-1084 QRKLTGMERDLK
+1084 QRKLTGMERDLE
-1096 AIQGKLDDLRQEAE
+1096 AIQGKLDDLRNEAE
-1110 KLAQEHPDQ
+1110 KLAKEHPDQ
-1119 AEEIQARLGG
+1119 AGEIQGRLAE
-1129 ILEVWEELN
+1129 IQEVWEELN
-1138 ATMKRREEGLGEAS
+1138 ATMKRREESLGEAS

-1165 SWLSRTMTAVASE
+1165 SWLSRTQTAVASE
-1178 DIPTSLAEA
+1178 DIPTSLPEA
-1187 EQLLARHEGIKNE
+1187 ESLLAQHESIKNE
-1200 VDNYRE
+1200 VDNYKE

-1225 QHMFLGQRL
+1225 QHMFLAQRL
-1234 QALDTGWNELRRM
+1234 QALDTGWHELRRM
-1247 WENRHNLLAQAF
+1247 WENRHSVLAQAF

-1265 RDVKQAEGF
+1265 RDAKQAEAF
-1274 LNSQEYFLSHT
+1274 LNSQEYVLSHT
-1285 EMPSSLQGAEEA
+1285 EMPTSLQGAEEA

-1302 DFLTTMEANE
+1302 DFLTTTEASE
-1312 EKIVGVV
+1312 EKITGVV
-1319 EAGRRLV
+1319 EAGRRLI
-1326 NNDNANADK
+1326 NDSNANSDK
-1335 IQEKADSIQD
+1335 IEEKVDSIQE
-1345 RHQKNKQA
+1345 RHCKNKKA
-1353 ASELLA
+1353 ANELLT

-1374 QELSLWI
+1374 QELTLWI

-1417 DWLDKIRKEGEALV
+1417 DWLDKIDKEGQALV
-1431 REKPE
+1431 AEKPE
-1436 LEPVVTQTLEGL
+1436 LKPVVQQTLEDL
-1448 QKQWEE
+1448 QRQWEE
-1454 LEATTQ
+1454 LEGTTR

-1475 TQSCSALDTWVN
+1475 TQSCSALDVWLK
-1487 NLSSQLQS
+1487 NLESQLHS

-1512 QMLEHQME
+1512 QVL
-1520 VREKEVQALQ
+1520 LFYYCC
-1530 SQALALS
+1530 
-1537 QEDAGLVEVDSQ
+1537 DAGLTEVDGQ
-1549 QKKVST
+1549 QRRVT
-1555 SFAHLLEPLRQRQE
+1555 DNFANLQDPLKLRRQR
-1569 LLLASKEAHQFN
+1569 LLASKEAHQFN

-1589 WVKERMPLATSSDHG
+1589 WVKERMPLATSTDHG
-1604 KDLPSVQLLMKKNQT
+1604 KDLPTVQLLIKKNQT

-1630 IDDIL
+1630 IDDI
-1635 AHGRSLAPAQ
+1635 HRRGKTQSQVDGERQSVQ
-1645 TGPEEEEVDAAGQPG
+1645 EER
-1660 QAGCLVQLRDS
+1660 LVELRGLWD
-1671 WAQLIDETDQRH
+1671 QLIAETDKRH
-1683 ARLAEAHRAQQF
+1683 ARLTEANRAQQF
-1695 YADVAEAEAWMGEQ
+1695 YADAAEAEAWMGEQ

-1725 VVMVKKHQ
+1725 LVMVKKHQ
-1733 TVEQALED
+1733 ILEQALED
-1741 YAQTIHQLAN
+1741 YAQTIHQLSN

-1801 KREVEDLEQWI
+1801 KREVDDLEQWI

-1845 SAIGQER
+1845 STIGQER

-1857 ALADDLIESGHPENA
+1857 GLADDLIESGHPENA
-1872 SVAEWKDGLNDAWAD
+1872 SVAEWKDGLNEAWAD
-1887 LLELMDTRTQML
+1887 LLELIDTRTQML

-1909 QDAREVLGRVREK
+1909 QDAMEVLGRVKEK
-1922 RDALPSD
+1922 REALPSD
-1929 LGRDLNSVQHLH
+1929 LGRDLNTVQHLH
-1941 RQHTTYEH
+1941 RQHNTFER

-1958 RQVQDD
+1958 NQVQDD

-1977 DDIQKHERA
+1977 DDIHRSEHA
-1986 VVEAWDALLAAG
+1986 VTSAWECLLEAG
-1998 QSRRL
+1998 QARRL
-2003 LLLDTVEKFRFLNM
+2003 LLLDTVEKFRFFNM

-2050 HQDIKSEIEAR
+2050 HQDIKSEIETRA
-2061 DDSFTA
+2061 DSFTA
-2067 CNEMGNLLINNNHY
+2067 CIEMGNSLINNNHY

-2086 REKLDQL
+2086 REKLTQL
-2093 QDKRDEI
+2093 QEKREKI
-2100 NKKWQDKMGHLQI
+2100 NKKWQDKMDHLQI
-2113 LLEVLQFGRDASVA
+2113 VLEVLQFGRDAYVA
-2127 ESWLAGQEPLVRTA
+2127 ESWLAGQEPLVRAA
-2141 ELGANVDEV
+2141 ELGSNVDEV

-2164 AGWEERF
+2164 AAWEERF
-2171 TLLEKLTTL
+2171 VLLEKLTTL
-2180 EEQVLQKKREDEER
+2180 EEQEIQRRREEEER

-2205 EVVQSEAESQAH
+2205 EVAQSETESQAH
-2217 ESAART
+2217 DSKIKKKLYVLLFLCKAHAAYF
-2223 SLDQTTLNQS
+2223 QKNFFCY
-2233 VSVNGVHS
+2233 H
-2241 DQDTSQGSE
+2241 
-2250 SESVNG
+2250 
-2256 PGGDSGLPSSSRP
+2256 
-2269 DASATLPLK
+2269 
-2278 SSTEEPAPE
+2278 
-2287 ALEGLLC
+2287 
-2294 RKQEMESHTKKAASR
+2294 R

-2316 ALRKGTMGFY
+2316 VLRKGSLGFY
-2326 KDSKSAASGVPYHG
+2326 KDGKSASSGIPYHG
-2340 EVPVSLAEAVCEIAH
+2340 EVPISLGEAVCEVAH

-2363 FKLRLNDGKEYL
+2363 FKLRLGDGKEYL
-2375 FQAKDEAEMN
+2375 FQAKDEAEMS
-2385 SWIHSIGSS
+2385 SWIRSILGS
-2394 ITAGEGGAG
+2394 IPAGTGESPGGPRA
-2403 NHSPMGPK
+2403 
-2411 VLSRAMTMP
+2411 LSRAMTMP
-2420 PMSPS
+2420 PISPS
-2425 STEAP
+2425 SGDT
-2430 GGVTMRSKEG
+2430 GGVTMRNKEG
-2440 KERDREK
+2440 KEKDREK
-2447 RFSFFS
+2447 RFSFFG